1 MNDTRVV
8 SMQFDNAQFEK
19 GIQKSLD
26 SLDKLDFKLNTT
38 KITDNFKDSL
48 KDIGN
53 NINKFVSSIKAD
65 KIARDVNNAVDKVEA
80 NFNLKTMLMM
90 SAVQSLTNQILN
102 KLIPA
107 FKRMTFGNITAG
119 MTKYEQKTNS
129 VKTIMSA
136 TGKTVEEVNKQLDK
150 LNQYTDETSYNFTDM
165 VDNIG
170 KFTSVGVELG
180 DAVSAMEGIASWA
193 ASAGQNAG
201 AASRAMYNLSQ
212 AMAAGSVKL
221 IDWKS
226 VENANMGTKAFKEQ
240 VIQTAVELGTLK
252 KAADGTFRTIAKG
265 TEVTAASF
273 NTTLS
278 EGWFSS
284 DVLMKTLTTYN
295 EFFSKIQEAS
305 EAEGRTITDLL
316 GVLKASEDGK
326 YSNEAIQ
333 LANKYGITLGT
344 VGEEAFKAAQQAKSF
359 TDAIA
364 ATSDAVSTGW
374 MKSFELIIGNT
385 EEAIDLWTE
394 VTEILWEVFAGTS
407 EARNAVL
414 QFWHDNGGR
423 DALINTLRNAW
434 ESLWQTIS
442 AVKLA
447 FLKVFPPK
455 AKEDILNFITLTEN
469 LAEKLRPNQDTLI
482 KIAEISLQIFSAL
495 KPVVKLVTNLV
506 RALRPLGRVLNTIK
520 TYLFDIMLY
529 LSTLLNKYVSQ
540 LESNGVFDKVADKV
554 LHAIDIIANG
564 LIKGLA
570 WVRSTLIDFISSPAF
585 RMIINIVLLIKNAF
599 VLLFNTL
606 TSASTITFVG
616 RVISTVVK
624 SIVIVLNPLLY
635 ILSSIA
641 GSILNIAGG
650 IFNILLPALK
660 VVLSIASSILPILSA
675 IGSVVLSLVGLIF
688 TAIYHLTRFIFILGK
703 WVAANE
709 KVKKATNLIVA
720 FFNKISDA
728 ILSIGADLI
737 TFIDSFKETGSI
749 NVSLK
754 RVAATSTGI
763 IGSIIKKIEAFK
775 QALKDNNINSFGDA
789 VIFVFKSIFAWF
801 GKLLERFNAM
811 VQPIFKR
818 VIDFLTGILT
828 KAISGLA
835 QGISFLTNKIR
846 EAFGAA
852 TTGTNDVADAATRGT
867 NSIVDTIKS
876 ASNKIV
882 AIIKNLDWE
891 LIGMVAGTIT
901 AIRAVIMA
909 DKIAKA
915 VLGLIKNLSKL
926 AGYVGGIQGVFTELK
941 ALIASF
947 KGETNGT
954 FLLKFAAAIS
964 IIVLDIGLL
973 MQLRQYDPEGLEST
987 LKAINKMIVT
997 LGLVLIALRAIDLA
1011 MNQLKLWDTFHVH
1024 VLAFVGAISLL
1035 LVSITYLGKRY
1046 GTGIDGV
1053 VQLLIDVGILVSLL
1067 LVVVS
1072 SFTMAASYFA
1082 KKSDEIKTAS
1092 GSIIAMAFSLTL
1104 LMLSVR
1110 FLSVKMGAFNS
1121 SMTSDE
1127 VYALLLNNLLKLMSY
1142 AVTVSVTCWG
1152 IAKVMSAAA
1161 GLGWQAAIGIVAFS
1175 LTFGILVID
1184 VLLLR
1189 LALSNFGGELLISGD
1204 TVTALIT
1211 AIGVFMASVAALAT
1225 AMAGGT
1231 VPLVKL
1237 GLALLAFSGSLFI
1250 IIAAATLLVYTG
1262 HMIAQMTATAGQAIR
1277 LVIGMVSAMI
1287 SAIAS
1292 MVAIIVVLNKVLSKI
1307 GTGGL
1312 LSAKNLTGGWKLL
1325 GYVSSVFLLVAAF
1338 AILAQT
1344 TKDISIGKV
1353 LSLGVTL
1360 SIMMFALASMVQ
1372 ALGSSEKMMGFKF
1385 GNMVKI
1391 ITIITALM
1399 TLASNMAKMKDID
1412 MINLIAAVS
1421 SMAFVMFALAEL
1433 IKALALPE
1441 EKSKGL
1447 KKNINAIVGLML
1459 KMFGGIGLIIVGLTA
1474 IIDKCGIDETKMFAI
1489 VDSVNKIAVVIAGVA
1504 GVFLLIS
1511 SIIIE
1516 LLSLDKKSSRSN
1528 SAKMLQDTMKTM
1540 SLMTILIATGISVL
1554 LLALAGAAKI
1564 LSQVQDPEALLKI
1577 ITKYTGIIAAILV
1590 VTVALI
1596 TLISRFKKETK
1607 QKQKEVEPKN
1617 DNGSTGKF
1625 KKVGLYLTELAG
1637 AIGVLLLGFSALTHV
1652 SKGVDLPGMIFVG
1665 ITAIAIIAVAFSI
1678 GYLMMKT
1685 IEDSADD
1692 WDENNNAIV
1701 KSFLK
1706 MMLGV
1711 VAIIV
1716 SLTALFAVIAGLSIA
1731 TGYGDFLLS
1740 ILAFI
1745 VVVGATALLLVKL
1758 IKTVENFTKIVAEG
1772 KEKAFEVATK
1782 GLEGVIKALVLL
1794 MVSLVAIFMLC
1805 FSVSKVVLA
1814 NGSPAELW
1822 SAIGLFAVI
1831 VAVAA
1836 ALIAGLMLGIG
1847 LLSKESTSS
1856 KVAMVKMA
1864 ASFLVAMVGAIS
1876 VLITV
1881 LTLLYVSCLYITQS
1895 YSAAEI
1901 KNASDL
1907 FSSIMGVT
1915 TFMLIGIAVS
1925 IAALLWSIRSF
1936 SKQTGIALVATV
1948 LGGMVAIIV
1957 VVGILIRTL
1966 MESIMQLS
1974 EVSISFGTRK
1984 LYNDLMTM
1992 VSILI
1997 GSLALIGMLIAWITK
2012 NSVTSVVGIGVYL
2025 AGITAAI
2032 VAIGSSLS
2040 KIVDAICGIPSGKTL
2055 TELDDVGKFL
2065 DKLEGIIIMLSVIG
2079 GAAGLLASIPNAK
2092 LIIVGVIVLLVAFV
2106 AVVKIVADTIRDGYD
2121 NTNLIVQ
2128 SFSDMKDILDNLKSP
2143 IEKISD
2149 ALQIMVDKFSKIP
2162 KAVDDANGALDNFD
2176 TDKQEMLDKFYGE
2189 QYGKFNSIKL
2199 NDVDQNDINSSKK
2212 PQVKPGPK
2220 KPPVKPGPKKSQVGF
2235 SGGGGGAGEISDTTL
2250 NGSILD
2256 LTTALDNNTEENKEN
2271 NVNLKKQKEYLDKQ
2285 FANGVPAQNTQE
2297 PVFKDPRK
2305 ESMFDGLGSQIEKYQ
2320 TEKTEK
2326 AINKT
2331 FDIVGDKLSNNPTF
2345 QSILESVKGI
2355 SDFFG
2360 ADGAFKSIKDVFF
2373 DENGKFK
2380 SLSQITEAII
2390 SAIGGTEKAGD
2401 IQNTILG
2408 VINNVTGGA
2417 FKTAR
2422 DKAADEW
2429 NADEKNI
2436 YKIQKGKNG
2445 LYEFVDEHQRYISD
2459 LNEKLNA
2466 EVNSKDDTI
2475 DFASD
2480 VQTAIN
2486 DGVTNAL
2493 TTFTESD
2500 DWKTFK
2506 DALLGATTTDD
2517 DDDDKKNSQKSET
2530 QYLVGIKNIAKKLA
2544 SQTGMS
2550 YNRAAKNVTEFAQ
2563 ALALAD
2569 LQASNSYE
2577 KYEKNE
2583 DAVKAMAEQ
2592 YKESFNELYT
2602 TVIDNIKSSYSS
2614 NPFDKFVTKAPIS
2627 KGSMLRN
2634 LRKRAEKIKEYVQW
2648 MNELA
2653 SQGKVSPAT
2662 YNWLLQQDPET
2673 AYGYLKNLR
2682 KMNTE
2687 ELKEINGYFS
2697 DITTLTADQSN
2708 SLMASFT
2715 QSGKY
2720 TAEGFANGLYS
2731 VDVVEPVKQIAK
2743 DALKALNDELDI
2755 HSPSRKSYESGAY
2768 FDEGLKNGVNDGIP
2782 DIQTA
2787 VLGLA
2792 TKLMEALDNG
2802 MSYEDLYSKG
2812 KSSAEGFKQGIAD
2825 VLANDIETGA
2835 IEPIF
2840 TNNTNYTYQM
2850 NLNSDFVNNISASME
2865 TMINNQNTIIN
2876 KMESIQTSIDK
2887 LSSMTFNAY
2896 MDPSK
2901 AASELGPHI
2910 NIWMGRQALRTRRG
2924 N

>member
-26 SLDKLDFKLNTT
+26 SLEKLDFKLNTT
-38 KITDNFKDSL
+38 KITDNFKNSL
-48 KDIGN
+48 KDVSN

-65 KIARDVNNAVDKVEA
+65 KLAREVNNAVDKVEA

-170 KFTSVGVELG
+170 KFTSVGVELE

-240 VIQTAVELGTLK
+240 VIQTALELGTLK

-273 NTTLS
+273 NATLS

-316 GVLKASEDGK
+316 GVLEASEDGK

-344 VGEEAFKAAQQAKSF
+344 VGEEAFRAAQQAKSF

-407 EARNAVL
+407 EARNAAL

-455 AKEDILNFITLTEN
+455 AKEDILNFISLTEN
-469 LAEKLRPNQDTLI
+469 LSEKLKPNQDTLI

-495 KPVVKLVTNLV
+495 KPVVKLAANLV

-585 RMIINIVLLIKNAF
+585 RMIINVVLLIKNAF

-624 SIVIVLNPLLY
+624 SIVTVLKPLLY

-641 GSILNIAGG
+641 GSILNIGAG
-650 IFNILLPALK
+650 IFNILLPVLK
-660 VVLSIASSILPILSA
+660 VVFSIVSSILPILSA
-675 IGSVVLSLVGLIF
+675 IGSVVLSLVGFIF
-688 TAIYHLTRFIFILGK
+688 TAVYQLTRFIFILGK

-709 KVKKATNLIVA
+709 KVKKVVNSIIA

-728 ILSIGADLI
+728 IFSVSNDLI

-754 RVAATSTGI
+754 KVAATSTGI
-763 IGSIIKKIEAFK
+763 IGTLIKKIENFK
-775 QALKDNNINSFGDA
+775 QALKDNDIHSFGDA
-789 VIFVFKSIFAWF
+789 IIFVFKSIFAWF
-801 GKLLERFNAM
+801 GKLLERFNAT
-811 VQPIFKR
+811 VQPIFEK
-818 VIDFLTGILT
+818 VIYFLTNILT
-828 KAISGLA
+828 KAIGGLA
-835 QGISFLTNKIR
+835 EGIDFLAGKI
-846 EAFGAA
+846 EKVFGIT
-852 TTGTNDVADAATRGT
+852 TTGTDDVADAATRGT

-876 ASNKIV
+876 ASGRIV
-882 AIIKNLDWE
+882 NIIKNLDWE
-891 LIGMVAGTIT
+891 LIGMVAGTMA

-909 DKIAKA
+909 DKIANA
-915 VLGLIKNLSKL
+915 VLGLIRNLSKL
-926 AGYVGGIQGVFTELK
+926 AGYVGGIRGVFIELK
-941 ALIASF
+941 DLIGSF
-947 KGETNGT
+947 KAESNGT

-964 IIVLDIGLL
+964 ILIADIGLL
-973 MQLRQYDPEGLEST
+973 MKLRQYDPEGLEST
-987 LKAINKMIVT
+987 LKALNRMIIT
-997 LGLVLIALRAIDLA
+997 LAIVLVSLRVVGLA
-1011 MNQLKLWDTFHVH
+1011 MDHLRLWDTFHVH
-1024 VLAFVGAISLL
+1024 VIAFVGSISLL
-1035 LVSITYLGKRY
+1035 LLSLGYLSKRY
-1046 GTGIDGV
+1046 GNGIDGA
-1053 VQLLIDVGILVSLL
+1053 VQLLIDVGMLVGLL
-1067 LVVVS
+1067 LFVVS
-1072 SFTMAASYFA
+1072 SFTMAAAHFA
-1082 KKSDEIKTAS
+1082 KKTEEIKTAS
-1092 GSIIAMAFSLTL
+1092 GSIVAMAFSLTL

-1110 FLSVKMGAFNS
+1110 FLSVKMGEFNS
-1121 SMTSDE
+1121 SMTSEE
-1127 VYALLLNNLLKLMSY
+1127 VYTLLLNNLLKLMSY

-1175 LTFGILVID
+1175 LTFGILVVD

-1250 IIAAATLLVYTG
+1250 IIAAAALLVYTG
-1262 HMIAQMTATAGQAIR
+1262 HMIAQVTATAGQTMR
-1277 LVIGMVSAMI
+1277 LVGGMLWAMI
-1287 SAIAS
+1287 SVLAS
-1292 MVAIIVVLNKVLSKI
+1292 MVAIIVVLNKVLSNI

-1312 LSAKNLTGGWKLL
+1312 LSEKNLAGGWKLL
-1325 GYVSSVFLLVAAF
+1325 GYVSSIFLLVASF

-1344 TKDISIGKV
+1344 TKDISIGKL

-1360 SIMMFALASMVQ
+1360 SIMIFALASIVQ
-1372 ALGSSEKMMGFKF
+1372 ALGSSEKMMSFKF
-1385 GNMVKI
+1385 GNMLKI

-1399 TLASNMAKMKDID
+1399 TLGSRMAKMKDID

-1421 SMAFVMFALAEL
+1421 SMAFLMFALAEL
-1433 IKALALPE
+1433 IKASSLPE

-1447 KKNINAIVGLML
+1447 KKNINTMVGMIL
-1459 KMFGGIGLIIVGLTA
+1459 KIFGGIGLIIVGLTA
-1474 IIDKCGIDETKMFAI
+1474 IIDKCGIDETKMLTM
-1489 VDSVNKIAVVIAGVA
+1489 VDSVNKIAIVMAAVA

-1511 SIIIE
+1511 SIVIE
-1516 LLSLDKKSSRSN
+1516 LLSLDKKSSRTD
-1528 SAKMLQDTMKTM
+1528 AAGTLQSTMKTLSFM
-1540 SLMTILIATGISVL
+1540 MILIGTGIGAL
-1554 LLALAGAAKI
+1554 LLAVAGAVKL
-1564 LSQVQDPEALLKI
+1564 LSSVNDPEALLNEIVEYTYI
-1577 ITKYTGIIAAILV
+1577 ISGMLLAAAGLIAAIGV
-1590 VTVALI
+1590 IA
-1596 TLISRFKKETK
+1596 SKYSKKETQ
-1607 QKQKEVEPKN
+1607 QKSN
-1617 DNGSTGKF
+1617 I
-1625 KKVGLYLTELAG
+1625 GLFLIRFAG
-1637 AIGVLLLGFSALTHV
+1637 MIGVLLLGFAALV
-1652 SKGVDLPGMIFVG
+1652 QASKGINVSNLILAG
-1665 ITAIAIIAVAFSI
+1665 IWAIAIIVIASAMAFWMMETMDDIADNWDDDHNAAVKSLTKLMLGIVAIVLSLTVLFVAVAALS
-1678 GYLMMKT
+1678 KA
-1685 IEDSADD
+1685 AD
-1692 WDENNNAIV
+1692 
-1701 KSFLK
+1701 FLK
-1706 MMLGV
+1706 TLG
-1711 VAIIV
+1711 
-1716 SLTALFAVIAGLSIA
+1716 L
-1731 TGYGDFLLS
+1731 
-1740 ILAFI
+1740 FI
-1745 VVVGATALLLVKL
+1745 VVFGAAAILFVLL
-1758 IKTVENFTKIVAEG
+1758 IKSVEKFTKIVAEG
-1772 KEKAFEVATK
+1772 KEKAFETASK

-1805 FSVSKVVLA
+1805 FSVSKVVLS
-1814 NGSPAELW
+1814 NGNPAELW
-1822 SAIGLFAVI
+1822 SAIGLFGVI

-1836 ALIAGLMLGIG
+1836 ALMAGLMLGIG
-1847 LLSKESTSS
+1847 LLSKESNSS

-1915 TFMLIGIAVS
+1915 TFLLIGIAVS
-1925 IAALLWSIRSF
+1925 IAALLYSVRSF

-1984 LYNDLMTM
+1984 LYNDLMFM

-1997 GSLALIGMLIAWITK
+1997 GSLALISMLISWITK
-2012 NSVTSVVGIGVYL
+2012 NSVTSVVGIGIYL

-2055 TELDDVGKFL
+2055 TELDNVGKFL
-2065 DKLEGIIIMLSVIG
+2065 DKLEGIIIMLSVVG
-2079 GAAGLLASIPNAK
+2079 GVVGLLASIPNAK
-2092 LIIVGVIVLLVAFV
+2092 LIIVGVIALLVAFV

-2121 NTNLIVQ
+2121 NTSLIVQ
-2128 SFSDMKDILDNLKSP
+2128 SFSDMKGALEQLKTP
-2143 IEKISD
+2143 IERISD

-2162 KAVDDANGALDNFD
+2162 EAVDDANSALDKFD
-2176 TDKQEMLDKFYGE
+2176 TDKQAALDKFNGE
-2189 QYGKFNSIKL
+2189 QFGKFNSIKL

-2212 PQVKPGPK
+2212 P
-2220 KPPVKPGPKKSQVGF
+2220 PVKPGPKKSQVRL
-2235 SGGGGGAGEISDTTL
+2235 SGASGNGIFNNAPSFIQGASVL
-2250 NGSILD
+2250 SGSIIK
-2256 LTTALDNNTEENKEN
+2256 LTSAVDDNTKENKVN
-2271 NVNLKKQKEYLDKQ
+2271 N
-2285 FANGVPAQNTQE
+2285 ANII
-2297 PVFKDPRK
+2297 R
-2305 ESMFDGLGSQIEKYQ
+2305 Q
-2320 TEKTEK
+2320 TEAIEHNRVLPDKKLSDRELPQITSTDPISKVQAAYENHQDQKLQKVVDK
-2326 AINKT
+2326 A
-2331 FDIVGDKLSNNPTF
+2331 FDTISNNPTF

-2360 ADGAFKSIKDVFF
+2360 ADGAFKSIRDVFF

-2429 NADEKNI
+2429 NARENNP
-2436 YKIQKGKNG
+2436 YKIQKRSDGR
-2445 LYEFVDEHQRYISD
+2445 YEFVDEQYRKD
-2459 LNEKLNA
+2459 LSLNSRLNA
-2466 EVNSKDDTI
+2466 AVNSKENSV

-2486 DGVTNAL
+2486 DGVTNAFD
-2493 TTFTESD
+2493 TFTDSEE
-2500 DWKTFK
+2500 WKTFK
-2506 DALLGATTTDD
+2506 DALLGATTTED

-2614 NPFDKFVTKAPIS
+2614 NPFDKFVTKAPMS

-2755 HSPSRKSYESGAY
+2755 HSPSRKSYESGTY

-2825 VLANDIETGA
+2825 VLANDTETGA

-2865 TMINNQNTIIN
+2865 TMISNQNTIIN

-2887 LSSMTFNAY
+2887 LGSMTFNAY

>member
-65 KIARDVNNAVDKVEA
+65 KIAREVNDAVDKVEA

-170 KFTSVGVELG
+170 KFTSVGVELE

-252 KAADGTFRTIAKG
+252 KAADGTFKTIAKG

-273 NTTLS
+273 NSTLS

-316 GVLKASEDGK
+316 GVLEASEDGK

-344 VGEEAFKAAQQAKSF
+344 VGEEAFRAAQQAKSF

-423 DALINTLRNAW
+423 DALINALRNAW

-455 AKEDILNFITLTEN
+455 AKEDILNFISLTEN
-469 LAEKLRPNQDTLI
+469 LAEKLKPNQDTLM

-495 KPVVKLVTNLV
+495 KPVVKLVANLV

-520 TYLFDIMLY
+520 TYLLDIMLY

-564 LIKGLA
+564 LIKGLE
-570 WVRSTLIDFISSPAF
+570 WMRSTLIDFISSPAF

-606 TSASTITFVG
+606 TSANTITFVG

-624 SIVIVLNPLLY
+624 SIVIVLKPLLY

-650 IFNILLPALK
+650 IFNVLLPVLK
-660 VVLSIASSILPILSA
+660 VVLSIVSSILPILSA

-709 KVKKATNLIVA
+709 KVKKVTNSIVA

-728 ILSIGADLI
+728 ILSVGVDLI

-801 GKLLERFNAM
+801 GKLLERFNAT
-811 VQPIFKR
+811 VQPIFNK

-835 QGISFLTNKIR
+835 GGISFLTNKIR
-846 EAFGAA
+846 EVFGAA
-852 TTGTNDVADAATRGT
+852 TTGTDDVTDAASRGT

-876 ASNKIV
+876 ASDKIV
-882 AIIKNLDWE
+882 AIIKSLDWE
-891 LIGMVAGTIT
+891 LIGMVAGTMT

-909 DKIAKA
+909 DKIANA

-926 AGYVGGIQGVFTELK
+926 AGYVGGIQGVFSELK

-973 MQLRQYDPEGLEST
+973 MQLRHYDPEGLEST
-987 LKAINKMIVT
+987 LKAINKMIIT

-1053 VQLLIDVGILVSLL
+1053 VQLLIDVGILVGLL

-1082 KKSDEIKTAS
+1082 KKSEEIKTAS
-1092 GSIIAMAFSLTL
+1092 GSIIAMAFALTL

-1110 FLSVKMGAFNS
+1110 FLSVKMGEFNS

-1127 VYALLLNNLLKLMSY
+1127 VYTLLLNNLLKLMSY

-1250 IIAAATLLVYTG
+1250 IIGAAALLVYTG
-1262 HMIAQMTATAGQAIR
+1262 HMIAQATTTAEQTMR
-1277 LVIGMVSAMI
+1277 LVGGMLWAMI
-1287 SAIAS
+1287 SVIVS
-1292 MVAIIVVLNKVLSKI
+1292 MVAIIAVLNKVLSEI

-1312 LSAKNLTGGWKLL
+1312 LSPKNLTGGWKLL
-1325 GYVSSVFLLVAAF
+1325 GYVSSIFLLVLSF
-1338 AILAQT
+1338 ALLAQT

-1360 SIMMFALASMVQ
+1360 SIMMFALAAIVQ

-1391 ITIITALM
+1391 IAIISALM
-1399 TLASNMAKMKDID
+1399 TLASKMAKMKDID

-1447 KKNINAIVGLML
+1447 KKNINAIVGMML

-1489 VDSVNKIAVVIAGVA
+1489 VDGVNKIAVVIAGVA

-1511 SIIIE
+1511 SITIE

-1564 LSQVQDPEALLKI
+1564 LSQVDNPEALLAV

-1590 VTVALI
+1590 ATVLLI
-1596 TLISRFKKETK
+1596 TLISRFKKETQ
-1607 QKQKEVEPKN
+1607 QKQIEPKAEKGN
-1617 DNGSTGKF
+1617 NGSTGKF

-1652 SKGVDLPGMIFVG
+1652 SKGVDLPGMIFIG
-1665 ITAIAIIAVAFSI
+1665 ITAIAIIAVAFGI
-1678 GYLMMKT
+1678 GFLMMET

-1692 WDENNNAIV
+1692 WNENNDAVI

-1711 VAIIV
+1711 VAIIT

-1731 TGYGDFLLS
+1731 TTVGDFFSS

-1745 VVVGATALLLVKL
+1745 VVVGATAGLLVLL
-1758 IKTVENFTKIVAEG
+1758 IKQVEKFTKVVADG
-1772 KEKAFEVATK
+1772 KEKAFETATK

-1805 FSVSKVVLA
+1805 FSVSKIVLA
-1814 NGSPAELW
+1814 NGNPAELW

-1836 ALIAGLMLGIG
+1836 GLVAGIMAGIG
-1847 LLSKESTSS
+1847 LLTKESNSS

-1864 ASFLVAMVGAIS
+1864 SSFLVAMVGAVS

-1895 YSAAEI
+1895 YSRTEI

-1907 FSSIMGVT
+1907 FSSIMGVV
-1915 TFMLIGIAVS
+1915 TFMLISIAIS

-1948 LGGMVAIIV
+1948 LGGMVAVIV

-1974 EVSISFGTRK
+1974 DVSISFGTRK
-1984 LYNDLMTM
+1984 LYNDLMFM
-1992 VSILI
+1992 VSIVI
-1997 GSLALIGMLIAWITK
+1997 SSLALIGMLIAWITK
-2012 NSVTSVVGIGVYL
+2012 NSITSVVGIGVYL

-2040 KIVDAICGIPSGKTL
+2040 KIVNAICSIPSGKTL
-2055 TELDDVGKFL
+2055 TELDNVSAFL

-2079 GAAGLLASIPNAK
+2079 GVVGLLASIPNAK
-2092 LIIVGVIVLLVAFV
+2092 LIILGVIVLLVAFV

-2128 SFSDMKDILDNLKSP
+2128 SFSDMKGALDNLKTP
-2143 IEKISD
+2143 IEKISE

-2162 KAVDDANGALDNFD
+2162 KAVDDANSALDNFD
-2176 TDKQEMLDKFYGE
+2176 ADKQETLNKFYGE

-2212 PQVKPGPK
+2212 P
-2220 KPPVKPGPKKSQVGF
+2220 PVKPGPKKSQVRL
-2235 SGGGGGAGEISDTTL
+2235 SGASGNGIFNNAPSFIQGASVI
-2250 NGSILD
+2250 NGSIIK
-2256 LTTALDNNTEENKEN
+2256 LTSAVDDNTKENKVN
-2271 NVNLKKQKEYLDKQ
+2271 N
-2285 FANGVPAQNTQE
+2285 ANII
-2297 PVFKDPRK
+2297 R
-2305 ESMFDGLGSQIEKYQ
+2305 Q
-2320 TEKTEK
+2320 TE
-2326 AINKT
+2326 AIEHNRTLPDKKLPDRELPQIVSRDPIT
-2331 FDIVGDKLSNNPTF
+2331 KVQAAYENHQDQKLQKLVDKGFDAISNNPTF
-2345 QSILESVKGI
+2345 QSILESVEGI

-2422 DKAADEW
+2422 DKAADTW
-2429 NADEKNI
+2429 NANEKNP
-2436 YKIQKGKNG
+2436 YKIQKRSDG
-2445 LYEFVDEHQRYISD
+2445 LYEFIDEQYRKD
-2459 LNEKLNA
+2459 LSLNSRLNA
-2466 EVNSKDDTI
+2466 AVNSKENSV

-2480 VQTAIN
+2480 VQTAID
-2486 DGVTNAL
+2486 DGLTNAL

-2517 DDDDKKNSQKSET
+2517 DDDDKNKNSQKSET
-2530 QYLVGIKNIAKKLA
+2530 QYLVGMQKIAKKLA

-2602 TVIDNIKSSYSS
+2602 TVVDNIKSSYSS
-2614 NPFDKFVTKAPIS
+2614 NPFDKFVTKAPMS

-2697 DITTLTADQSN
+2697 DITTLTADQSD

-2755 HSPSRKSYESGAY
+2755 HSPSRKSYESGTY

-2825 VLANDIETGA
+2825 VLANDTETGG

-2887 LSSMTFNAY
+2887 LGTMTFNAY

-2910 NIWMGRQALRTRRG
+2910 NVWMGRQALRTRRG

>member
-53 NINKFVSSIKAD
+53 NISKFVSSIKAD
-65 KIARDVNNAVDKVEA
+65 KIARDVNDAVDKVEA

-170 KFTSVGVELG
+170 KFTSVGVELE
-180 DAVSAMEGIASWA
+180 DAASAMEGIASWA

-201 AASRAMYNLSQ
+201 AASRVMYNLSQ

-240 VIQTAVELGTLK
+240 VIQTALELGTLK

-273 NTTLS
+273 NSTLS

-316 GVLKASEDGK
+316 GVLEASEDGK

-344 VGEEAFKAAQQAKSF
+344 VGEEAFRAAQQAKSF

-469 LAEKLRPNQDTLI
+469 LSEKLRPNQDTLM
-482 KIAEISLQIFSAL
+482 KIAEISLQIFSAM
-495 KPVVKLVTNLV
+495 KPVVKLVANLV
-506 RALRPLGRVLNTIK
+506 GALRPLGRVLNTIK
-520 TYLFDIMLY
+520 TYLLDIMLY

-564 LIKGLA
+564 LIKSLA

-606 TSASTITFVG
+606 TSANTITFVG

-624 SIVIVLNPLLY
+624 SIVIVLKPLLY

-650 IFNILLPALK
+650 IFNVLLPVLK
-660 VVLSIASSILPILSA
+660 VVFSIVSSILPILSA

-709 KVKKATNLIVA
+709 KVKKVTNSIVA

-728 ILSIGADLI
+728 ILSVGVDLI

-801 GKLLERFNAM
+801 GKLLERFNAT
-811 VQPIFKR
+811 VQPIFNK
-818 VIDFLTGILT
+818 VIEFLTGALT
-828 KAISGLA
+828 KAIGGLA

-852 TTGTNDVADAATRGT
+852 TTGTDDVADAATRGT

-876 ASNKIV
+876 ASGKIV
-882 AIIKNLDWE
+882 AIIKSLDWE
-891 LIGMVAGTIT
+891 LIGMVAGTMT

-909 DKIAKA
+909 DKIANA

-926 AGYVGGIQGVFTELK
+926 AGYIGGVQGVFTELK

-954 FLLKFAAAIS
+954 FLLKFASAIS

-973 MQLRQYDPEGLEST
+973 MQLRHYDPEGLEST

-1072 SFTMAASYFA
+1072 SFTMASSYFA
-1082 KKSDEIKTAS
+1082 KKSEEIKTAS
-1092 GSIIAMAFSLTL
+1092 GSIIAMAFALTL

-1110 FLSVKMGAFNS
+1110 FLSVKMGEFNS

-1127 VYALLLNNLLKLMSY
+1127 VYTLLLNNLLKLMSY

-1211 AIGVFMASVAALAT
+1211 AIGVFMASVAALAA

-1250 IIAAATLLVYTG
+1250 IIGAAALLVYTG
-1262 HMIAQMTATAGQAIR
+1262 HMVAQMTSTAFQAIQ
-1277 LVIGMVSAMI
+1277 LAIGMLVTMI
-1287 SAIAS
+1287 WVIVS
-1292 MVAIIVVLNKVLSKI
+1292 MVTIIVVLNKVLSMI

-1312 LSAKNLTGGWKLL
+1312 LSPKNLTGGWKLL
-1325 GYVSSVFLLVAAF
+1325 GYVSSIFLLVLSF
-1338 AILAQT
+1338 ALLAQT

-1360 SIMMFALASMVQ
+1360 SLMIFALASIVQ

-1433 IKALALPE
+1433 IKALGLPE

-1447 KKNINAIVGLML
+1447 KKNINAIVGMML
-1459 KMFGGIGLIIVGLTA
+1459 KIFGGIGLIIVGLTA
-1474 IIDKCGIDETKMFAI
+1474 IIDKCGIDETKMLAI

-1511 SIIIE
+1511 SITIE

-1564 LSQVQDPEALLKI
+1564 LSSVDNPDALLGV
-1577 ITKYTGIIAAILV
+1577 ITKYVGIIALILTA
-1590 VTVALI
+1590 TVLLI
-1596 TLISRFKKETK
+1596 TIISRFKKEAQHK
-1607 QKQKEVEPKN
+1607 QIEPKAEKG

-1637 AIGVLLLGFSALTHV
+1637 AIGVLLLGFSALVHV
-1652 SKGVDLPGMIFVG
+1652 SKGVDVPGMIFVG
-1665 ITAIAIIAVAFSI
+1665 ITAIAIIAVAFGI
-1678 GYLMMKT
+1678 GFLMMET

-1716 SLTALFAVIAGLSIA
+1716 SLTALFAVIAGLS
-1731 TGYGDFLLS
+1731 TVSKFGRS

-1745 VVVGATALLLVKL
+1745 VVVGATAGLLVLL
-1758 IKTVENFTKIVAEG
+1758 IKSVEKFTKIVAEG
-1772 KEKAFEVATK
+1772 KEKAFEVASK

-1836 ALIAGLMLGIG
+1836 ALVAGLMVGIG
-1847 LLSKESTSS
+1847 LLSKESNSS

-1864 ASFLVAMVGAIS
+1864 SSFLVAMVGAVS

-1915 TFMLIGIAVS
+1915 TFMLICIAVS

-1974 EVSISFGTRK
+1974 DVSISFGTRK
-1984 LYNDLMTM
+1984 LYNDLTRM

-1997 GSLALIGMLIAWITK
+1997 ASLALISALIAWIAK
-2012 NSVTSVVGIGVYL
+2012 NKVTAVVSIAAYL
-2025 AGITAAI
+2025 VGITAAI
-2032 VAIGSSLS
+2032 VAIGSSIS
-2040 KIVDAICGIPSGKTL
+2040 KIVTAICSIPSGKTL
-2055 TELDDVGKFL
+2055 TELDNVSAFL
-2065 DKLEGIIIMLSVIG
+2065 KKLTGSIIMLSLLGSLI
-2079 GAAGLLASIPNAK
+2079 GAAANKGKFK
-2092 LIIVGVIVLLVAFV
+2092 LVIVGVIALLVAFI

-2121 NTNLIVQ
+2121 NTSLIVQ
-2128 SFSDMKDILDNLKSP
+2128 SFSDMKGALDNLKTP

-2162 KAVDDANGALDNFD
+2162 DAVDEANSALDNFD
-2176 TDKQEMLDKFYGE
+2176 ADKQETLNKFYGE

-2212 PQVKPGPK
+2212 PPL
-2220 KPPVKPGPKKSQVGF
+2220 KPGPKKSQVRL
-2235 SGGGGGAGEISDTTL
+2235 SGASGNGIFNNAPSFIQGASVI
-2250 NGSILD
+2250 NGNIIA
-2256 LTTALDNNTEENKEN
+2256 LTNALDSNTEENKEN
-2271 NVNLKKQKEYLDKQ
+2271 NENLKKQKEYLDKQ
-2285 FANGVPAQNTQE
+2285 FANGVPAQNNE
-2297 PVFKDPRK
+2297 IPEFKGGRK
-2305 ESMFDGLGSQIEKYQ
+2305 GLGTIIKEDYKKYQ
-2320 TEKTEK
+2320 DQKIQNYVGT
-2326 AINKT
+2326 A
-2331 FDIVGDKLSNNPTF
+2331 FDAVGDKLSNNPTF
-2345 QSILESVKGI
+2345 QSILESVNGI

-2422 DKAADEW
+2422 DEAADKW
-2429 NADEKNI
+2429 NANKNNP
-2436 YKIQKGKNG
+2436 YKVQKRSDGR
-2445 LYEFVDEHQRYISD
+2445 YEFVDEQYRKD
-2459 LNEKLNA
+2459 LSLNSRLNA
-2466 EVNSKDDTI
+2466 AVNSKENSV

-2480 VQTAIN
+2480 VQTAIDN
-2486 DGVTNAL
+2486 GLTNAL

-2500 DWKTFK
+2500 DWKTVK
-2506 DALLGATTTDD
+2506 DALLGATTTE
-2517 DDDDKKNSQKSET
+2517 DDDDKNKNSQKSET
-2530 QYLVGIKNIAKKLA
+2530 KYLVGMQKIAKKLA

-2550 YNRAAKNVTEFAQ
+2550 YNKAAKNVTEFAQ

-2602 TVIDNIKSSYSS
+2602 TVVDNIKSSYSS
-2614 NPFDKFVTKAPIS
+2614 NPFDKFVTKAPMS

-2697 DITTLTADQSN
+2697 DITTLTADQSD

-2825 VLANDIETGA
+2825 VLVNDTETGG

-2887 LSSMTFNAY
+2887 LGTMTFNAY

-2910 NIWMGRQALRTRRG
+2910 NVWMGRQALRTRRG

>member
-38 KITDNFKDSL
+38 KITDNFKNSL
-48 KDIGN
+48 KDVGN

-65 KIARDVNNAVDKVEA
+65 KLAREVNDAVDKVEA

-102 KLIPA
+102 RLIPA

-170 KFTSVGVELG
+170 KFTSVGVELE

-326 YSNEAIQ
+326 YSDEAIQ

-344 VGEEAFKAAQQAKSF
+344 VGEEAFRAAQQAKSF

-385 EEAIDLWTE
+385 EEAIELWTE

-455 AKEDILNFITLTEN
+455 AKEDILNFISLTEN
-469 LAEKLRPNQDTLI
+469 LAEKLRPNQDALI

-495 KPVVKLVTNLV
+495 KPVVKLIANLV
-506 RALRPLGRVLNTIK
+506 RALRPLAKVLNTIK

-529 LSTLLNKYVSQ
+529 LSTLLNKYISQ
-540 LESNGVFDKVADKV
+540 LESNGVFDKIADKV
-554 LHAIDIIANG
+554 LNAIDIIANG
-564 LIKGLA
+564 LVKGLE
-570 WVRSTLIDFISSPAF
+570 WMRSTLINFISSPAF

-606 TSASTITFVG
+606 TSSNTLIFVG

-624 SIVIVLNPLLY
+624 SIVTVLRPLLY
-635 ILSSIA
+635 ILSAIS
-641 GSILNIAGG
+641 GSILNIGAG
-650 IFNILLPALK
+650 IFNILLPVLK
-660 VVLSIASSILPILSA
+660 VVLSIISSILPILSA
-675 IGSVVLSLVGLIF
+675 IGGVVLSLVGLIF
-688 TAIYHLTRFIFILGK
+688 TAIYQLTRFIFIAGK

-709 KVKKATNLIVA
+709 KVKKVVNSIVA

-728 ILSIGADLI
+728 IFSVSNDLI

-754 RVAATSTGI
+754 KVAATSTGI
-763 IGSIIKKIEAFK
+763 IGTLIKKIEAFK
-775 QALKDNNINSFGDA
+775 QALKDNNINSFGEA
-789 VIFVFKSIFAWF
+789 IIFVFKSIFTWF
-801 GKLLERFNAM
+801 GKLLERFNATI
-811 VQPIFKR
+811 QPIFKR
-818 VIDFLTGILT
+818 VIDFLTNILT

-835 QGISFLTNKIR
+835 GGITFVTNKIR
-846 EAFGAA
+846 EAFGATA
-852 TTGTNDVADAATRGT
+852 VGTEEVAAAANKGT

-876 ASNKIV
+876 ASGKIV

-891 LIGMVAGTIT
+891 LIGMVAGTMA

-909 DKIAKA
+909 DKIANA

-926 AGYVGGIQGVFTELK
+926 AGYVGGISGVFSELK

-947 KGETNGT
+947 KEESKGT

-964 IIVLDIGLL
+964 IIVADIGLL
-973 MQLRQYDPEGLEST
+973 MQLRKYDPEGLEST
-987 LKAINKMIVT
+987 LKAINKMIIT
-997 LGLVLIALRAIDLA
+997 MGLVLIALRAIDLA
-1011 MNQLKLWDTFHVH
+1011 MNKLKLWDTFHVH

-1035 LVSITYLGKRY
+1035 LLSITYLSKRY
-1046 GTGIDGV
+1046 GTGIDGF
-1053 VQLLIDVGILVSLL
+1053 VQLLIDVGMLVGLL

-1072 SFTMAASYFA
+1072 SFTIVAAHFA
-1082 KKSDEIKTAS
+1082 KKSEEIKTAS
-1092 GSIIAMAFSLTL
+1092 GSIVAMAFSLTL

-1110 FLSVKMGAFNS
+1110 FLSVKMGEFNS
-1121 SMTSDE
+1121 SMTSEE
-1127 VYALLLNNLLKLMSY
+1127 VFALLLNNLLKLMSY
-1142 AVTVSVTCWG
+1142 AVTVSVACWG

-1161 GLGWQAAIGIVAFS
+1161 GLGWQAAVGIVAFS

-1189 LALSNFGGELLISGD
+1189 LALSNFGGELLISGE
-1204 TVTALIT
+1204 TITALIM
-1211 AIGVFMASVAALAT
+1211 AIGVFMGSVAALAT
-1225 AMAGGT
+1225 AMTGGA
-1231 VPLVKL
+1231 VPLLKL

-1250 IIAAATLLVYTG
+1250 IIAAAGLLVYTG
-1262 HMIAQMTATAGQAIR
+1262 HMVAQTTTTAFQSIR
-1277 LVIGMVSAMI
+1277 LIIGMIVAMI
-1287 SAIAS
+1287 SVLSS

-1312 LSAKNLTGGWKLL
+1312 LSQKNLTGGWKLL
-1325 GYVSSVFLLVAAF
+1325 SYVSSIFLLVAAF
-1338 AILAQT
+1338 AILAKT
-1344 TKDISIGKV
+1344 TKDISVGKL

-1360 SIMMFALASMVQ
+1360 SIMIFALASIAQ

-1385 GNMVKI
+1385 GNMAKI

-1399 TLASNMAKMKDID
+1399 TLGSNIAKMKDID

-1447 KKNINAIVGLML
+1447 KKNINAIVGMML
-1459 KMFGGIGLIIVGLTA
+1459 KMVGGIGLIIVGLAA
-1474 IIDKCGIDETKMFAI
+1474 IIDKFDIDETKMFAM
-1489 VDSVNKIAVVIAGVA
+1489 VDSVNKISIVIAVVAG
-1504 GVFLLIS
+1504 LLLVIS
-1511 SIIIE
+1511 SIVIE
-1516 LLSLDKKSSRSN
+1516 LLSLNKESN
-1528 SAKMLQDTMKTM
+1528 KADSAAVLQNMMKTLSVM
-1540 SLMTILIATGISVL
+1540 MILIATGIGVL
-1554 LLALAGAAKI
+1554 LLALAGAAKL
-1564 LSQVQDPEALLKI
+1564 LSSVDNPEALLNT
-1577 ITKYTGIIAAILV
+1577 ITKYIGIIALILV

-1596 TLISRFKKETK
+1596 TVLSRFKKETQ

-1617 DNGSTGKF
+1617 DKNDNKSADKL
-1625 KKVGLYLTELAG
+1625 KNLGLYFTQLAG
-1637 AIGVLLLGFSALTHV
+1637 AIGALLLGVSALIHV
-1652 SKGVDLPGMIFVG
+1652 SKGVKPTDMIAAG
-1665 ITAIAIIAVAFSI
+1665 LIAAAIIVATFVVGSMI
-1678 GYLMMKT
+1678 MKT
-1685 IEDSADD
+1685 VEDNADKWSD
-1692 WDENNNAIV
+1692 KHDSVV
-1701 KSFLK
+1701 KSLTK
-1706 MMLGV
+1706 MMLGI
-1711 VAIIV
+1711 VAIV
-1716 SLTALFAVIAGLSIA
+1716 LSLTALFAVIAGLSTVGKFGKSIA
-1731 TGYGDFLLS
+1731 
-1740 ILAFI
+1740 AFV
-1745 VVVGATALLLVKL
+1745 VVVGATAGLLYLL
-1758 IKTVENFTKIVAEG
+1758 IASVEKFTKMVAEG
-1772 KEKAFEVATK
+1772 KEKAFETASK

-1805 FSVSKVVLA
+1805 FSVSKIVLE
-1814 NGSPAELW
+1814 NGKPAELW
-1822 SAIGLFAVI
+1822 SAIGLFATIVVI
-1831 VAVAA
+1831 TA
-1836 ALIAGLMLGIG
+1836 ALIAGLMAGIG
-1847 LLSKESTSS
+1847 LLSKEATSS
-1856 KVAMVKMA
+1856 KIAMVKMA
-1864 ASFLVAMVGAIS
+1864 STFLVAMVGAIS

-1881 LTLLYVSCLYITQS
+1881 LTLLYVSCLYITQN
-1895 YSAAEI
+1895 YSKTEI
-1901 KNASDL
+1901 ETASDL
-1907 FSSIMGVT
+1907 FINIVSVVT
-1915 TFMLIGIAVS
+1915 MMLVGIAVS

-1948 LGGMVAIIV
+1948 LGGMVAVIV

-1966 MESIMQLS
+1966 MDSIMQLS
-1974 EVSISFGTRK
+1974 DVSISFSTRK
-1984 LYNDLMTM
+1984 LYNDLAT
-1992 VSILI
+1992 VTYILI
-1997 GSLALIGMLIAWITK
+1997 GALALISTVIAWMTK
-2012 NSVTSVVGIGVYL
+2012 NSVTAVVGVGLYL

-2032 VAIGSSLS
+2032 VAIGSSMS
-2040 KIVDAICGIPSGKTL
+2040 KIVEAICSIPSGKTL
-2055 TELDDVGKFL
+2055 TELDNVSKFL
-2065 DKLEGIIIMLSVIG
+2065 EKLTWSIIILSVIG
-2079 GAAGLLASIPNAK
+2079 GIIGTLGSSPNFK
-2092 LIIVGVIVLLVAFV
+2092 LVILGVIALLVAFI
-2106 AVVKIVADTIRDGYD
+2106 AVVKIVADTIRDGYN

-2128 SFSDMKDILDNLKSP
+2128 SFMDMKGVLENLKTP

-2162 KAVDDANGALDNFD
+2162 DAVDTANDALDNFD
-2176 TDKQEMLDKFYGE
+2176 AEKQETLNKFYGE

-2199 NDVDQNDINSSKK
+2199 NDVNQNDINSSKK
-2212 PQVKPGPK
+2212 PPIN
-2220 KPPVKPGPKKSQVGF
+2220 PGPKKSQVRL
-2235 SGGGGGAGEISDTTL
+2235 SGASGNGIFNNAPSLIQGASVI

-2256 LTTALDNNTEENKEN
+2256 LTSALDDNTEENNEN
-2271 NVNLKKQKEYLDKQ
+2271 NENLKKQKEYLDKQ
-2285 FANGVPAQNTQE
+2285 FSNGIPVQNTE
-2297 PVFKDPRK
+2297 IPEFNGGPKSLGATIK
-2305 ESMFDGLGSQIEKYQ
+2305 ETYENRQDQKIQKYVGTAFDTVS
-2320 TEKTEK
+2320 
-2326 AINKT
+2326 
-2331 FDIVGDKLSNNPTF
+2331 DKLSNNSTV
-2345 QSILESVKGI
+2345 QSILGAVEGI
-2355 SDFFG
+2355 SKFFG
-2360 ADGAFKSIKDVFF
+2360 ADGAFSSIKDVFF

-2408 VINNVTGGA
+2408 VINNVTGGT
-2417 FKTAR
+2417 FKTKR
-2422 DKAADEW
+2422 DEAAEAW
-2429 NADEKNI
+2429 NARKNNP
-2436 YKIQKGKNG
+2436 YKIQKGKDG
-2445 LYEFVDEHQRYISD
+2445 LYEFVDEHHRYISD
-2459 LNEKLNA
+2459 LNNKLNA

-2475 DFASD
+2475 DFAGG
-2480 VQTAIN
+2480 VETAIT

-2493 TTFTESD
+2493 TTFTDTEE
-2500 DWKTFK
+2500 WKTLK
-2506 DALLGATTTDD
+2506 DALLGTTTEDGDD
-2517 DDDDKKNSQKSET
+2517 NKNNNSKKSET

-2614 NPFDKFVTKAPIS
+2614 NPFDKFVTKAPMS

-2755 HSPSRKSYESGAY
+2755 HSPSRKSYESGTY

-2825 VLANDIETGA
+2825 VLTNDTETGG

-2840 TNNTNYTYQM
+2840 TNSTNYTYQM

-2887 LSSMTFNAY
+2887 LGSMTFNAY

-2910 NIWMGRQALRTRRG
+2910 NVWMGRQALRTRRG

>member
-48 KDIGN
+48 KDISN
-53 NINKFVSSIKAD
+53 NISKFVSSIKAD
-65 KIARDVNNAVDKVEA
+65 KIARDVNDAVDKVEA

-170 KFTSVGVELG
+170 KFTSVGVELE

-273 NTTLS
+273 NSTLS

-316 GVLKASEDGK
+316 GVLEASEDGK

-344 VGEEAFKAAQQAKSF
+344 VGEEAFRAAQQAKSF

-407 EARNAVL
+407 EARNAAL

-455 AKEDILNFITLTEN
+455 AKEDILNFISLTED
-469 LAEKLRPNQDTLI
+469 LSEKLKPNQDTLI

-495 KPVVKLVTNLV
+495 KPVVKLAANLV
-506 RALRPLGRVLNTIK
+506 KALRPLGRVLNTIK

-540 LESNGVFDKVADKV
+540 LESNGVFDKIADKV
-554 LHAIDIIANG
+554 LKAIDIIANG
-564 LIKGLA
+564 LVKGLE
-570 WVRSTLIDFISSPAF
+570 WMHSTLIDFISSPAF
-585 RMIINIVLLIKNAF
+585 RMIINVVLILKNAF

-624 SIVIVLNPLLY
+624 SIVIVLKPLLY

-650 IFNILLPALK
+650 IFNILLPVLK
-660 VVLSIASSILPILSA
+660 VVFSIVSSILPILSA
-675 IGSVVLSLVGLIF
+675 IGGVVLSLVGFIF

-709 KVKKATNLIVA
+709 KVKKVVNSIVA

-728 ILSIGADLI
+728 IFSVSNDLI

-754 RVAATSTGI
+754 KVAATSTGV

-789 VIFVFKSIFAWF
+789 IIFVFKSIFSWF
-801 GKLLERFNAM
+801 GKLLERFNATI
-811 VQPIFKR
+811 QPIFKK
-818 VIDFLTGILT
+818 VIDFLTNILT
-828 KAISGLA
+828 KAIGGLA

-852 TTGTNDVADAATRGT
+852 TTGTDDVANAANRGT
-867 NSIVDTIKS
+867 NSIVDTIRS
-876 ASNKIV
+876 ASGKIV
-882 AIIKNLDWE
+882 TIIKNLDWE
-891 LIGMVAGTIT
+891 LIGMVAGTMA

-909 DKIAKA
+909 DKIANA

-926 AGYVGGIQGVFTELK
+926 AGYVGGIQGVFSELK

-973 MQLRQYDPEGLEST
+973 MQLRHYDPEGLEST
-987 LKAINKMIVT
+987 LKAINKMIIT

-1035 LVSITYLGKRY
+1035 LLSITYLGKRY

-1053 VQLLIDVGILVSLL
+1053 VQLLIDVGILVGLL
-1067 LVVVS
+1067 LVTVVS
-1072 SFTMAASYFA
+1072 FTLAASYFA
-1082 KKSDEIKTAS
+1082 KKTDEIKTAS
-1092 GSIIAMAFSLTL
+1092 GSIIAMAFALTL

-1110 FLSVKMGAFNS
+1110 FLSVKMGEFNS
-1121 SMTSDE
+1121 SMTSEE

-1142 AVTVSVTCWG
+1142 AVTVSVACWG

-1250 IIAAATLLVYTG
+1250 IIGAAALLVYTG
-1262 HMIAQMTATAGQAIR
+1262 HMIAQVTTTAGQTMR
-1277 LVIGMVSAMI
+1277 LVGGMLWAMI
-1287 SAIAS
+1287 SVLAS
-1292 MVAIIVVLNKVLSKI
+1292 MVAIIVVLNKVLSNI

-1312 LSAKNLTGGWKLL
+1312 LSPKNLTGGWKLL
-1325 GYVSSVFLLVAAF
+1325 GYVSSIFLLVAAF
-1338 AILAQT
+1338 AILANT

-1360 SIMMFALASMVQ
+1360 SIMIFALASIVQ
-1372 ALGSSEKMMGFKF
+1372 ALGSSEKMMSFKF
-1385 GNMVKI
+1385 GNILKI

-1399 TLASNMAKMKDID
+1399 TLGSNMAKMKDID

-1447 KKNINAIVGLML
+1447 KKNINAIVGMML
-1459 KMFGGIGLIIVGLTA
+1459 KIFGGIGLIIVGLAA
-1474 IIDKCGIDETKMFAI
+1474 IIDKFDIDETKMLAM
-1489 VDSVNKIAVVIAGVA
+1489 VDSVNKIAVVIAGVS

-1511 SIIIE
+1511 SIAVE

-1528 SAKMLQDTMKTM
+1528 SAKILQDTMKTM

-1554 LLALAGAAKI
+1554 LLALAGAAKM
-1564 LSQVQDPEALLKI
+1564 LSSVQNPEALLDT
-1577 ITKYTGIIAAILV
+1577 ITNYTGIIAAILIA
-1590 VTVALI
+1590 TVLALTI
-1596 TLISRFKKETK
+1596 ISRFKKETQ

-1617 DNGSTGKF
+1617 NNKSTDKL
-1625 KKVGLYLTELAG
+1625 KNLGLYFTQLAG
-1637 AIGVLLLGFSALTHV
+1637 SIGVLLLGVSALIHA
-1652 SKGVDLPGMIFVG
+1652 SKGVKPTDM
-1665 ITAIAIIAVAFSI
+1665 IAVGFVA
-1678 GYLMMKT
+1678 
-1685 IEDSADD
+1685 A
-1692 WDENNNAIV
+1692 
-1701 KSFLK
+1701 
-1706 MMLGV
+1706 
-1711 VAIIV
+1711 AIIV
-1716 SLTALFAVIAGLSIA
+1716 A
-1731 TGYGDFLLS
+1731 TF
-1740 ILAFI
+1740 
-1745 VVVGATALLLVKL
+1745 VVGSM
-1758 IKTVENFTKIVAEG
+1758 IMKTVENNADKWTDKHESVVKSLTKLMLGIVAIVLSLTVLFVAVAALSKAADFLKTLALFVVVFGAAAILFVLLIKSVEKFTKIVAEG
-1772 KEKAFEVATK
+1772 KEKAFETASK

-1847 LLSKESTSS
+1847 LLSKEASSS
-1856 KVAMVKMA
+1856 KVEMVKMA
-1864 ASFLVAMVGAIS
+1864 SSFLVAMVGAIS

-1907 FSSIMGVT
+1907 FSSIMGVVA
-1915 TFMLIGIAVS
+1915 FMLIEIAVS

-1957 VVGILIRTL
+1957 VIGILIRTL

-1984 LYNDLMTM
+1984 LYNDLMFM

-1997 GSLALIGMLIAWITK
+1997 GSLALIGMLISWITK
-2012 NSVTSVVGIGVYL
+2012 NSVTSVVGIGIYL

-2055 TELDDVGKFL
+2055 TELDNVGKFL
-2065 DKLEGIIIMLSVIG
+2065 DKLEGIIIMLSVVG
-2079 GAAGLLASIPNAK
+2079 GVVGLLASIPNAK
-2092 LIIVGVIVLLVAFV
+2092 LIIVGVIALLVAFV

-2128 SFSDMKDILDNLKSP
+2128 SFSDMKGALEQLKTP
-2143 IEKISD
+2143 IEKISE

-2162 KAVDDANGALDNFD
+2162 GAVDDANSALDKFD
-2176 TDKQEMLDKFYGE
+2176 ADKQETLDKFYGE
-2189 QYGKFNSIKL
+2189 QFGKFNSIKL

-2212 PQVKPGPK
+2212 PPIN
-2220 KPPVKPGPKKSQVGF
+2220 PGPKKSQVRL
-2235 SGGGGGAGEISDTTL
+2235 SGASGNGIFNNAPSFIQGASVL
-2250 NGSILD
+2250 NGSILKLASTVD
-2256 LTTALDNNTEENKEN
+2256 DNTKENKVN
-2271 NVNLKKQKEYLDKQ
+2271 N
-2285 FANGVPAQNTQE
+2285 ANIL
-2297 PVFKDPRK
+2297 R
-2305 ESMFDGLGSQIEKYQ
+2305 Q
-2320 TEKTEK
+2320 TEAIEHNRVLPDKKLSDRELPQITSTNPISKVQAAYENHQDQKLQKVVDK
-2326 AINKT
+2326 A
-2331 FDIVGDKLSNNPTF
+2331 FDTISNNPTF

-2360 ADGAFKSIKDVFF
+2360 ADGAFKSIRDVFF

-2380 SLSQITEAII
+2380 SLSDITTAII
-2390 SAIGGTEKAGD
+2390 NAIGGTEKAGD

-2429 NADEKNI
+2429 NARENNP
-2436 YKIQKGKNG
+2436 YKIQKRSDGR
-2445 LYEFVDEHQRYISD
+2445 YEFVDEQYRKD
-2459 LNEKLNA
+2459 LSLNSRLNA
-2466 EVNSKDDTI
+2466 AVNSKENSV

-2486 DGVTNAL
+2486 DGVTNAFD
-2493 TTFTESD
+2493 TFTDSEE
-2500 DWKTFK
+2500 WKTFK
-2506 DALLGATTTDD
+2506 DALLGATTTED
-2517 DDDDKKNSQKSET
+2517 DDDDKKKDTNKSET

-2583 DAVKAMAEQ
+2583 DAVKAMTEQ

-2602 TVIDNIKSSYSS
+2602 TVVDNIKSSYSS
-2614 NPFDKFVTKAPIS
+2614 NPFDKFVTKAPMS

-2755 HSPSRKSYESGAY
+2755 HSPSRKSYESGTY
-2768 FDEGLKNGVNDGIP
+2768 FDEGLKNGVIDGIP

-2792 TKLMEALDNG
+2792 TKLTAALDNG

-2825 VLANDIETGA
+2825 VLANDTETGA

-2887 LSSMTFNAY
+2887 LGSMTFNAY

-2910 NIWMGRQALRTRRG
+2910 NVWMGRQALRTRRG

>member
-53 NINKFVSSIKAD
+53 NINKFVSNIKAD
-65 KIARDVNNAVDKVEA
+65 KIARNVNDAVDKVEA

-170 KFTSVGVELG
+170 KFTSVGVELE

-240 VIQTAVELGTLK
+240 VIQTALELGTLK
-252 KAADGTFRTIAKG
+252 KAADGTFRTISKG

-273 NTTLS
+273 NSTLS

-316 GVLKASEDGK
+316 GVLEASEDGK

-344 VGEEAFKAAQQAKSF
+344 VGEEAFRAAQQAKSF

-455 AKEDILNFITLTEN
+455 AKEDILNFISLTEN
-469 LAEKLRPNQDTLI
+469 LAEKLKPNQDTLI

-495 KPVVKLVTNLV
+495 KPVVKLAANLV
-506 RALRPLGRVLNTIK
+506 KALRPLGKVLNTIK

-529 LSTLLNKYVSQ
+529 LSTLLNKYVNQ
-540 LESNGVFDKVADKV
+540 LESNGVFDKIADKV
-554 LHAIDIIANG
+554 LKAIDIIANG
-564 LIKGLA
+564 LVKGLE
-570 WVRSTLIDFISSPAF
+570 WMRSTLIDFISSPAF

-624 SIVIVLNPLLY
+624 SIVIVLKPLLF
-635 ILSSIA
+635 ILSAIGGA
-641 GSILNIAGG
+641 ILNIAGG
-650 IFNILLPALK
+650 VFNTLLPVLK
-660 VVLSIASSILPILSA
+660 VVFSIVSSILPILSA
-675 IGSVVLSLVGLIF
+675 IGGVVLSLVGLIF

-709 KVKKATNLIVA
+709 KVKKVTNSIVA
-720 FFNKISDA
+720 FFSKISDA
-728 ILSIGADLI
+728 ILSVGVDLI

-775 QALKDNNINSFGDA
+775 QALKDNNINNFGDA
-789 VIFVFKSIFAWF
+789 IIFVFKAIFAWF
-801 GKLLERFNAM
+801 GKLLERFNATI
-811 VQPIFKR
+811 QPIFKK
-818 VIDFLTGILT
+818 VIDFLVGTLT
-828 KAISGLA
+828 KAIGGLA
-835 QGISFLTNKIR
+835 GGISFLTNKIR

-852 TTGTNDVADAATRGT
+852 TTGTDDVADAATRGT

-876 ASNKIV
+876 ASDKIV
-882 AIIKNLDWE
+882 AIIKSLDWE
-891 LIGMVAGTIT
+891 LIGMVAGTMT

-909 DKIAKA
+909 DKIANA
-915 VLGLIKNLSKL
+915 ILGLIKNLSKL
-926 AGYVGGIQGVFTELK
+926 AGYIGGVRGVFSELK

-973 MQLRQYDPEGLEST
+973 MQLRHYDPEGLEST

-1053 VQLLIDVGILVSLL
+1053 VQLLIDVGILVGLL
-1067 LVVVS
+1067 LVTVV

-1082 KKSDEIKTAS
+1082 KKSEEIKTAS
-1092 GSIIAMAFSLTL
+1092 GSIIAMAFALTL

-1110 FLSVKMGAFNS
+1110 FLSVKMGEFNS

-1142 AVTVSVTCWG
+1142 AVTVSVACWG

-1250 IIAAATLLVYTG
+1250 IIGAAALLVYTG
-1262 HMIAQMTATAGQAIR
+1262 HMIAQVTTTAGQTMP
-1277 LVIGMVSAMI
+1277 LVGGMLWAMI
-1287 SAIAS
+1287 SVIAS
-1292 MVAIIVVLNKVLSKI
+1292 MVAIIAVLNKVLSNI

-1312 LSAKNLTGGWKLL
+1312 LSPKNLTGGWKLL
-1325 GYVSSVFLLVAAF
+1325 GYVSSIFLLVAAF
-1338 AILAQT
+1338 ALLAQT

-1360 SIMMFALASMVQ
+1360 SIMMFALASIVQ

-1391 ITIITALM
+1391 IAIISALM
-1399 TLASNMAKMKDID
+1399 TLASKMAKMKDID
-1412 MINLIAAVS
+1412 MINLMAAIS

-1474 IIDKCGIDETKMFAI
+1474 IIDKCGIDETKMFTI

-1511 SIIIE
+1511 SIAIE
-1516 LLSLDKKSSRSN
+1516 LLSLDKRSSRSN
-1528 SAKMLQDTMKTM
+1528 SAKMIQDTMKTM

-1554 LLALAGAAKI
+1554 LLALAGAAKM
-1564 LSQVQDPEALLKI
+1564 LSSVQDPDALLKV
-1577 ITKYTGIIAAILV
+1577 ITKYVRIIAAILV
-1590 VTVALI
+1590 ATVALI
-1596 TLISRFKKETK
+1596 TFLSGFKKETK

-1617 DNGSTGKF
+1617 D
-1625 KKVGLYLTELAG
+1625 KKDNESANKLKGLALYFAQIAG
-1637 AIGVLLLGFSALTHV
+1637 AIGVLLLGVSALVHV
-1652 SKGVDLPGMIFVG
+1652 SKGVKPTDMIAAGF
-1665 ITAIAIIAVAFSI
+1665 IAA
-1678 GYLMMKT
+1678 
-1685 IEDSADD
+1685 
-1692 WDENNNAIV
+1692 
-1701 KSFLK
+1701 
-1706 MMLGV
+1706 
-1711 VAIIV
+1711 AIIV
-1716 SLTALFAVIAGLSIA
+1716 ATFFIGSMLMKTVKDSANNWSDKQDSVVKSLTKMMFGIVAIVLSLTALFAVIAGLS
-1731 TGYGDFLLS
+1731 TVGKFGRS

-1745 VVVGATALLLVKL
+1745 VVVGATAGLLVLL
-1758 IKTVENFTKIVAEG
+1758 IKQVEKFTKIVAEG
-1772 KEKAFEVATK
+1772 KEKAFETATK

-1822 SAIGLFAVI
+1822 SAIGLFTVI

-1836 ALIAGLMLGIG
+1836 ALVAELMFGIG
-1847 LLSKESTSS
+1847 LLSKKSTSS
-1856 KVAMVKMA
+1856 RVAMVKMA

-1881 LTLLYVSCLYITQS
+1881 LTLLYVSCLYITQN
-1895 YSAAEI
+1895 YSPTEI
-1901 KNASDL
+1901 NTASDL
-1907 FSSIMGVT
+1907 FENIMDVVT
-1915 TFMLIGIAVS
+1915 GMLVAIAVS

-1974 EVSISFGTRK
+1974 DVSISFGTRK
-1984 LYNDLMTM
+1984 LYNNLANVTY
-1992 VSILI
+1992 ILI
-1997 GSLALIGMLIAWITK
+1997 GVLALISALIAWITK
-2012 NSVTSVVGIGVYL
+2012 NSVTSVVGVGLYF
-2025 AGITAAI
+2025 AGIAGTI
-2032 VAIGSSLS
+2032 VAIGSSMS
-2040 KIVDAICGIPSGKTL
+2040 KMVEAICNIPNGKKL
-2055 TELDDVGKFL
+2055 TELDNVSKFL
-2065 DKLEGIIIMLSVIG
+2065 WKLTGIIAILTLIG
-2079 GAAGLLASIPNAK
+2079 GLIGGLAAKPSFK
-2092 LIIVGVIVLLVAFV
+2092 LVILGVIALLIAFI

-2121 NTNLIVQ
+2121 NTSLIVR
-2128 SFSDMKDILDNLKSP
+2128 SFSDMKGVLEQLKTP
-2143 IEKISD
+2143 IERISD
-2149 ALQIMVDKFSKIP
+2149 ALQIMVDKFGKIP
-2162 KAVDDANGALDNFD
+2162 KAVDDANGALDKFD
-2176 TDKQEMLDKFYGE
+2176 ADKQETLNKFYGE

-2212 PQVKPGPK
+2212 PPIN
-2220 KPPVKPGPKKSQVGF
+2220 PGPKKSQVRL
-2235 SGGGGGAGEISDTTL
+2235 SGASGNGIFNNAPSFIKGASVI

-2256 LTTALDNNTEENKEN
+2256 LTTAVDNNTKENKEN
-2271 NVNLKKQKEYLDKQ
+2271 NENLKKQKEYLDKQ

-2305 ESMFDGLGSQIEKYQ
+2305 ASMIDGFGSQIEKYQ

-2360 ADGAFKSIKDVFF
+2360 ADGAFKSIRDVFF

-2390 SAIGGTEKAGD
+2390 NAIGGTEKAGD

-2408 VINNVTGGA
+2408 VINNVTGGN

-2422 DKAADEW
+2422 DEAAEKW
-2429 NADEKNI
+2429 NTRKNNP
-2436 YKIQKGKNG
+2436 YKIQKGKDG
-2445 LYEFVDEHQRYISD
+2445 YYEFVDERHRYISD
-2459 LNEKLNA
+2459 LNNKLNA

-2475 DFASD
+2475 DFAGG
-2480 VQTAIN
+2480 VETAIT

-2493 TTFTESD
+2493 TTFTDTEE
-2500 DWKTFK
+2500 WKTLK
-2506 DALLGATTTDD
+2506 DALLGTTTEDD
-2517 DDDDKKNSQKSET
+2517 DDDDKTKNTNKSET

-2602 TVIDNIKSSYSS
+2602 TVVDNIKSSYSS
-2614 NPFDKFVTKAPIS
+2614 NPFDKFVTKAPMS

-2755 HSPSRKSYESGAY
+2755 HSPSRKSYESGTY

-2825 VLANDIETGA
+2825 VLANDTETGG

-2887 LSSMTFNAY
+2887 LGSMTFNAY

-2910 NIWMGRQALRTRRG
+2910 NVWMGRQALRTRRG

>member
-26 SLDKLDFKLNTT
+26 SLEKLDFKLNTT
-38 KITDNFKDSL
+38 KITDNFKNSL
-48 KDIGN
+48 KDVSN

-65 KIARDVNNAVDKVEA
+65 KLAREVNNAVDKVEA

-170 KFTSVGVELG
+170 KFTSVGVELE

-273 NTTLS
+273 NSTLS

-316 GVLKASEDGK
+316 GVLEASEDGK

-344 VGEEAFKAAQQAKSF
+344 VGEEAFRAAQQAKSF

-407 EARNAVL
+407 EARNAAL

-455 AKEDILNFITLTEN
+455 AKEDILNFISLTEN
-469 LAEKLRPNQDTLI
+469 LSEKLKPNQDTLI

-495 KPVVKLVTNLV
+495 KPVVKLAANLV
-506 RALRPLGRVLNTIK
+506 KALRPLGKVLNTIK

-529 LSTLLNKYVSQ
+529 LSTLLNKYVNQ
-540 LESNGVFDKVADKV
+540 LESNGVFDKIADKV
-554 LHAIDIIANG
+554 LKAIDIIANG
-564 LIKGLA
+564 LIKGLE
-570 WVRSTLIDFISSPAF
+570 WMRSTLIDFISSPAF
-585 RMIINIVLLIKNAF
+585 RMIINVVLLVKNAF

-606 TSASTITFVG
+606 TSANTLTFVG

-624 SIVIVLNPLLY
+624 SIVTVLRPLLY
-635 ILSSIA
+635 ILSAIA
-641 GSILNIAGG
+641 GSILNIGSG
-650 IFNILLPALK
+650 IFNILLPVLK
-660 VVLSIASSILPILSA
+660 VVFSIVSSILPILSA
-675 IGSVVLSLVGLIF
+675 IGGVVLSLVGFIF
-688 TAIYHLTRFIFILGK
+688 TAIYQLTRFIFILGK

-709 KVKKATNLIVA
+709 KVKKVVNSIIA

-728 ILSIGADLI
+728 IFSVSNDLI

-754 RVAATSTGI
+754 KVAATSTGI
-763 IGSIIKKIEAFK
+763 IGTLIKKIEAFK
-775 QALKDNNINSFGDA
+775 QALKDNNINSFGEA
-789 VIFVFKSIFAWF
+789 IIFVFKSIFAWF
-801 GKLLERFNAM
+801 GKLLERFNATI
-811 VQPIFKR
+811 QPIFKK
-818 VIDFLTGILT
+818 VIDFLTNILT
-828 KAISGLA
+828 KAIGGLA
-835 QGISFLTNKIR
+835 GGITFVTNKIR
-846 EAFGAA
+846 EAFGATA
-852 TTGTNDVADAATRGT
+852 VGTEEVANAANRGT
-867 NSIVDTIKS
+867 NSIVDTIRS
-876 ASNKIV
+876 ASGKIV
-882 AIIKNLDWE
+882 TIIKNLDWE
-891 LIGMVAGTIT
+891 LIGMVAGTMA

-909 DKIAKA
+909 DKIANA

-926 AGYVGGIQGVFTELK
+926 AGYVGGIQGVFSELK

-964 IIVLDIGLL
+964 IIVADIGLL
-973 MQLRQYDPEGLEST
+973 MQLRKYDPEGLEST
-987 LKAINKMIVT
+987 LKAINKTIVT

-1035 LVSITYLGKRY
+1035 LLSITYLGKRY
-1046 GTGIDGV
+1046 GTGIDGA
-1053 VQLLIDVGILVSLL
+1053 VQLLIDVGMLVGLL
-1067 LVVVS
+1067 LVTVVS
-1072 SFTMAASYFA
+1072 FTLAASYFA
-1082 KKSDEIKTAS
+1082 KKSEEIKTAS
-1092 GSIIAMAFSLTL
+1092 GSIIAMAFALTL

-1110 FLSVKMGAFNS
+1110 FLSVKMGEFNS
-1121 SMTSDE
+1121 SMTSEE

-1142 AVTVSVTCWG
+1142 AVTVSVACWG

-1204 TVTALIT
+1204 TVTALIV

-1250 IIAAATLLVYTG
+1250 IIGAAALLVYTG
-1262 HMIAQMTATAGQAIR
+1262 HMIAQVTTTAGQTMR
-1277 LVIGMVSAMI
+1277 LVGGMLWAMI
-1287 SAIAS
+1287 SVIAS
-1292 MVAIIVVLNKVLSKI
+1292 MVAIIVVLNKVLSNI

-1312 LSAKNLTGGWKLL
+1312 LSPKNLTGGWKLL
-1325 GYVSSVFLLVAAF
+1325 GYVSSIFLLVAAF
-1338 AILAQT
+1338 AILANT

-1360 SIMMFALASMVQ
+1360 SLMIFALASIVQ

-1447 KKNINAIVGLML
+1447 KKNINAIVGMML
-1459 KMFGGIGLIIVGLTA
+1459 KMFGGIGLIIVGLAA
-1474 IIDKCGIDETKMFAI
+1474 IIDKFDIDETKMLAM
-1489 VDSVNKIAVVIAGVA
+1489 VDSVNKIAVVIAGVS

-1511 SIIIE
+1511 SIVVE

-1528 SAKMLQDTMKTM
+1528 SAKILQDTMKTM
-1540 SLMTILIATGISVL
+1540 STMTILIAAGISVL

-1564 LSQVQDPEALLKI
+1564 LSSVDNPEALLAI
-1577 ITKYTGIIAAILV
+1577 ITKYTGILAAILI
-1590 VTVALI
+1590 VTVLALTI
-1596 TLISRFKKETK
+1596 ISRFKKETQ

-1617 DNGSTGKF
+1617 NNKSTDKL
-1625 KKVGLYLTELAG
+1625 KNLGLYFAQLAG
-1637 AIGVLLLGFSALTHV
+1637 SIGVLLLGVSALIHA
-1652 SKGVDLPGMIFVG
+1652 SKGVKPTDMIAVGFV
-1665 ITAIAIIAVAFSI
+1665 AAAIIVATFAVGSMI
-1678 GYLMMKT
+1678 MKT
-1685 IEDSADD
+1685 VEDNADKWTD
-1692 WDENNNAIV
+1692 KHESVV
-1701 KSFLK
+1701 KSLTK
-1706 MMLGV
+1706 MMLGI
-1711 VAIIV
+1711 VAIV
-1716 SLTALFAVIAGLSIA
+1716 LSLTALFAVIAGLSTVGKFGKSIA
-1731 TGYGDFLLS
+1731 
-1740 ILAFI
+1740 AFV
-1745 VVVGATALLLVKL
+1745 VVVGAAALLLYLL
-1758 IKTVENFTKIVAEG
+1758 IASVEKFTKIVAEG
-1772 KEKAFEVATK
+1772 KEKAFETASK

-1847 LLSKESTSS
+1847 LLSKESNSS

-1915 TFMLIGIAVS
+1915 TFLLIGIAVS
-1925 IAALLWSIRSF
+1925 IAALLYSVRSF

-1984 LYNDLMTM
+1984 LYNDLMFM

-1997 GSLALIGMLIAWITK
+1997 GSLALIGMLISWITK
-2012 NSVTSVVGIGVYL
+2012 NSVTSVVGIGIYL

-2032 VAIGSSLS
+2032 VAIGSSMK
-2040 KIVDAICGIPSGKTL
+2040 KIVEAICNIPSGKTL
-2055 TELDDVGKFL
+2055 TELDNVGKFL
-2065 DKLEGIIIMLSVIG
+2065 DKLEGIIIMLSVVG
-2079 GAAGLLASIPNAK
+2079 GVVGLLASIPNVK
-2092 LIIVGVIVLLVAFV
+2092 LIIVGVIALLVAFV
-2106 AVVKIVADTIRDGYD
+2106 AVVKIVADTIRDGYT

-2128 SFSDMKDILDNLKSP
+2128 SFSDMKGILDNLKSP

-2162 KAVDDANGALDNFD
+2162 GAVDDANNALDKFD
-2176 TDKQEMLDKFYGE
+2176 TDKQETLDKFYGE
-2189 QYGKFNSIKL
+2189 QFGKFNSIKL

-2212 PQVKPGPK
+2212 PPIN
-2220 KPPVKPGPKKSQVGF
+2220 PGPKKSQVRL
-2235 SGGGGGAGEISDTTL
+2235 SGASGNGIFNNAPSFIKGASVI
-2250 NGSILD
+2250 NGSVLD

-2271 NVNLKKQKEYLDKQ
+2271 NENLKKQKEYLDKQ
-2285 FANGVPAQNTQE
+2285 FANGVPAQNTE
-2297 PVFKDPRK
+2297 IPEFNGGRK
-2305 ESMFDGLGSQIEKYQ
+2305 SLGTLIKEDYTNRQNEKIQQYVG
-2320 TEKTEK
+2320 TAVDT
-2326 AINKT
+2326 
-2331 FDIVGDKLSNNPTF
+2331 VGDKLSNNPTV
-2345 QSILESVKGI
+2345 QSILGAVEGI

-2360 ADGAFKSIKDVFF
+2360 ADGAFKSIRDVFF

-2380 SLSQITEAII
+2380 SLSDITTAII
-2390 SAIGGTEKAGD
+2390 NAIGGTEKAGD

-2408 VINNVTGGA
+2408 VINNVTGGN

-2422 DKAADEW
+2422 DEAAEKW
-2429 NADEKNI
+2429 NARKNNP
-2436 YKIQKGKNG
+2436 YKIQKGKDG
-2445 LYEFVDEHQRYISD
+2445 YYEFVDERHRYISD
-2459 LNEKLNA
+2459 LNNKLNA

-2475 DFASD
+2475 DFAGG
-2480 VQTAIN
+2480 VETAIT

-2493 TTFTESD
+2493 TTFTDTEE
-2500 DWKTFK
+2500 WKTLK
-2506 DALLGATTTDD
+2506 DALLGTTTEDD
-2517 DDDDKKNSQKSET
+2517 DDDDKTKNTNKSET

-2602 TVIDNIKSSYSS
+2602 TVVDNIKSSYSS
-2614 NPFDKFVTKAPIS
+2614 NPFDKFVTKAPMS
-2627 KGSMLRN
+2627 KGRMLRN

-2755 HSPSRKSYESGAY
+2755 HSPSRKSYESGTY

-2825 VLANDIETGA
+2825 VLANDTETGA

-2887 LSSMTFNAY
+2887 LGSMTFNAY

>member
-65 KIARDVNNAVDKVEA
+65 KIAREVNTAVDKVEA

-119 MTKYEQKTNS
+119 MAKYEQKTNS

-170 KFTSVGVELG
+170 KFTSVGVELE

-240 VIQTAVELGTLK
+240 VIQTALELGTLK

-273 NTTLS
+273 NSTLS

-316 GVLKASEDGK
+316 GVLEASEDGK

-344 VGEEAFKAAQQAKSF
+344 VGEEAFRAAQQAKSF

-394 VTEILWEVFAGTS
+394 VTEILWEVFAGTT
-407 EARNAVL
+407 EARNAAL

-455 AKEDILNFITLTEN
+455 AKEDILNFISLTEN

-495 KPVVKLVTNLV
+495 KPVVKLVANLV
-506 RALRPLGRVLNTIK
+506 RALRPLGKVLNTIK

-570 WVRSTLIDFISSPAF
+570 WMRSTLIDFISSPAF

-624 SIVIVLNPLLY
+624 SIVIVLRPLLY

-650 IFNILLPALK
+650 IFNILLPVLK
-660 VVLSIASSILPILSA
+660 VVFSIVSSILPILSA

-709 KVKKATNLIVA
+709 KVKKVTNSIVA
-720 FFNKISDA
+720 FFNKISNA
-728 ILSIGADLI
+728 ILSVGVDLI

-775 QALKDNNINSFGDA
+775 QALKDNDINSFGDA
-789 VIFVFKSIFAWF
+789 VIFVFKAIFAWF
-801 GKLLERFNAM
+801 GKLLERFNAT

-828 KAISGLA
+828 KAIGRLA
-835 QGISFLTNKIR
+835 EGISFLTNKIR

-852 TTGTNDVADAATRGT
+852 TTGTDDVADAATRGT

-876 ASNKIV
+876 ASDKIV
-882 AIIKNLDWE
+882 AIIKSLDWE
-891 LIGMVAGTIT
+891 LIGMVAGTMT

-909 DKIAKA
+909 DKIANA
-915 VLGLIKNLSKL
+915 ILGLIKNLSKL
-926 AGYVGGIQGVFTELK
+926 AGYIGGVRGVFSELK

-973 MQLRQYDPEGLEST
+973 MQLRHYDPEGLEST
-987 LKAINKMIVT
+987 LKAINKMIIT

-1053 VQLLIDVGILVSLL
+1053 VQLLIDVGILVGLL
-1067 LVVVS
+1067 LVVVT
-1072 SFTMAASYFA
+1072 SFTLAASYFA
-1082 KKSDEIKTAS
+1082 KKSEEIKTAS
-1092 GSIIAMAFSLTL
+1092 GSIIAMAFALTL

-1110 FLSVKMGAFNS
+1110 FLSVKMGEFNS
-1121 SMTSDE
+1121 SMTSEE
-1127 VYALLLNNLLKLMSY
+1127 VYTLLLNNLLKLMSY

-1161 GLGWQAAIGIVAFS
+1161 GLGWQAAIGIIAFS

-1211 AIGVFMASVAALAT
+1211 AIGVFMASVAALAA

-1250 IIAAATLLVYTG
+1250 IIGAAALLVYTG
-1262 HMIAQMTATAGQAIR
+1262 HMVAQMTATAGQA
-1277 LVIGMVSAMI
+1277 LHLIGGMITAMI
-1287 SAIAS
+1287 SVLAS
-1292 MVAIIVVLNKVLSKI
+1292 MIAIIVVLNKVLANI

-1312 LSAKNLTGGWKLL
+1312 LSPKNLTGGWKLL
-1325 GYVSSVFLLVAAF
+1325 GYVSSIFLLVAAF

-1360 SIMMFALASMVQ
+1360 SIMMFALASIVQ

-1412 MINLIAAVS
+1412 MINLMAAIS

-1433 IKALALPE
+1433 IKALSLPE

-1447 KKNINAIVGLML
+1447 NKNINAIVGMML

-1474 IIDKCGIDETKMFAI
+1474 IIDKCGIDETKMFSI

-1511 SIIIE
+1511 SVAVE

-1528 SAKMLQDTMKTM
+1528 SAKMIQDAMKTM

-1577 ITKYTGIIAAILV
+1577 ITKYTVIIAAILV
-1590 VTVALI
+1590 ATVALI
-1596 TLISRFKKETK
+1596 TIISRFKKDTQ
-1607 QKQKEVEPKN
+1607 QKQIEPKAEKGN
-1617 DNGSTGKF
+1617 NGSTGKF

-1665 ITAIAIIAVAFSI
+1665 ITVIAIIAVAFVI
-1678 GYLMMKT
+1678 GSMMMET

-1692 WDENNNAIV
+1692 WDENNDAII

-1711 VAIIV
+1711 VAIIT
-1716 SLTALFAVIAGLSIA
+1716 SLTALFATIAGLSIA
-1731 TGYGDFLLS
+1731 TDPGDFWSS
-1740 ILAFI
+1740 IAAFI
-1745 VVVGATALLLVKL
+1745 IVVGAAALLLVLL
-1758 IKTVENFTKIVAEG
+1758 IKQVEKFTKIVAEG
-1772 KEKAFEVATK
+1772 KEKAFETASK
-1782 GLEGVIKALVLL
+1782 GLEGVIKALALL

-1836 ALIAGLMLGIG
+1836 ALVAELMFGIG
-1847 LLSKESTSS
+1847 LLSKKSTSS

-1864 ASFLVAMVGAIS
+1864 ASFLVAMVGAVS

-1881 LTLLYVSCLYITQS
+1881 LTLLYISCLYITQN
-1895 YSAAEI
+1895 YSPTEI
-1901 KNASDL
+1901 NTASDL
-1907 FSSIMGVT
+1907 FENIMDVVT
-1915 TFMLIGIAVS
+1915 GMLVAIAVS
-1925 IAALLWSIRSF
+1925 IAALLWSVRSF

-1974 EVSISFGTRK
+1974 DVSISFGTRK
-1984 LYNDLMTM
+1984 LYNYLATITY
-1992 VSILI
+1992 ILI
-1997 GSLALIGMLIAWITK
+1997 GALALISALIAWTTK
-2012 NSVTSVVGIGVYL
+2012 NSVTAVVGLGLYL

-2032 VAIGSSLS
+2032 VAIGWSMS
-2040 KIVDAICGIPSGKTL
+2040 KIVEAICDIPSGKTL
-2055 TELDDVGKFL
+2055 KELDAVSEFL
-2065 DKLEGIIIMLSVIG
+2065 KQLTWTIGILSVIG
-2079 GAAGLLASIPNAK
+2079 GIIGALASSPNFKLVILGVIALLAA
-2092 LIIVGVIVLLVAFV
+2092 LIFTI
-2106 AVVKIVADTIRDGYD
+2106 KIVADTIRDGYT
-2121 NTNLIVQ
+2121 NTSLIVQ
-2128 SFSDMKDILDNLKSP
+2128 SFSDMKDILDNLKTP

-2162 KAVDDANGALDNFD
+2162 EAVDDANGALDNFD
-2176 TDKQEMLDKFYGE
+2176 TDKQEMLNKFYGE

-2212 PQVKPGPK
+2212 P
-2220 KPPVKPGPKKSQVGF
+2220 PVKPGPKKSQVRL
-2235 SGGGGGAGEISDTTL
+2235 SGASGNGIFNNAPSFIQGASVI

-2271 NVNLKKQKEYLDKQ
+2271 NENLKKQKEYLDKQ
-2285 FANGVPAQNTQE
+2285 FANGVPAQNTE
-2297 PVFKDPRK
+2297 IPEFKGGRK
-2305 ESMFDGLGSQIEKYQ
+2305 GLGTIIKEDYENRQNQKIQNYID
-2320 TEKTEK
+2320 T
-2326 AINKT
+2326 A
-2331 FDIVGDKLSNNPTF
+2331 FDTVGDKLSNNPTF

-2429 NADEKNI
+2429 NANEKNP

-2445 LYEFVDEHQRYISD
+2445 LYEFIDEHQRYIQP

-2466 EVNSKDDTI
+2466 AVNSKENTI

-2493 TTFTESD
+2493 TTFTDSEE
-2500 DWKTFK
+2500 WTTFK
-2506 DALLGATTTDD
+2506 DALLGATTTED

-2614 NPFDKFVTKAPIS
+2614 NPFDKFVTKAPMS

-2825 VLANDIETGA
+2825 VLTNDTETGG

-2850 NLNSDFVNNISASME
+2850 NLNTDFVNNISASME
-2865 TMINNQNTIIN
+2865 TMISNQNTIIN

-2887 LSSMTFNAY
+2887 LGSMTFNAY

>member
-26 SLDKLDFKLNTT
+26 SLEKLDFKLNTT
-38 KITDNFKDSL
+38 KITDNFKNSL
-48 KDIGN
+48 KDVSN

-65 KIARDVNNAVDKVEA
+65 KLAREVNNAVDKVEA

-170 KFTSVGVELG
+170 KFTSVGVELE

-240 VIQTAVELGTLK
+240 VIQTALELGTLK

-316 GVLKASEDGK
+316 GVLEASEDGK

-344 VGEEAFKAAQQAKSF
+344 VGEEAFRAAQQAKSF

-407 EARNAVL
+407 EARNAAL

-455 AKEDILNFITLTEN
+455 AKEDILNFISLTEN
-469 LAEKLRPNQDTLI
+469 LSEKLKPNQDTLI

-495 KPVVKLVTNLV
+495 KPVVKLAVNLV
-506 RALRPLGRVLNTIK
+506 KALRPLGKVLNTIK

-529 LSTLLNKYVSQ
+529 LSTLLNKYVNQ
-540 LESNGVFDKVADKV
+540 LESNGVFNKIADKV
-554 LHAIDIIANG
+554 LKAIDTIANG
-564 LIKGLA
+564 LVKGLE
-570 WVRSTLIDFISSPAF
+570 WMRSTLIDFISSPAF
-585 RMIINIVLLIKNAF
+585 RMIINVVLLVKNAF

-606 TSASTITFVG
+606 TSANTLTFVG

-624 SIVIVLNPLLY
+624 SIATVLRPLLY
-635 ILSSIA
+635 ILSAIA
-641 GSILNIAGG
+641 GSILNIGAG
-650 IFNILLPALK
+650 IFNILLPVLK
-660 VVLSIASSILPILSA
+660 VVFSIVSSILPILSA
-675 IGSVVLSLVGLIF
+675 IGGVVLSLVGFIF
-688 TAIYHLTRFIFILGK
+688 TAVYQLTRFIFILGK

-709 KVKKATNLIVA
+709 KVKKVVNSIIA

-728 ILSIGADLI
+728 ILSVGVDLI

-754 RVAATSTGI
+754 KVAATSTGI
-763 IGSIIKKIEAFK
+763 IGTLIKKIEAFK
-775 QALKDNNINSFGDA
+775 QVLKDNNINSFGDA
-789 VIFVFKSIFAWF
+789 IIFVFKSIFAWF
-801 GKLLERFNAM
+801 GKLLERFNATI
-811 VQPIFKR
+811 QPIFKR
-818 VIDFLTGILT
+818 VIDFLTNILT
-828 KAISGLA
+828 KAIGGLA
-835 QGISFLTNKIR
+835 GGITFVTNKIR

-852 TTGTNDVADAATRGT
+852 TTGTDDVADAATRGT

-876 ASNKIV
+876 ASGKIV
-882 AIIKNLDWE
+882 AIIKSLDWE
-891 LIGMVAGTIT
+891 LIGMVAGTMT

-909 DKIAKA
+909 DKIANA

-926 AGYVGGIQGVFTELK
+926 AGYVGGIQGVFSELK

-964 IIVLDIGLL
+964 IIVADIGLL

-1024 VLAFVGAISLL
+1024 VLAFVASISVLL
-1035 LVSITYLGKRY
+1035 LSITYLGKRY
-1046 GTGIDGV
+1046 GTGIDGA
-1053 VQLLIDVGILVSLL
+1053 VQLLIDVGMLVGLL
-1067 LVVVS
+1067 LVTVVS
-1072 SFTMAASYFA
+1072 FTLAASYFA
-1082 KKSDEIKTAS
+1082 KKTDEIKTAS
-1092 GSIIAMAFSLTL
+1092 GSIIAMAFALTL

-1110 FLSVKMGAFNS
+1110 FLSVKMGEFNS
-1121 SMTSDE
+1121 SMTSEE
-1127 VYALLLNNLLKLMSY
+1127 VYTLLLNNLLKLMSY

-1250 IIAAATLLVYTG
+1250 IIGAAALLVYTG
-1262 HMIAQMTATAGQAIR
+1262 HMIAQVTTTAGQTMR
-1277 LVIGMVSAMI
+1277 LVGGMLWAMI
-1287 SAIAS
+1287 SVIAS
-1292 MVAIIVVLNKVLSKI
+1292 MVAIIVVLNKVLSNI

-1312 LSAKNLTGGWKLL
+1312 LSQKNLTGGWKLL
-1325 GYVSSVFLLVAAF
+1325 GYVSSIFLLVAAF
-1338 AILAQT
+1338 AILANT

-1360 SIMMFALASMVQ
+1360 SLMIFALASIVQ

-1447 KKNINAIVGLML
+1447 KKNINAIVGMML
-1459 KMFGGIGLIIVGLTA
+1459 KMFGGIGLIIVGLSA

-1511 SIIIE
+1511 SITIE

-1554 LLALAGAAKI
+1554 LLALAGAAKM
-1564 LSQVQDPEALLKI
+1564 LSSVDNPDALLGV
-1577 ITKYTGIIAAILV
+1577 ITKYVGIIAAIIV
-1590 VTVALI
+1590 ATVALLTI
-1596 TLISRFKKETK
+1596 ISRFKKDTQ
-1607 QKQKEVEPKN
+1607 QKQIEPKAEKS
-1617 DNGSTGKF
+1617 DKGSTGKF

-1665 ITAIAIIAVAFSI
+1665 ITAIAIIAVAFGI
-1678 GYLMMKT
+1678 GFLMMET

-1692 WDENNNAIV
+1692 WDENNKAVID
-1701 KSFLK
+1701 SFLK

-1711 VAIIV
+1711 VAIIT
-1716 SLTALFAVIAGLSIA
+1716 SLMALFAVIAGLSIA
-1731 TGYGDFLLS
+1731 TGVGDFFSS

-1745 VVVGATALLLVKL
+1745 VVVGATAGLLLLL
-1758 IKTVENFTKIVAEG
+1758 IKQVEKFTKIVADG
-1772 KEKAFEVATK
+1772 KEKAFETAAK

-1822 SAIGLFAVI
+1822 SAIGLFGVI

-1836 ALIAGLMLGIG
+1836 ALIAGLMAGIG
-1847 LLSKESTSS
+1847 LLSKEANSS

-1864 ASFLVAMVGAIS
+1864 SSFLVAMVGAIS

-1915 TFMLIGIAVS
+1915 TFLLIGIAVS

-1984 LYNDLMTM
+1984 LYNDLMFM
-1992 VSILI
+1992 VSFLI
-1997 GSLALIGMLIAWITK
+1997 GSLALIGMLIARITK
-2012 NSVTSVVGIGVYL
+2012 NSVTSVVGVGVYL
-2025 AGITAAI
+2025 AGITAVI
-2032 VAIGSSLS
+2032 VTIGSSLS
-2040 KIVDAICGIPSGKTL
+2040 KIVDAICGIPNGKKL
-2055 TELDDVGKFL
+2055 TELDNVSKFL
-2065 DKLEGIIIMLSVIG
+2065 WKLTGIIAVLTLIGTLIGILAKKPSFKLVILSVI
-2079 GAAGLLASIPNAK
+2079 A
-2092 LIIVGVIVLLVAFV
+2092 LLVAFIV
-2106 AVVKIVADTIRDGYD
+2106 VVKIVADTIRDGYT
-2121 NTNLIVQ
+2121 NTSLIVQ
-2128 SFSDMKDILDNLKSP
+2128 SFSDMKGALEQLKTP

-2162 KAVDDANGALDNFD
+2162 EAVDDANSALDNFD
-2176 TDKQEMLDKFYGE
+2176 TDKQETLNKFNGE
-2189 QYGKFNSIKL
+2189 QFGKFNSIKL

-2212 PQVKPGPK
+2212 PPIN
-2220 KPPVKPGPKKSQVGF
+2220 PGPKKSQVRL
-2235 SGGGGGAGEISDTTL
+2235 SGASGNGIFNNAPSFIKGASVI
-2250 NGSILD
+2250 NGSVLD

-2271 NVNLKKQKEYLDKQ
+2271 NENLKKQKEYLDKQ
-2285 FANGVPAQNTQE
+2285 FANGVPAKNTE
-2297 PVFKDPRK
+2297 IPEFNGGRK
-2305 ESMFDGLGSQIEKYQ
+2305 SLGTLIKEDYTNRKNEEIQKYVG
-2320 TEKTEK
+2320 TAVDT
-2326 AINKT
+2326 
-2331 FDIVGDKLSNNPTF
+2331 VGDKLSNNPTV
-2345 QSILESVKGI
+2345 QSILGAVEGI

-2360 ADGAFKSIKDVFF
+2360 ADGAFKSIRDVFF

-2380 SLSQITEAII
+2380 SLSDITTAII
-2390 SAIGGTEKAGD
+2390 NAIGGTEKAGD

-2408 VINNVTGGA
+2408 VINNVTGGN

-2422 DKAADEW
+2422 DEAAEKW
-2429 NADEKNI
+2429 NARKNNP
-2436 YKIQKGKNG
+2436 YKIQKGKDG
-2445 LYEFVDEHQRYISD
+2445 YYEFVDERHRYISD
-2459 LNEKLNA
+2459 LNSRLNA

-2475 DFASD
+2475 DFAGG
-2480 VQTAIN
+2480 VETAIT

-2493 TTFTESD
+2493 TTFTDTEE
-2500 DWKTFK
+2500 WKTLK
-2506 DALLGATTTDD
+2506 DALLGTTTEDD
-2517 DDDDKKNSQKSET
+2517 DDDDKTKNTNKSET

-2583 DAVKAMAEQ
+2583 DAVKAMTEQ

-2602 TVIDNIKSSYSS
+2602 TVVDNIKSSYSS
-2614 NPFDKFVTKAPIS
+2614 NPFDKFVTKAPMS

-2755 HSPSRKSYESGAY
+2755 HSPSRKSYESGTY

-2812 KSSAEGFKQGIAD
+2812 KLSAEGFKQGIAD
-2825 VLANDIETGA
+2825 VLANDTETGA

-2840 TNNTNYTYQM
+2840 TNSTNYTYQM

-2865 TMINNQNTIIN
+2865 TMINNQNTIIS

-2887 LSSMTFNAY
+2887 LGSMTFNAY

>member
-53 NINKFVSSIKAD
+53 NINKFVSNIKAD
-65 KIARDVNNAVDKVEA
+65 KIARDVNSAVDKVEA

-170 KFTSVGVELG
+170 KFTSVGVDLK

-240 VIQTAVELGTLK
+240 VIQTAAELGTLK

-273 NTTLS
+273 NSTLS

-316 GVLKASEDGK
+316 GVLEASEDGK

-344 VGEEAFKAAQQAKSF
+344 VGEEAFRAAQQAKSF

-455 AKEDILNFITLTEN
+455 AKEDILNFISLTEN
-469 LAEKLRPNQDTLI
+469 LAEKLKPNQDTLI

-495 KPVVKLVTNLV
+495 KPVVKLVANLV

-540 LESNGVFDKVADKV
+540 LESNGVFDKIADKV

-585 RMIINIVLLIKNAF
+585 RMIINVVLLIKNAF
-599 VLLFNTL
+599 ALLFNTL

-624 SIVIVLNPLLY
+624 SIVIVLKPLLY

-650 IFNILLPALK
+650 IFNILLPVLK
-660 VVLSIASSILPILSA
+660 VVLSIVSSILPILSA
-675 IGSVVLSLVGLIF
+675 IGNVVLSLVGLIF

-709 KVKKATNLIVA
+709 KVKKVTNSIVA

-728 ILSIGADLI
+728 ILSVGVDLI

-754 RVAATSTGI
+754 KVAATSTGI

-789 VIFVFKSIFAWF
+789 VIFVFKSIFAWL
-801 GKLLERFNAM
+801 GKILERFNATI
-811 VQPIFKR
+811 QPIFKR
-818 VIDFLTGILT
+818 IIDFLTGILT
-828 KAISGLA
+828 KAIGGLA
-835 QGISFLTNKIR
+835 QGINFLTNKIR

-852 TTGTNDVADAATRGT
+852 TTGTDDVANAATRGT

-876 ASNKIV
+876 ASGKIV
-882 AIIKNLDWE
+882 AIIKSLDWE
-891 LIGMVAGTIT
+891 LIGMVAGTMT

-909 DKIAKA
+909 DKIANA

-926 AGYVGGIQGVFTELK
+926 AGYIGGVQGVFSELK

-973 MQLRQYDPEGLEST
+973 MQLRHYDPEGLEST

-997 LGLVLIALRAIDLA
+997 LGLVLIALRAFDLA

-1053 VQLLIDVGILVSLL
+1053 VQLLIDVGILVGLL

-1082 KKSDEIKTAS
+1082 KKSEEIKTAS
-1092 GSIIAMAFSLTL
+1092 GSIIAMAFALTL

-1127 VYALLLNNLLKLMSY
+1127 VYTLLLNNLLKLMSY

-1175 LTFGILVID
+1175 LTFGILVVD

-1250 IIAAATLLVYTG
+1250 IIGAAALLVYTG
-1262 HMIAQMTATAGQAIR
+1262 HMIAQATTTAEQTMR
-1277 LVIGMVSAMI
+1277 LVGGMLWAMI

-1292 MVAIIVVLNKVLSKI
+1292 MVAIIVILNKVLSSI

-1312 LSAKNLTGGWKLL
+1312 LSPKNLTGGWKLL
-1325 GYVSSVFLLVAAF
+1325 GYVSSIFLLVASF

-1360 SIMMFALASMVQ
+1360 SIMMFALASIVQ

-1412 MINLIAAVS
+1412 MINLIAAIS

-1511 SIIIE
+1511 SITIE

-1596 TLISRFKKETK
+1596 TIISRFKKETK

-1617 DNGSTGKF
+1617 D
-1625 KKVGLYLTELAG
+1625 KKDNETADKLKGLALYFAQIAG
-1637 AIGVLLLGFSALTHV
+1637 AIGVLLLGVSALVHV
-1652 SKGVDLPGMIFVG
+1652 SKGVKPTDMIAAGF
-1665 ITAIAIIAVAFSI
+1665 IAAAIIVATFFI
-1678 GYLMMKT
+1678 GSMLMKT
-1685 IEDSADD
+1685 VKDSA
-1692 WDENNNAIV
+1692 NNWNDKQDSVV
-1701 KSFLK
+1701 KSLTK
-1706 MMLGV
+1706 MMLGI
-1711 VAIIV
+1711 VAIV
-1716 SLTALFAVIAGLSIA
+1716 LSLTALFAVIAGLS
-1731 TGYGDFLLS
+1731 TVGKFGRS

-1745 VVVGATALLLVKL
+1745 VVVGAAALLLVLL
-1758 IKTVENFTKIVAEG
+1758 IRSVGKFTKIAAKDKV
-1772 KEKAFEVATK
+1772 KAFEVATK

-1847 LLSKESTSS
+1847 LLSKESNSS

-1915 TFMLIGIAVS
+1915 TFLLIGIAVS
-1925 IAALLWSIRSF
+1925 IAALLWSVRSF

-1974 EVSISFGTRK
+1974 DVSISFGTRK
-1984 LYNDLMTM
+1984 LYNDLMFM
-1992 VSILI
+1992 VSIVI
-1997 GSLALIGMLIAWITK
+1997 NSLALIGMLIAWITK

-2040 KIVDAICGIPSGKTL
+2040 KIVNAICDIPSGKTL

-2079 GAAGLLASIPNAK
+2079 GAAGLLASIPNFK
-2092 LIIVGVIVLLVAFV
+2092 LVILGVIVLLVAFV
-2106 AVVKIVADTIRDGYD
+2106 AVVKIVADTIRDGYT
-2121 NTNLIVQ
+2121 NTSLIVQ
-2128 SFSDMKDILDNLKSP
+2128 SFSDMKGALDNLKTP

-2162 KAVDDANGALDNFD
+2162 EAVDNANSALDNFD
-2176 TDKQEMLDKFYGE
+2176 ADKQETLNKFYGE

-2212 PQVKPGPK
+2212 P
-2220 KPPVKPGPKKSQVGF
+2220 PVKPGPKKSQVRL
-2235 SGGGGGAGEISDTTL
+2235 SGASGNGIFNNAPSFIQGASVI
-2250 NGSILD
+2250 NGNIIA
-2256 LTTALDNNTEENKEN
+2256 LTNALDNNTEENKEN

-2305 ESMFDGLGSQIEKYQ
+2305 ESTIDVIESQIEKYQ

-2331 FDIVGDKLSNNPTF
+2331 FDIVGDKLNNNPTF

-2360 ADGAFKSIKDVFF
+2360 VDGAFKSIKDVFF

-2493 TTFTESD
+2493 TTFTDSEE
-2500 DWKTFK
+2500 WTTFK
-2506 DALLGATTTDD
+2506 DALLGATTTED

-2602 TVIDNIKSSYSS
+2602 TVVDNIKSSYSS
-2614 NPFDKFVTKAPIS
+2614 NPFDKFVTKAPMS

-2697 DITTLTADQSN
+2697 DITTLTADQSD

-2755 HSPSRKSYESGAY
+2755 HSPSRKSYESGTY

-2825 VLANDIETGA
+2825 VLTNDTETGG

-2887 LSSMTFNAY
+2887 LGSTTFNAY

>member
-1 MNDTRVV
+1 
-8 SMQFDNAQFEK
+8 MQFDNAQFEK

-65 KIARDVNNAVDKVEA
+65 KIAREVNTAVDKVEA

-170 KFTSVGVELG
+170 KFTSVGVELE

-240 VIQTAVELGTLK
+240 VIQTALELGTLK

-273 NTTLS
+273 NSTLS

-316 GVLKASEDGK
+316 GVLEASEDGK

-344 VGEEAFKAAQQAKSF
+344 VGEEAFRAAQQAKSF

-394 VTEILWEVFAGTS
+394 VTEILWEVFAGTT
-407 EARNAVL
+407 EARNAAL

-455 AKEDILNFITLTEN
+455 AKEDILNFISLTEN
-469 LAEKLRPNQDTLI
+469 LAEKLKPNQDTLM
-482 KIAEISLQIFSAL
+482 KIAEISFQIFSAL
-495 KPVVKLVTNLV
+495 KPVVKLVANLV
-506 RALRPLGRVLNTIK
+506 RALRPLGKVLNTIK
-520 TYLFDIMLY
+520 TYLLDIMLY

-570 WVRSTLIDFISSPAF
+570 WVRSTLIDFISSPTF
-585 RMIINIVLLIKNAF
+585 RMIINVVLLIKNAF

-606 TSASTITFVG
+606 TSAGTITFVG
-616 RVISTVVK
+616 RAISTVVK
-624 SIVIVLNPLLY
+624 SIVIILKPLLY

-660 VVLSIASSILPILSA
+660 VIFSIVSSILPILSA

-688 TAIYHLTRFIFILGK
+688 TAIYQLTRFIFILGK

-709 KVKKATNLIVA
+709 KVKKAVNSIVA
-720 FFNKISDA
+720 FFNKISDS
-728 ILSIGADLI
+728 ILSVSNDLI
-737 TFIDSFKETGSI
+737 TFVDSFKETGSI
-749 NVSLK
+749 NVALK
-754 RVAATSTGI
+754 KVAVTSTGV

-789 VIFVFKSIFAWF
+789 VIFAFKAIFAWL
-801 GKLLERFNAM
+801 GKLLERFNATI
-811 VQPIFKR
+811 QPIFDK
-818 VIDFLTGILT
+818 VIYFLTNILT
-828 KAISGLA
+828 KAIGGLA
-835 QGISFLTNKIR
+835 EGIDFLAGKI
-846 EAFGAA
+846 EKVFGI
-852 TTGTNDVADAATRGT
+852 TTSGTDEVADAATRGT

-876 ASNKIV
+876 ASGKIV
-882 AIIKNLDWE
+882 AIIKSLDWE
-891 LIGMVAGTIT
+891 LIGMVAGTMA

-909 DKIAKA
+909 DKIANA
-915 VLGLIKNLSKL
+915 VLGLIRKLSKL
-926 AGYVGGIQGVFTELK
+926 AGYVGGIRAVFVELK
-941 ALIASF
+941 DLISSF
-947 KGETNGT
+947 KAESNGT

-964 IIVLDIGLL
+964 ILIADIGLL
-973 MQLRQYDPEGLEST
+973 MKLRQYDPEGLEST
-987 LKAINKMIVT
+987 LKALNRMMIT
-997 LGLVLIALRAIDLA
+997 LAIVLVSLRVVGLA
-1011 MNQLKLWDTFHVH
+1011 MDHLRLWDTFHVH
-1024 VLAFVGAISLL
+1024 VIAFVGSISLL
-1035 LVSITYLGKRY
+1035 LLSLGYLSKRY
-1046 GTGIDGV
+1046 GNGIDGT
-1053 VQLLIDVGILVSLL
+1053 VQLLIDVGMLVGLL
-1067 LVVVS
+1067 LFVVS
-1072 SFTMAASYFA
+1072 SFTLAAAYFA
-1082 KKSDEIKTAS
+1082 KKTEEIKTAS
-1092 GSIIAMAFSLTL
+1092 GSIVAMAFSLTL

-1127 VYALLLNNLLKLMSY
+1127 VYTLLLNNLLKLMSY
-1142 AVTVSVTCWG
+1142 AVTVSVACWG

-1175 LTFGILVID
+1175 LTFGILVVD

-1211 AIGVFMASVAALAT
+1211 AIGIFMASVAALAT

-1237 GLALLAFSGSLFI
+1237 GLALLAFSGSLFLI
-1250 IIAAATLLVYTG
+1250 IGAAALLVYTG
-1262 HMIAQMTATAGQAIR
+1262 HMVAQATATADQTMR
-1277 LVIGMVSAMI
+1277 LVGGMLWAMI
-1287 SAIAS
+1287 SAIVS
-1292 MVAIIVVLNKVLSKI
+1292 MVGIIAVLNKVLANI

-1312 LSAKNLTGGWKLL
+1312 LSPNNLTGGWKLL
-1325 GYVSSVFLLVAAF
+1325 GYVSSIFLLVASF

-1360 SIMMFALASMVQ
+1360 SIMMFALASIVQ
-1372 ALGSSEKMMGFKF
+1372 ALGSSEKMMSFKF
-1385 GNMVKI
+1385 GNMLKI

-1399 TLASNMAKMKDID
+1399 TLGSNMAKMKDID

-1421 SMAFVMFALAEL
+1421 SMAFLMFALAEL
-1433 IKALALPE
+1433 IKASSLPE

-1447 KKNINAIVGLML
+1447 KKNINAMVGMIL
-1459 KMFGGIGLIIVGLTA
+1459 KIFGGIGLIIVGLTA
-1474 IIDKCGIDETKMFAI
+1474 IIDKFSIDETKMLTI
-1489 VDSVNKIAVVIAGVA
+1489 VDSVNKIAIVMAAVA

-1511 SIIIE
+1511 SIVIE
-1516 LLSLDKKSSRSN
+1516 LLSLDKKSSRTD
-1528 SAKMLQDTMKTM
+1528 AAGTLQSTMKTLSFM
-1540 SLMTILIATGISVL
+1540 MILIGTGIGAL
-1554 LLALAGAAKI
+1554 LLAVAGAVKL
-1564 LSQVQDPEALLKI
+1564 LSQVQDPEALLNEIVEYTYI
-1577 ITKYTGIIAAILV
+1577 ISGMLLAAAGLIAVIGYMASKY
-1590 VTVALI
+1590 
-1596 TLISRFKKETK
+1596 SKKETQ
-1607 QKQKEVEPKN
+1607 QKQN
-1617 DNGSTGKF
+1617 I
-1625 KKVGLYLTELAG
+1625 GLFLIRFAG
-1637 AIGVLLLGFSALTHV
+1637 MIGVLLLGFAALV
-1652 SKGVDLPGMIFVG
+1652 QASKGINVSNLVLAG
-1665 ITAIAIIAVAFSI
+1665 IWAIAIIIIASSMAFWMMETMDDIADNWDDDHNAAVKSLTK
-1678 GYLMMKT
+1678 LMLG
-1685 IEDSADD
+1685 IV
-1692 WDENNNAIV
+1692 AIV
-1701 KSFLK
+1701 L
-1706 MMLGV
+1706 
-1711 VAIIV
+1711 
-1716 SLTALFAVIAGLSIA
+1716 SLTALFAVIAALSKVADFPKTLGL
-1731 TGYGDFLLS
+1731 F
-1740 ILAFI
+1740 
-1745 VVVGATALLLVKL
+1745 VVVFGAAVLLLVLL
-1758 IKTVENFTKIVAEG
+1758 IKQVEKFTKIVAEG
-1772 KEKAFEVATK
+1772 KEKEKAFETASK
-1782 GLEGVIKALVLL
+1782 GVEGVIKAFEGVVKALVLL

-1805 FSVSKVVLA
+1805 FSVSKIVLA

-1836 ALIAGLMLGIG
+1836 ALIAGLMVGIG
-1847 LLSKESTSS
+1847 LLSKESTGS

-1895 YSAAEI
+1895 YSPTEI

-1907 FSSIMGVT
+1907 FSSIMGVVT
-1915 TFMLIGIAVS
+1915 VMLVGIAIS
-1925 IAALLWSIRSF
+1925 IAVLLWSVRSF

-1984 LYNDLMTM
+1984 LYNDLMFM
-1992 VSILI
+1992 VSVLI
-1997 GSLALIGMLIAWITK
+1997 GSLALIGMLISWITK
-2012 NSVTSVVGIGVYL
+2012 NSVTSVVGLGVYL

-2032 VAIGSSLS
+2032 VVIGSSLS
-2040 KIVDAICGIPSGKTL
+2040 KIVNAICDIPSGKTL
-2055 TELDDVGKFL
+2055 TELDNVGKFL
-2065 DKLEGIIIMLSVIG
+2065 DKLEGIIIMLSVVG
-2079 GAAGLLASIPNAK
+2079 GVVGLLASIPNAK
-2092 LIIVGVIVLLVAFV
+2092 LIIVGVIALLVAFV
-2106 AVVKIVADTIRDGYD
+2106 AVVKIVADTIRDGYT
-2121 NTNLIVQ
+2121 NTDLIVQ
-2128 SFSDMKDILDNLKSP
+2128 SFSDMKGVLDNLKTP

-2212 PQVKPGPK
+2212 PPVKPGPK
-2220 KPPVKPGPKKSQVGF
+2220 KPQVKPGPKKSQVGF

-2250 NGSILD
+2250 NNSVNE
-2256 LTTALDNNTEENKEN
+2256 LTDAVNDNTKENKVN
-2271 NVNLKKQKEYLDKQ
+2271 N
-2285 FANGVPAQNTQE
+2285 ANTL
-2297 PVFKDPRK
+2297 R
-2305 ESMFDGLGSQIEKYQ
+2305 Q
-2320 TEKTEK
+2320 TEAIEHNRVFDKKLSDRELPQYEIVSTNPIDKVKAAYENHQVEKTQK
-2326 AINKT
+2326 KLDIVFDAIN
-2331 FDIVGDKLSNNPTF
+2331 DNPTF
-2345 QSILESVKGI
+2345 QNILEAVNGI

-2380 SLSQITEAII
+2380 SLSDITTAII
-2390 SAIGGTEKAGD
+2390 NAIGGTEKAGD

-2408 VINNVTGGA
+2408 VINNVTGGV

-2429 NADEKNI
+2429 NARENNP
-2436 YKIQKGKNG
+2436 YKIQKRSDGR
-2445 LYEFVDEHQRYISD
+2445 YEFVDEQYRKD
-2459 LNEKLNA
+2459 LSLNSRLNA
-2466 EVNSKDDTI
+2466 AVNSKENSV

-2486 DGVTNAL
+2486 DGVTNAFD
-2493 TTFTESD
+2493 TFTDSEE
-2500 DWKTFK
+2500 WKTFK
-2506 DALLGATTTDD
+2506 DALLGATTTEDD
-2517 DDDDKKNSQKSET
+2517 DDDKKKNSQKSET

-2614 NPFDKFVTKAPIS
+2614 NPFDKFVTKAPMS

-2697 DITTLTADQSN
+2697 DITTLTADQSD

-2755 HSPSRKSYESGAY
+2755 HSPSRKSYESGTY

-2825 VLANDIETGA
+2825 VLVNDTETGG

-2887 LSSMTFNAY
+2887 LGSMTFNAY

>member
-26 SLDKLDFKLNTT
+26 SLEKLDFKLNTT
-38 KITDNFKDSL
+38 KITDNFKNSL
-48 KDIGN
+48 KDVSN

-65 KIARDVNNAVDKVEA
+65 KLAREVNNAVDKVEA
-80 NFNLKTMLMM
+80 NFSLKTMLMI
-90 SAVQSLTNQILN
+90 SAVQSVTNQIVN

-170 KFTSVGVELG
+170 KFTSVGVELE

-273 NTTLS
+273 NSTLS

-316 GVLKASEDGK
+316 GVLEASEDGK

-344 VGEEAFKAAQQAKSF
+344 VGEEAFRAAQQAKSF

-407 EARNAVL
+407 EARNAAL

-455 AKEDILNFITLTEN
+455 AKEDILNFISLTEN
-469 LAEKLRPNQDTLI
+469 LSEKLKPNQDTLI

-495 KPVVKLVTNLV
+495 KPVVKLAANLV
-506 RALRPLGRVLNTIK
+506 KALRPLGRVLDTIK

-585 RMIINIVLLIKNAF
+585 RMIINVVLLIKNAF

-624 SIVIVLNPLLY
+624 SIVIVLKPLLY

-650 IFNILLPALK
+650 IFNILLPVLK
-660 VVLSIASSILPILSA
+660 VAFSIVSSILPILSA
-675 IGSVVLSLVGLIF
+675 IGGVVLSLVGFIF
-688 TAIYHLTRFIFILGK
+688 TAVYQLTRFIFILGK

-709 KVKKATNLIVA
+709 KVKKVVNSIIA

-728 ILSIGADLI
+728 IFSVSNDLI

-749 NVSLK
+749 NVALK
-754 RVAATSTGI
+754 KVAVTSTGI
-763 IGSIIKKIEAFK
+763 IGSLIKKIENFK
-775 QALKDNNINSFGDA
+775 QALKDNNVNSFGDA
-789 VIFVFKSIFAWF
+789 VIFAFKAIFAWL
-801 GKLLERFNAM
+801 GKILERFNATM
-811 VQPIFKR
+811 QPIFEK
-818 VIDFLTGILT
+818 VMYFLTNILT
-828 KAISGLA
+828 KAIGGLA
-835 QGISFLTNKIR
+835 EGIDFLAGKI
-846 EAFGAA
+846 EKVFGI
-852 TTGTNDVADAATRGT
+852 TTSGTDEVADAANRGT

-876 ASNKIV
+876 ASGRIV
-882 AIIKNLDWE
+882 NIIKNLDWE
-891 LIGMVAGTIT
+891 LIGMVAGTMA

-909 DKIAKA
+909 DKIANA
-915 VLGLIKNLSKL
+915 VLGLIRNLSKL
-926 AGYVGGIQGVFTELK
+926 AGYVGGIRAVFIELK
-941 ALIASF
+941 DLISSF
-947 KGETNGT
+947 KAESNGT

-964 IIVLDIGLL
+964 ILIADIGLL
-973 MQLRQYDPEGLEST
+973 MKLRQYDPEGLESM
-987 LKAINKMIVT
+987 LRSLNKMIIT
-997 LGLVLIALRAIDLA
+997 LAIVLVSLRVVGLA
-1011 MNQLKLWDTFHVH
+1011 MDHLRLWDTFHVH
-1024 VLAFVGAISLL
+1024 VIAFVGSISLL
-1035 LVSITYLGKRY
+1035 LLSLGYLSKRY
-1046 GTGIDGV
+1046 GNGIDGA
-1053 VQLLIDVGILVSLL
+1053 VQLLIDVGMLVGLL
-1067 LVVVS
+1067 LFVVS
-1072 SFTMAASYFA
+1072 SFTMAAAHFA
-1082 KKSDEIKTAS
+1082 KKTEEIKTAS
-1092 GSIIAMAFSLTL
+1092 GSIVAMAFSLTL

-1110 FLSVKMGAFNS
+1110 FLSVKMGEFNS

-1127 VYALLLNNLLKLMSY
+1127 VYTLLLNNLLKLMSY

-1175 LTFGILVID
+1175 LTFGILVVD

-1211 AIGVFMASVAALAT
+1211 AIGVFMASVAALAA

-1231 VPLVKL
+1231 VPLLKL

-1250 IIAAATLLVYTG
+1250 IIGAAALLVYTG
-1262 HMIAQMTATAGQAIR
+1262 HMVAQTTATAFQSMR
-1277 LVIGMVSAMI
+1277 LIIGMIVTMI
-1287 SAIAS
+1287 SVLAS
-1292 MVAIIVVLNKVLSKI
+1292 MVAIIVVLNKVLSNI

-1312 LSAKNLTGGWKLL
+1312 LSEKNLTGGWKLL
-1325 GYVSSVFLLVAAF
+1325 GYVSSIFLLVASF
-1338 AILAQT
+1338 AILANT
-1344 TKDISIGKV
+1344 TKDISIGKL

-1360 SIMMFALASMVQ
+1360 SIMIFALASIVQ
-1372 ALGSSEKMMGFKF
+1372 ALGSSEKMMSFKF
-1385 GNMVKI
+1385 GNMLKI

-1399 TLASNMAKMKDID
+1399 TLGSNMAKMKDID

-1421 SMAFVMFALAEL
+1421 SMAFLMFALAEL
-1433 IKALALPE
+1433 IKASSLPE

-1447 KKNINAIVGLML
+1447 KKNINAMVGMIL
-1459 KMFGGIGLIIVGLTA
+1459 KIFGGIGLIIVGLTA
-1474 IIDKCGIDETKMFAI
+1474 IIDKFGIDETKMLTM
-1489 VDSVNKIAVVIAGVA
+1489 VDSVNKIAIVMAAVA

-1511 SIIIE
+1511 SIVIE
-1516 LLSLDKKSSRSN
+1516 LLSLDKKSSRTD
-1528 SAKMLQDTMKTM
+1528 AAGTLQSTMKTLSFM
-1540 SLMTILIATGISVL
+1540 MILIGTGIGAL
-1554 LLALAGAAKI
+1554 LLAVAGAVKL
-1564 LSQVQDPEALLKI
+1564 LSSVNDPEALLNEIVEYTYI
-1577 ITKYTGIIAAILV
+1577 ISGMLLAAAGLIAAIGV
-1590 VTVALI
+1590 IA
-1596 TLISRFKKETK
+1596 SKYSKKETQ
-1607 QKQKEVEPKN
+1607 QKQN
-1617 DNGSTGKF
+1617 I
-1625 KKVGLYLTELAG
+1625 GLFLIRFAG
-1637 AIGVLLLGFSALTHV
+1637 MIGVLLLGFAALV
-1652 SKGVDLPGMIFVG
+1652 QASKGVNVSNLILAG
-1665 ITAIAIIAVAFSI
+1665 IWAIAIIIVASGMAFW
-1678 GYLMMKT
+1678 MMET
-1685 IEDSADD
+1685 IDDIADN
-1692 WDENNNAIV
+1692 WDDDHNAAV
-1701 KSFLK
+1701 KSLTK
-1706 MMLGV
+1706 MMLGI
-1711 VAIIV
+1711 VAIV
-1716 SLTALFAVIAGLSIA
+1716 LSLTVLFAAVAALSKVA
-1731 TGYGDFLLS
+1731 DFLKT
-1740 ILAFI
+1740 LALFI
-1745 VVVGATALLLVKL
+1745 VVFGAAAILFVLL
-1758 IKTVENFTKIVAEG
+1758 IKSVEKFTKIVAEG
-1772 KEKAFEVATK
+1772 KEKAFETASK

-1805 FSVSKVVLA
+1805 FSVSKVVLS

-1847 LLSKESTSS
+1847 LLSKESNSS

-1915 TFMLIGIAVS
+1915 TFLLIGIAVS
-1925 IAALLWSIRSF
+1925 IAALLYSVRSF
-1936 SKQTGIALVATV
+1936 SKQTGIVLVATV

-1984 LYNDLMTM
+1984 LYNDLMFM

-1997 GSLALIGMLIAWITK
+1997 GSLALIGMLISWITK

-2025 AGITAAI
+2025 VGITAAI
-2032 VAIGSSLS
+2032 VAIGNSLS

-2055 TELDDVGKFL
+2055 TELDNVGKFL

-2079 GAAGLLASIPNAK
+2079 GVVGLLASIPNAK
-2092 LIIVGVIVLLVAFV
+2092 LIIVGVIALLVAFV
-2106 AVVKIVADTIRDGYD
+2106 AVVKIVADTIRDGYT
-2121 NTNLIVQ
+2121 NTSLIVQ
-2128 SFSDMKDILDNLKSP
+2128 SFSDMKGALEQLKSP
-2143 IEKISD
+2143 IERISD
-2149 ALQIMVDKFSKIP
+2149 ALQIMVDKFGKIP
-2162 KAVDDANGALDNFD
+2162 EAVDDANSALDKFD
-2176 TDKQEMLDKFYGE
+2176 TDKQETLDKFYGE
-2189 QYGKFNSIKL
+2189 KYGKFNSIKL

-2212 PQVKPGPK
+2212 PPIN
-2220 KPPVKPGPKKSQVGF
+2220 PGPKKSQVRL
-2235 SGGGGGAGEISDTTL
+2235 SGASGNGIFNNAPSFIQGASVL
-2250 NGSILD
+2250 SGSIIKLSSAVD
-2256 LTTALDNNTEENKEN
+2256 DNTKENKVN
-2271 NVNLKKQKEYLDKQ
+2271 N
-2285 FANGVPAQNTQE
+2285 ANII
-2297 PVFKDPRK
+2297 R
-2305 ESMFDGLGSQIEKYQ
+2305 Q
-2320 TEKTEK
+2320 TE
-2326 AINKT
+2326 AIEHNRVLPDKKLSDRELPQIT
-2331 FDIVGDKLSNNPTF
+2331 STDPISKVQAAYENHQDQKLQKLVDKGFDAISNNPTF

-2360 ADGAFKSIKDVFF
+2360 ADGAFKSIRDVFF

-2390 SAIGGTEKAGD
+2390 NAIGGTEKAGD

-2408 VINNVTGGA
+2408 VINNVTGGT
-2417 FKTAR
+2417 FKTKR
-2422 DKAADEW
+2422 DEAAEKW
-2429 NADEKNI
+2429 NSNKNNP
-2436 YKIQKGKNG
+2436 YKIQKGKDG
-2445 LYEFVDEHQRYISD
+2445 YYEFVDEQYRKD
-2459 LNEKLNA
+2459 LSLNSRLNA
-2466 EVNSKDDTI
+2466 AVNSKDDTI
-2475 DFASD
+2475 DFAAG
-2480 VQTAIN
+2480 VETAIN

-2493 TTFTESD
+2493 TTFTDTEE
-2500 DWKTFK
+2500 WKTLK
-2506 DALLGATTTDD
+2506 DALLGTTTTE
-2517 DDDDKKNSQKSET
+2517 DDDDKTKNTNKSET
-2530 QYLVGIKNIAKKLA
+2530 QYLVGIKNIANKLA

-2550 YNRAAKNVTEFAQ
+2550 YNKAAKNVTEFAQ

-2602 TVIDNIKSSYSS
+2602 TVVDNIKSSYSS
-2614 NPFDKFVTKAPIS
+2614 NPFDKFVTKAPMS

-2755 HSPSRKSYESGAY
+2755 HSPSRKSYESGTY

-2825 VLANDIETGA
+2825 VLANDTETGA

-2840 TNNTNYTYQM
+2840 TNSTNYTYQM

-2865 TMINNQNTIIN
+2865 TMISNQNIIIN
-2876 KMESIQTSIDK
+2876 KMESIQTSINK
-2887 LSSMTFNAY
+2887 LGSMTFNAY

>member
-26 SLDKLDFKLNTT
+26 SLEKLDFKLNTT
-38 KITDNFKDSL
+38 KITDNFKNSL
-48 KDIGN
+48 KDVSN

-65 KIARDVNNAVDKVEA
+65 KLAREVNDAVDKVEA
-80 NFNLKTMLMM
+80 NFSLKTMLMI
-90 SAVQSLTNQILN
+90 SAVQSVTNQIVN

-170 KFTSVGVELG
+170 KFTSVGVELE

-252 KAADGTFRTIAKG
+252 KAADGTFKTIAKG

-273 NTTLS
+273 NSTLS

-316 GVLKASEDGK
+316 GVLEASEDGK

-344 VGEEAFKAAQQAKSF
+344 VGEEAFRAAQQAKSF

-407 EARNAVL
+407 EARNAAL

-455 AKEDILNFITLTEN
+455 AKEDILNFISLTEN
-469 LAEKLRPNQDTLI
+469 LSEKLKPNQDTLI

-495 KPVVKLVTNLV
+495 KPVVKLAANLV
-506 RALRPLGRVLNTIK
+506 KALRPLGRVLNTIK

-529 LSTLLNKYVSQ
+529 LSTLLNKYVNQ

-564 LIKGLA
+564 LIKGLE
-570 WVRSTLIDFISSPAF
+570 WMRSTLIDFISSPAF
-585 RMIINIVLLIKNAF
+585 RMIINVVLLVKNAF

-606 TSASTITFVG
+606 TSANTLTFVG

-624 SIVIVLNPLLY
+624 SIITVLRPLLY
-635 ILSSIA
+635 ILSAIA
-641 GSILNIAGG
+641 GSILNIGAG
-650 IFNILLPALK
+650 IFNILLPVLK
-660 VVLSIASSILPILSA
+660 VVFSIVSSILPILSA
-675 IGSVVLSLVGLIF
+675 IGGVVLSLVGFIF
-688 TAIYHLTRFIFILGK
+688 TAIYQLTRFIFILGK

-709 KVKKATNLIVA
+709 KVKKAVNSIVA

-728 ILSIGADLI
+728 IFSVSNDLI

-749 NVSLK
+749 NVALK
-754 RVAATSTGI
+754 KVAVTSTGI
-763 IGSIIKKIEAFK
+763 IGSLIKKIENFK
-775 QALKDNNINSFGDA
+775 QALKDNNVNSFGDA
-789 VIFVFKSIFAWF
+789 VIFAFKAIFAWL
-801 GKLLERFNAM
+801 GKILERFNATI
-811 VQPIFKR
+811 QPIFEK
-818 VIDFLTGILT
+818 VIYFLTNIFTKAIGGLAEGIDFLAGKIEKVFGIT
-828 KAISGLA
+828 TSG
-835 QGISFLTNKIR
+835 TD
-846 EAFGAA
+846 E
-852 TTGTNDVADAATRGT
+852 VADAANRGT
-867 NSIVDTIKS
+867 NSIVDTIRS
-876 ASNKIV
+876 ASGKIV
-882 AIIKNLDWE
+882 TIIKNLDWE
-891 LIGMVAGTIT
+891 LIGMVAGTMA

-909 DKIAKA
+909 DKIANA
-915 VLGLIKNLSKL
+915 VLGLIRNLSKL
-926 AGYVGGIQGVFTELK
+926 AGYVGGIRAVFIELK
-941 ALIASF
+941 DLISSF
-947 KGETNGT
+947 KAESNGT

-964 IIVLDIGLL
+964 ILIADIGLL
-973 MQLRQYDPEGLEST
+973 MKLRQYDPEGLEST
-987 LKAINKMIVT
+987 LKALNRMIIT
-997 LGLVLIALRAIDLA
+997 LAIVLVSLRVVGLA
-1011 MNQLKLWDTFHVH
+1011 MDHLRLWDTFHVH
-1024 VLAFVGAISLL
+1024 VIAFVGSISLL
-1035 LVSITYLGKRY
+1035 LLSLGYLSKRY
-1046 GTGIDGV
+1046 GNGIDGA
-1053 VQLLIDVGILVSLL
+1053 VQLLIDVGMLVGLL
-1067 LVVVS
+1067 LFVVS
-1072 SFTMAASYFA
+1072 SFTMAAAHFA
-1082 KKSDEIKTAS
+1082 KKTEEIKTAS
-1092 GSIIAMAFSLTL
+1092 GSIVAMAFSLTL

-1110 FLSVKMGAFNS
+1110 FLSVKMGEFNS

-1127 VYALLLNNLLKLMSY
+1127 VYTLLLNNLLKLMSY

-1189 LALSNFGGELLISGD
+1189 LALSNFGGELLISGE
-1204 TVTALIT
+1204 TITALIM
-1211 AIGVFMASVAALAT
+1211 AIGVFMGSVAALAAT
-1225 AMAGGT
+1225 MASGV
-1231 VPLVKL
+1231 VPLLKL
-1237 GLALLAFSGSLFI
+1237 GLALLAFSGSLFT
-1250 IIAAATLLVYTG
+1250 IIAAAALLVYTG
-1262 HMIAQMTATAGQAIR
+1262 HMVAQTTTTAFQSMR
-1277 LVIGMVSAMI
+1277 LIIGMIVTMI
-1287 SAIAS
+1287 SVLAS
-1292 MVAIIVVLNKVLSKI
+1292 MVAIIVVLNKVLSNI

-1312 LSAKNLTGGWKLL
+1312 LSEKNLAGGWKLL
-1325 GYVSSVFLLVAAF
+1325 GYVSSIFLLVASF

-1344 TKDISIGKV
+1344 TKDISIGKL

-1360 SIMMFALASMVQ
+1360 SIMMFALASIVQ
-1372 ALGSSEKMMGFKF
+1372 ALGSSEKIMSFKF
-1385 GNMVKI
+1385 GNMLKI

-1399 TLASNMAKMKDID
+1399 TLGSRMAKMKDID

-1421 SMAFVMFALAEL
+1421 SMAFLMFALAEL
-1433 IKALALPE
+1433 IKASSLPE

-1447 KKNINAIVGLML
+1447 KKNINTMVGMIL
-1459 KMFGGIGLIIVGLTA
+1459 KIFGGIGLIIVGLTA
-1474 IIDKCGIDETKMFAI
+1474 IIDKCDIDETKMLTM
-1489 VDSVNKIAVVIAGVA
+1489 VDSVNKIAIVMAAVA

-1511 SIIIE
+1511 SIVIE
-1516 LLSLDKKSSRSN
+1516 LLSLDKKSSRTD
-1528 SAKMLQDTMKTM
+1528 AAGTLQSTMKTLSFM
-1540 SLMTILIATGISVL
+1540 MILIGTGIGAL
-1554 LLALAGAAKI
+1554 LLAVAGAVKL
-1564 LSQVQDPEALLKI
+1564 LSSVNDPEALLNEI
-1577 ITKYTGIIAAILV
+1577 VKYTYIISGMLLAAAGLIAAIGV
-1590 VTVALI
+1590 IA
-1596 TLISRFKKETK
+1596 SKYGKKETQ
-1607 QKQKEVEPKN
+1607 QKSN
-1617 DNGSTGKF
+1617 I
-1625 KKVGLYLTELAG
+1625 GLFLIRFAG
-1637 AIGVLLLGFSALTHV
+1637 MIGVLLLGFAALV
-1652 SKGVDLPGMIFVG
+1652 QASKGINVSNLILAG
-1665 ITAIAIIAVAFSI
+1665 IWAIAIIVIASGMAFWMMETMDDIADNWDDDHNAAVKSLTKLMLGIVAIVLSLTVLFVAVAALS
-1678 GYLMMKT
+1678 KA
-1685 IEDSADD
+1685 AD
-1692 WDENNNAIV
+1692 
-1701 KSFLK
+1701 FLK
-1706 MMLGV
+1706 TL
-1711 VAIIV
+1711 
-1716 SLTALFAVIAGLSIA
+1716 ALF
-1731 TGYGDFLLS
+1731 
-1740 ILAFI
+1740 
-1745 VVVGATALLLVKL
+1745 VVVFGAAAILFVLL
-1758 IKTVENFTKIVAEG
+1758 IKQVEKFTKIVAEG
-1772 KEKAFEVATK
+1772 KEKAFETASK
-1782 GLEGVIKALVLL
+1782 GLEGVIKALALL
-1794 MVSLVAIFMLC
+1794 MVALVAIFMLC

-1822 SAIGLFAVI
+1822 SAIGLFATIVVI
-1831 VAVAA
+1831 AG

-1847 LLSKESTSS
+1847 LLSKEANSS

-1864 ASFLVAMVGAIS
+1864 STFLVAMVGAIS

-1881 LTLLYVSCLYITQS
+1881 LTLLYVSCLYITQN
-1895 YSAAEI
+1895 YSKTEI
-1901 KNASDL
+1901 ETASDL
-1907 FSSIMGVT
+1907 FINIVSVVT
-1915 TFMLIGIAVS
+1915 MMLVGIAVS

-1948 LGGMVAIIV
+1948 LGGMVAVIV

-1966 MESIMQLS
+1966 MDSIMQLS
-1974 EVSISFGTRK
+1974 DVSISFSTRK
-1984 LYNDLMTM
+1984 LYNDLAT
-1992 VSILI
+1992 VTYILI
-1997 GSLALIGMLIAWITK
+1997 GALALISTVIAWMTK
-2012 NSVTSVVGIGVYL
+2012 NSVTAVVGVGLYL

-2032 VAIGSSLS
+2032 VAIGSSMS
-2040 KIVDAICGIPSGKTL
+2040 KIVEAICSIPSGKTL
-2055 TELDDVGKFL
+2055 TELDNVSKFL
-2065 DKLEGIIIMLSVIG
+2065 EKLTWSIGILSVIG
-2079 GAAGLLASIPNAK
+2079 GIIGALASSPNFK
-2092 LIIVGVIVLLVAFV
+2092 LVILGVIALLIAFI

-2128 SFSDMKDILDNLKSP
+2128 SFMDMKGVLENLKTP

-2162 KAVDDANGALDNFD
+2162 DAVDTANDALDNFD
-2176 TDKQEMLDKFYGE
+2176 TEKQETLNKFYGE

-2212 PQVKPGPK
+2212 PPIN
-2220 KPPVKPGPKKSQVGF
+2220 PGPKKSQVRL
-2235 SGGGGGAGEISDTTL
+2235 SGASGNGIFNNAPSFIQGASVL
-2250 NGSILD
+2250 SGSIIK
-2256 LTTALDNNTEENKEN
+2256 LTSAVDDNTKENKVN
-2271 NVNLKKQKEYLDKQ
+2271 N
-2285 FANGVPAQNTQE
+2285 ASII
-2297 PVFKDPRK
+2297 R
-2305 ESMFDGLGSQIEKYQ
+2305 Q
-2320 TEKTEK
+2320 TEAIEHNRVLPDKKLSDRELPQITSTNPISKVRAAYENHQDQKLQKVVDK
-2326 AINKT
+2326 A
-2331 FDIVGDKLSNNPTF
+2331 FDTISNNPTF

-2360 ADGAFKSIKDVFF
+2360 ADGAFKSIRDVFF

-2422 DKAADEW
+2422 DKAADKW
-2429 NADEKNI
+2429 NARENNP
-2436 YKIQKGKNG
+2436 YKIQKRSDGR
-2445 LYEFVDEHQRYISD
+2445 YEFVDEQYRKD
-2459 LNEKLNA
+2459 LSLNSRLNA
-2466 EVNSKDDTI
+2466 AVNSKENSV

-2486 DGVTNAL
+2486 DGVTNAFD
-2493 TTFTESD
+2493 TFTDSEE
-2500 DWKTFK
+2500 WKTFK
-2506 DALLGATTTDD
+2506 DALLGATTTED
-2517 DDDDKKNSQKSET
+2517 DDDDKKKDTNKSET

-2602 TVIDNIKSSYSS
+2602 TVVDNIKSSYSS
-2614 NPFDKFVTKAPIS
+2614 NPFDKFVTKAPMS

-2825 VLANDIETGA
+2825 VLANDTETGV

-2865 TMINNQNTIIN
+2865 TMISNQNTIIN

-2887 LSSMTFNAY
+2887 LGSMTFNAY

-2910 NIWMGRQALRTRRG
+2910 NVWMGRQALRTRRG

>member
-65 KIARDVNNAVDKVEA
+65 KIARDVNDAVDKVEA

-170 KFTSVGVELG
+170 KFTSVGVELK
-180 DAVSAMEGIASWA
+180 DAASAMEGIASWA

-201 AASRAMYNLSQ
+201 AASRVMYNLSQ

-240 VIQTAVELGTLK
+240 VIQTALELGTLK

-273 NTTLS
+273 NSTLS

-316 GVLKASEDGK
+316 GVLEASEDGK

-344 VGEEAFKAAQQAKSF
+344 VGEEAFRAAQQAKSF

-469 LAEKLRPNQDTLI
+469 LSEKLRPNQDTLM
-482 KIAEISLQIFSAL
+482 KIAEISLQIFSAM
-495 KPVVKLVTNLV
+495 KPVVKLVANLV

-520 TYLFDIMLY
+520 TYLLDIMLY

-606 TSASTITFVG
+606 TSANTITFVG

-624 SIVIVLNPLLY
+624 SIVIVLKPLLY

-650 IFNILLPALK
+650 IFNVLLPVLK
-660 VVLSIASSILPILSA
+660 VVFSIVSSILPILSA

-709 KVKKATNLIVA
+709 KVKKVTNSIVA

-728 ILSIGADLI
+728 ILSVGVDLI

-775 QALKDNNINSFGDA
+775 QALKDNNNINSFGDA

-801 GKLLERFNAM
+801 GKLLERFNAT
-811 VQPIFKR
+811 VQPIFNK
-818 VIDFLTGILT
+818 VINFLTGILT
-828 KAISGLA
+828 KTIGGLA

-852 TTGTNDVADAATRGT
+852 TTGTDDVADAASRGT

-876 ASNKIV
+876 ASGKIV
-882 AIIKNLDWE
+882 AIIKSLDWE
-891 LIGMVAGTIT
+891 LIGMVAGTMT

-909 DKIAKA
+909 DKIANA

-926 AGYVGGIQGVFTELK
+926 AGYIGGVQGVFTELK

-954 FLLKFAAAIS
+954 FLLKFASAIS

-973 MQLRQYDPEGLEST
+973 MQLRHYDPEGLEST

-1072 SFTMAASYFA
+1072 SFTMASSYFA
-1082 KKSDEIKTAS
+1082 KKSEEIKTAS
-1092 GSIIAMAFSLTL
+1092 GSIIAMAFALTL

-1110 FLSVKMGAFNS
+1110 FLSVKMGEFNS
-1121 SMTSDE
+1121 SMTSEE

-1250 IIAAATLLVYTG
+1250 IIGAAALLVYTG
-1262 HMIAQMTATAGQAIR
+1262 HMVTQMTSTAFQGIQLA
-1277 LVIGMVSAMI
+1277 IGMLAAMI
-1287 SAIAS
+1287 SVIVS
-1292 MVAIIVVLNKVLSKI
+1292 MVAIIVVLNKVLSMI

-1312 LSAKNLTGGWKLL
+1312 LSPKNLTGGWKLL
-1325 GYVSSVFLLVAAF
+1325 GYVSSIFLLVLSF
-1338 AILAQT
+1338 ALLAQT

-1360 SIMMFALASMVQ
+1360 SLMIFALASIVQ

-1433 IKALALPE
+1433 IKALGLPE

-1447 KKNINAIVGLML
+1447 KKNINAIVGMML
-1459 KMFGGIGLIIVGLTA
+1459 KIFGGIGLIIVGLTA
-1474 IIDKCGIDETKMFAI
+1474 IIDKCGIDETKMLAI

-1511 SIIIE
+1511 SITIE

-1528 SAKMLQDTMKTM
+1528 SAKMLQDMMKTM

-1554 LLALAGAAKI
+1554 LLALAGAAKM
-1564 LSQVQDPEALLKI
+1564 LSSVDNPDALLKV
-1577 ITKYTGIIAAILV
+1577 ITKYVGIIAFILT
-1590 VTVALI
+1590 VTVLLI
-1596 TLISRFKKETK
+1596 TIISRFKKETK
-1607 QKQKEVEPKN
+1607 QKQIEPKAEKG

-1625 KKVGLYLTELAG
+1625 KELGTYFAQIAG
-1637 AIGVLLLGFSALTHV
+1637 AIGVLLLGVSALVYV
-1652 SKGVDLPGMIFVG
+1652 SKGVKPTDMIAVG
-1665 ITAIAIIAVAFSI
+1665 FIAAAIIVATFFI
-1678 GYLMMKT
+1678 GSMLMKT
-1685 IEDSADD
+1685 VKDSA
-1692 WDENNNAIV
+1692 NNWSDKQDAVV
-1701 KSFLK
+1701 KSLTK
-1706 MMLGV
+1706 MMLGI
-1711 VAIIV
+1711 VAIV
-1716 SLTALFAVIAGLSIA
+1716 LSLTALFAVIAGLS
-1731 TGYGDFLLS
+1731 TVGKFGRS

-1745 VVVGATALLLVKL
+1745 VVVGATAVLLYLL
-1758 IKTVENFTKIVAEG
+1758 IASVEKFTKMVAEG
-1772 KEKAFEVATK
+1772 KEKAFEVASK

-1836 ALIAGLMLGIG
+1836 ALVAGLMVGIG
-1847 LLSKESTSS
+1847 LLSKESNSS

-1864 ASFLVAMVGAIS
+1864 SSFLVAMVGAVS

-1915 TFMLIGIAVS
+1915 TFMLICIAVS

-1974 EVSISFGTRK
+1974 DVSISFGTRK
-1984 LYNDLMTM
+1984 LYNYLAT
-1992 VSILI
+1992 VTYILI
-1997 GSLALIGMLIAWITK
+1997 GVLGLISALIAWMTK
-2012 NSVTSVVGIGVYL
+2012 NSVTAVVGVGVYL
-2025 AGITAAI
+2025 VGITAAI
-2032 VAIGSSLS
+2032 VAIGSSMS
-2040 KIVDAICGIPSGKTL
+2040 KIVEAICSIPSGKTL
-2055 TELDDVGKFL
+2055 KELDAVSEFL
-2065 DKLEGIIIMLSVIG
+2065 KQLTWTIGILSVIG
-2079 GAAGLLASIPNAK
+2079 GIIGGFASSPNFKLVILGVIALLAA
-2092 LIIVGVIVLLVAFV
+2092 LIFTI
-2106 AVVKIVADTIRDGYD
+2106 KIVADTIRDGYN
-2121 NTNLIVQ
+2121 NTSLIVQ
-2128 SFSDMKDILDNLKSP
+2128 SFSDMKGALDNLKTP
-2143 IEKISD
+2143 IEKISE

-2162 KAVDDANGALDNFD
+2162 DAVHEANSALDNFD
-2176 TDKQEMLDKFYGE
+2176 ADKQETLNKFYGE

-2212 PQVKPGPK
+2212 PPL
-2220 KPPVKPGPKKSQVGF
+2220 KPGPKKSQVRL
-2235 SGGGGGAGEISDTTL
+2235 SGASGNGIFNNAPSFIQGASVI
-2250 NGSILD
+2250 NGNIIA
-2256 LTTALDNNTEENKEN
+2256 LTNALDSNTEENKEN
-2271 NVNLKKQKEYLDKQ
+2271 NENLKKQKEYLDKQ
-2285 FANGVPAQNTQE
+2285 FANGVPAQNNE
-2297 PVFKDPRK
+2297 IPEFKGGRK
-2305 ESMFDGLGSQIEKYQ
+2305 GLGTIIKEDYKKYQ
-2320 TEKTEK
+2320 DQKIQNYVGT
-2326 AINKT
+2326 A
-2331 FDIVGDKLSNNPTF
+2331 FDAVGDKLSNNPTF
-2345 QSILESVKGI
+2345 QSILESVNGI

-2408 VINNVTGGA
+2408 VINNVTGGT

-2422 DKAADEW
+2422 DEAADKW
-2429 NADEKNI
+2429 NANKNNP
-2436 YKIQKGKNG
+2436 YKVQKRSDGR
-2445 LYEFVDEHQRYISD
+2445 YEFVDEQYRKD
-2459 LNEKLNA
+2459 LSLNSRLNA
-2466 EVNSKDDTI
+2466 AVNSKENSV

-2480 VQTAIN
+2480 VQTAIDN
-2486 DGVTNAL
+2486 GLTNAL

-2500 DWKTFK
+2500 DWKTVK
-2506 DALLGATTTDD
+2506 DALLGATTTE
-2517 DDDDKKNSQKSET
+2517 DDDDKNKNSQKSET
-2530 QYLVGIKNIAKKLA
+2530 KYLVGMQKIAKKLA

-2550 YNRAAKNVTEFAQ
+2550 YNKAAKNVTEFAQ

-2602 TVIDNIKSSYSS
+2602 TVVDNIKSSYSS
-2614 NPFDKFVTKAPIS
+2614 NPFDKFVTKAPMS

-2697 DITTLTADQSN
+2697 DITTLTADQSD

-2825 VLANDIETGA
+2825 VLVNDIETGG

-2887 LSSMTFNAY
+2887 LGTMTFNAY

>member
-53 NINKFVSSIKAD
+53 NISKFVSSIKAD
-65 KIARDVNNAVDKVEA
+65 KIAKDVNNAVDKVEA

-170 KFTSVGVELG
+170 KFTSVGVELK
-180 DAVSAMEGIASWA
+180 DAASAMEGIASWA

-201 AASRAMYNLSQ
+201 AASRVMYNLSQ

-240 VIQTAVELGTLK
+240 VIQTALELGTLK

-273 NTTLS
+273 NSTLS

-316 GVLKASEDGK
+316 GVLEASEDGK

-344 VGEEAFKAAQQAKSF
+344 VGEEAFRAAQQAKSF

-469 LAEKLRPNQDTLI
+469 LSEKLRPNQDTLM
-482 KIAEISLQIFSAL
+482 KIAEISLQIFSAM
-495 KPVVKLVTNLV
+495 KPVVKLVANLV

-520 TYLFDIMLY
+520 TYLLDIMLY

-606 TSASTITFVG
+606 TSANTITFVG

-624 SIVIVLNPLLY
+624 SIVIVLKPLLY

-650 IFNILLPALK
+650 IFNVLLPVLK
-660 VVLSIASSILPILSA
+660 VVFSIVSSILPMLSA

-688 TAIYHLTRFIFILGK
+688 TAIYQLTRFVFILGK

-709 KVKKATNLIVA
+709 KVKKAVNSIVT

-728 ILSIGADLI
+728 IFSVSNDLI

-749 NVSLK
+749 NISLK
-754 RVAATSTGI
+754 KVAATSTGI

-775 QALKDNNINSFGDA
+775 QSLKDNNVNSFGDA
-789 VIFVFKSIFAWF
+789 VIFAFKAIFAWL
-801 GKLLERFNAM
+801 GKILERFNATI
-811 VQPIFKR
+811 QPIFEK
-818 VIDFLTGILT
+818 VMYFFTNIIANIVGKLAEGIDFLAGKIEKVFGIT
-828 KAISGLA
+828 TSG
-835 QGISFLTNKIR
+835 TD
-846 EAFGAA
+846 E
-852 TTGTNDVADAATRGT
+852 VADAANRGT

-876 ASNKIV
+876 ASGRIV
-882 AIIKNLDWE
+882 NIIKNLDWE
-891 LIGMVAGTIT
+891 LIGMVASTMA

-909 DKIAKA
+909 DKIANA
-915 VLGLIKNLSKL
+915 VLGLIRNLSKL
-926 AGYVGGIQGVFTELK
+926 AGYVGGIRGVFIELK
-941 ALIASF
+941 DLISSF
-947 KGETNGT
+947 KAESNGT

-964 IIVLDIGLL
+964 ILIADIGLL
-973 MQLRQYDPEGLEST
+973 MKLRQYDPEGLEST
-987 LKAINKMIVT
+987 LKALNKMIIT
-997 LGLVLIALRAIDLA
+997 LAIVLVSLRVVGLA
-1011 MNQLKLWDTFHVH
+1011 MDHLRLWDTFHVH
-1024 VLAFVGAISLL
+1024 VIAFVGSISLL
-1035 LVSITYLGKRY
+1035 LLSLGYLSKRY
-1046 GTGIDGV
+1046 GNGIDGA
-1053 VQLLIDVGILVSLL
+1053 VQLLIDVGMLVGLL
-1067 LVVVS
+1067 LFVTS
-1072 SFTMAASYFA
+1072 SFTMAAAHFA
-1082 KKSDEIKTAS
+1082 KKTEEIKTAS
-1092 GSIIAMAFSLTL
+1092 GSIVAMAFSLTL

-1110 FLSVKMGAFNS
+1110 FLSVKMGEFNS
-1121 SMTSDE
+1121 SMTSEE
-1127 VYALLLNNLLKLMSY
+1127 VYTLLLNNLLKLMSY

-1211 AIGVFMASVAALAT
+1211 AIGVFMASVAALAA

-1250 IIAAATLLVYTG
+1250 IIGAAALLVYTG
-1262 HMIAQMTATAGQAIR
+1262 HMVAQMTSTAFQAIR
-1277 LVIGMVSAMI
+1277 LVIGMLVTMI
-1287 SAIAS
+1287 SAIVS
-1292 MVAIIVVLNKVLSKI
+1292 MVAIIVVLNKVLSMI

-1312 LSAKNLTGGWKLL
+1312 LSEKNLTGGWKLL
-1325 GYVSSVFLLVAAF
+1325 GYVSSIFLLVASF

-1344 TKDISIGKV
+1344 TKDISIGKL

-1360 SIMMFALASMVQ
+1360 SIMIFALASIVQ
-1372 ALGSSEKMMGFKF
+1372 ALGSSEKMMSFKF
-1385 GNMVKI
+1385 GNMLKI

-1399 TLASNMAKMKDID
+1399 TLGSNMAKMKDID

-1421 SMAFVMFALAEL
+1421 SMAFLMFALAEL
-1433 IKALALPE
+1433 IKASSLPE

-1447 KKNINAIVGLML
+1447 KKNINTMVGMIL
-1459 KMFGGIGLIIVGLTA
+1459 KIFGGIGLIIVGLTA
-1474 IIDKCGIDETKMFAI
+1474 IIDKFGIDETKMLTM
-1489 VDSVNKIAVVIAGVA
+1489 VDSVNKIAIVMAAVA

-1511 SIIIE
+1511 SIVIE
-1516 LLSLDKKSSRSN
+1516 LLSLDKKSSRTD
-1528 SAKMLQDTMKTM
+1528 AAGTLQSTMKTLSFM
-1540 SLMTILIATGISVL
+1540 MILIGTGIGAL
-1554 LLALAGAAKI
+1554 LLAVAGAVKL
-1564 LSQVQDPEALLKI
+1564 LSSVNDPEALLNEIVEYTYI
-1577 ITKYTGIIAAILV
+1577 ISGMLLAAAGLIAAISV
-1590 VTVALI
+1590 IASKYI
-1596 TLISRFKKETK
+1596 KKETQ
-1607 QKQKEVEPKN
+1607 QKQN
-1617 DNGSTGKF
+1617 I
-1625 KKVGLYLTELAG
+1625 GLFLIRFAG
-1637 AIGVLLLGFSALTHV
+1637 MIGVLLLGFAALV
-1652 SKGVDLPGMIFVG
+1652 QASKGINVSNLILAG
-1665 ITAIAIIAVAFSI
+1665 IWAIAIIIVASGMAFW
-1678 GYLMMKT
+1678 MMET
-1685 IEDSADD
+1685 IDDIADN
-1692 WDENNNAIV
+1692 WDDDHNAAV
-1701 KSFLK
+1701 KSLTK
-1706 MMLGV
+1706 MMLGI
-1711 VAIIV
+1711 VAIV
-1716 SLTALFAVIAGLSIA
+1716 LSLTVLFAAVAALSKVA
-1731 TGYGDFLLS
+1731 DFLKTLT
-1740 ILAFI
+1740 LFI
-1745 VVVGATALLLVKL
+1745 VVFGAAAILFVLL
-1758 IKTVENFTKIVAEG
+1758 IKSVEKFTKIVAEG
-1772 KEKAFEVATK
+1772 KEKAFETASK

-1836 ALIAGLMLGIG
+1836 ALVAGLMVGIR
-1847 LLSKESTSS
+1847 LLSKEADSS
-1856 KVAMVKMA
+1856 KVEMVKMA
-1864 ASFLVAMVGAIS
+1864 SSFLVAMVGAIS

-1915 TFMLIGIAVS
+1915 TFMLICIAVS

-1948 LGGMVAIIV
+1948 LGGMVAVIV

-1974 EVSISFGTRK
+1974 DVSISFGTRK
-1984 LYNDLMTM
+1984 LYNYLAT
-1992 VSILI
+1992 VTYILI
-1997 GSLALIGMLIAWITK
+1997 GVLGLISALIAWMTK
-2012 NSVTSVVGIGVYL
+2012 NSVTAVVGVGVYL

-2032 VAIGSSLS
+2032 VAIGSSMS
-2040 KIVDAICGIPSGKTL
+2040 KIVEAICSIPSGKTL
-2055 TELDDVGKFL
+2055 KELDAVSEFL
-2065 DKLEGIIIMLSVIG
+2065 KQLTWTIGILSVIG
-2079 GAAGLLASIPNAK
+2079 GVIGGFASSPNFKLVILGVIALLAA
-2092 LIIVGVIVLLVAFV
+2092 LIFTI
-2106 AVVKIVADTIRDGYD
+2106 KIVADTIRDGYN
-2121 NTNLIVQ
+2121 NTSLIVQ
-2128 SFSDMKDILDNLKSP
+2128 SFSDMKGALDNLKTP
-2143 IEKISD
+2143 IEKISE

-2162 KAVDDANGALDNFD
+2162 HAVDEANSALDNFD
-2176 TDKQEMLDKFYGE
+2176 ADKQETLNKFYGE

-2212 PQVKPGPK
+2212 PPL
-2220 KPPVKPGPKKSQVGF
+2220 KPGPKKSQVRL
-2235 SGGGGGAGEISDTTL
+2235 SGASGNGIFNNAPSFIQGASVL
-2250 NGSILD
+2250 SGSIIK
-2256 LTTALDNNTEENKEN
+2256 LTSAVDDNTKENKVN
-2271 NVNLKKQKEYLDKQ
+2271 N
-2285 FANGVPAQNTQE
+2285 ANIL
-2297 PVFKDPRK
+2297 R
-2305 ESMFDGLGSQIEKYQ
+2305 Q
-2320 TEKTEK
+2320 TEAIEHNRTLPDKKLPDRELPQITATDPVSKVQAAYENHQDQKIQKIVDK
-2326 AINKT
+2326 A
-2331 FDIVGDKLSNNPTF
+2331 FDAIGGNETF

-2417 FKTAR
+2417 FKTPR
-2422 DKAADEW
+2422 DEAADKW
-2429 NADEKNI
+2429 NANKNNP
-2436 YKIQKGKNG
+2436 YKVQKRSDGR
-2445 LYEFVDEHQRYISD
+2445 YEFVDEQYRKD
-2459 LNEKLNA
+2459 LSLNSRLNA
-2466 EVNSKDDTI
+2466 AVNSKENSV

-2480 VQTAIN
+2480 VQTAIDN
-2486 DGVTNAL
+2486 GLTNAL

-2500 DWKTFK
+2500 DWKTVK
-2506 DALLGATTTDD
+2506 DALLGATTTE
-2517 DDDDKKNSQKSET
+2517 DDDDKNKNSQKSET
-2530 QYLVGIKNIAKKLA
+2530 KYLVGMQKIAKKLA

-2550 YNRAAKNVTEFAQ
+2550 YNKAAKNVTEFAQ

-2602 TVIDNIKSSYSS
+2602 TVVDNIKSSYSS
-2614 NPFDKFVTKAPIS
+2614 NPFDKFVTKAPMS

-2697 DITTLTADQSN
+2697 DITTLTADQSD

-2825 VLANDIETGA
+2825 VLVNDTETGG

-2865 TMINNQNTIIN
+2865 TMISNQNTIIN

-2887 LSSMTFNAY
+2887 LGTMTFNAY

>member
-65 KIARDVNNAVDKVEA
+65 KIARDVNSAVDKVEA

-119 MTKYEQKTNS
+119 MAKYEQKTNS

-170 KFTSVGVELG
+170 KFTSVGVELE

-273 NTTLS
+273 NSTLS

-316 GVLKASEDGK
+316 GVLEASEDGK

-344 VGEEAFKAAQQAKSF
+344 VGEEAFRAAQQAKSF

-455 AKEDILNFITLTEN
+455 AKEDILNFISLTEN
-469 LAEKLRPNQDTLI
+469 LAEKLRPNQDTLM

-495 KPVVKLVTNLV
+495 KPVVKLVANLV

-570 WVRSTLIDFISSPAF
+570 WMRSTLIDFISSPAF
-585 RMIINIVLLIKNAF
+585 RMIINVVLLIKNAF

-606 TSASTITFVG
+606 TSVSTITFVG

-624 SIVIVLNPLLY
+624 SITIVLKPLLY

-641 GSILNIAGG
+641 GSILNIGAG
-650 IFNILLPALK
+650 IFNILLPVLK
-660 VVLSIASSILPILSA
+660 VVFSIVSSILPILSA

-709 KVKKATNLIVA
+709 KVKKVTNSIVA

-728 ILSIGADLI
+728 ILSVGVDLI

-763 IGSIIKKIEAFK
+763 IGSIIKKIETFK
-775 QALKDNNINSFGDA
+775 QALKDNNINSFGEA
-789 VIFVFKSIFAWF
+789 IIFVFKSIFAWF
-801 GKLLERFNAM
+801 GKILERFNATI
-811 VQPIFKR
+811 QPIFKKI
-818 VIDFLTGILT
+818 VDFLVDTLT
-828 KAISGLA
+828 KIISKLA
-835 QGISFLTNKIR
+835 EGITFLTNKIR
-846 EAFGAA
+846 AAFGAA
-852 TTGTNDVADAATRGT
+852 TTGTDDVADAATRGT

-876 ASNKIV
+876 ASDKIV
-882 AIIKNLDWE
+882 AIIKSLDWE
-891 LIGMVAGTIT
+891 LIGMVAGTMT

-909 DKIAKA
+909 DKIANA

-926 AGYVGGIQGVFTELK
+926 AGYVGGMQGVFTELK

-973 MQLRQYDPEGLEST
+973 MQLRHYDPEGLEST

-1082 KKSDEIKTAS
+1082 KKSEEIKTAS

-1110 FLSVKMGAFNS
+1110 FLSVKMGEFNS

-1127 VYALLLNNLLKLMSY
+1127 VYTLLLNNLLKLMSY

-1250 IIAAATLLVYTG
+1250 IIAAAALLVYTG
-1262 HMIAQMTATAGQAIR
+1262 HMVAQVTTTAGQSIR
-1277 LVIGMVSAMI
+1277 LVIGMIVAMI
-1287 SAIAS
+1287 SVISS

-1312 LSAKNLTGGWKLL
+1312 LSQKNLTGGWKLL
-1325 GYVSSVFLLVAAF
+1325 GYVSSIFLLVAAF

-1360 SIMMFALASMVQ
+1360 SIMIFALASIVQ
-1372 ALGSSEKMMGFKF
+1372 ALGSSEKMMSFKF
-1385 GNMVKI
+1385 GNMIKI

-1399 TLASNMAKMKDID
+1399 TLGSNMAKMKDID

-1447 KKNINAIVGLML
+1447 KKNINAIVGMML
-1459 KMFGGIGLIIVGLTA
+1459 KIFGGIGLIIVGLTA

-1511 SIIIE
+1511 SIVIE
-1516 LLSLDKKSSRSN
+1516 LLSLDKRSSRSN
-1528 SAKMLQDTMKTM
+1528 SAKLLQDTMKTM

-1564 LSQVQDPEALLKI
+1564 LSQVQDPEALLKV

-1590 VTVALI
+1590 ATVFFL
-1596 TLISRFKKETK
+1596 TLISRFKKDTQ
-1607 QKQKEVEPKN
+1607 QKQIEPKAEKG

-1625 KKVGLYLTELAG
+1625 KKIGLYLTELAG
-1637 AIGVLLLGFSALTHV
+1637 AIGVLLLGFSALTHA

-1665 ITAIAIIAVAFSI
+1665 ITAIAVIAVTFVICS
-1678 GYLMMKT
+1678 MMMET
-1685 IEDSADD
+1685 IEDSAED
-1692 WDENNNAIV
+1692 WDESNDAV
-1701 KSFLK
+1701 MKGFLK
-1706 MMLGV
+1706 MILGV

-1731 TGYGDFLLS
+1731 TGVGDFLLS

-1745 VVVGATALLLVKL
+1745 VVIGATALLLVKL
-1758 IKTVENFTKIVAEG
+1758 IKTVENFTKIVAKG
-1772 KEKAFEVATK
+1772 KEKAFETASK
-1782 GLEGVIKALVLL
+1782 GLEGIIKALVLL

-1805 FSVSKVVLA
+1805 FSVSKIVLQ
-1814 NGSPAELW
+1814 NGNPAELW

-1836 ALIAGLMLGIG
+1836 GLVAGIMAGIG
-1847 LLSKESTSS
+1847 LLTKESNSS

-1864 ASFLVAMVGAIS
+1864 SSFLVAMVGAVS

-1881 LTLLYVSCLYITQS
+1881 LTLLYVSCLYITQN
-1895 YSAAEI
+1895 YSATEI

-1907 FSSIMGVT
+1907 FSSIMGVV
-1915 TFMLIGIAVS
+1915 TFMLIGIAIS

-1936 SKQTGIALVATV
+1936 SKQTGIVLVATV
-1948 LGGMVAIIV
+1948 LGGMVAVIV

-1984 LYNDLMTM
+1984 LYNDLMFM
-1992 VSILI
+1992 VSIVI
-1997 GSLALIGMLIAWITK
+1997 SSLALIGMLIAWITK
-2012 NSVTSVVGIGVYL
+2012 NSVTSVVGIGIYL

-2040 KIVDAICGIPSGKTL
+2040 KIVNAICSIPSGKTL
-2055 TELDDVGKFL
+2055 TELDNVSTFL
-2065 DKLEGIIIMLSVIG
+2065 DKLEGIIITLSVIG

-2106 AVVKIVADTIRDGYD
+2106 AVVKIVADTIRDGYT
-2121 NTNLIVQ
+2121 NTDLIVQ

-2143 IEKISD
+2143 IEKISG
-2149 ALQIMVDKFSKIP
+2149 ALQIMVDEFSKIP
-2162 KAVDDANGALDNFD
+2162 KAVDDANSALDNFD
-2176 TDKQEMLDKFYGE
+2176 ANKQETLNKFYGE

-2212 PQVKPGPK
+2212 PPFN
-2220 KPPVKPGPKKSQVGF
+2220 PGPKKSQVRL
-2235 SGGGGGAGEISDTTL
+2235 SGASGNGIFNNAPSFIQGASVL
-2250 NGSILD
+2250 NGSILKLSSAVD
-2256 LTTALDNNTEENKEN
+2256 DNTKENKVN
-2271 NVNLKKQKEYLDKQ
+2271 NANILRQTE
-2285 FANGVPAQNTQE
+2285 AIEHNGVLPDKKLSDRE
-2297 PVFKDPRK
+2297 P
-2305 ESMFDGLGSQIEKYQ
+2305 SQIVSRDPITKVQAAYENHQDQKLQ
-2320 TEKTEK
+2320 KAVDK
-2326 AINKT
+2326 VFDAIN
-2331 FDIVGDKLSNNPTF
+2331 DNPTF

-2408 VINNVTGGA
+2408 VINNVTDGV

-2429 NADEKNI
+2429 NANEKNP

-2445 LYEFVDEHQRYISD
+2445 LYEFVDEHQRYIQP

-2466 EVNSKDDTI
+2466 EVNSKDDTV

-2480 VQTAIN
+2480 VQTAVN

-2493 TTFTESD
+2493 DTFTDTEE
-2500 DWKTFK
+2500 WKTFK
-2506 DALLGATTTDD
+2506 DALLGTTTE
-2517 DDDDKKNSQKSET
+2517 DDDDKNKNSQKSET

-2602 TVIDNIKSSYSS
+2602 TVVDNIKSSYTS
-2614 NPFDKFVTKAPIS
+2614 NPFDKFVTKAPMS

-2755 HSPSRKSYESGAY
+2755 HSPSRKSYESGTY

-2792 TKLMEALDNG
+2792 TKLMAALDNG

-2825 VLANDIETGA
+2825 VLTNDTETGG

-2850 NLNSDFVNNISASME
+2850 NLNTDFVNNISASME
-2865 TMINNQNTIIN
+2865 TMINNQNTIIS

-2887 LSSMTFNAY
+2887 LGSTTFNAY

>member
-65 KIARDVNNAVDKVEA
+65 KIARDVNSAVDKVEA

-170 KFTSVGVELG
+170 KFTSVGVELE

-316 GVLKASEDGK
+316 GVLEASEDGK

-344 VGEEAFKAAQQAKSF
+344 VGEEAFRAAQQAKSF

-394 VTEILWEVFAGTS
+394 VTEILWEVFAGTT

-455 AKEDILNFITLTEN
+455 AKEDILNFISLTEN

-495 KPVVKLVTNLV
+495 KPVVKLVANLV
-506 RALRPLGRVLNTIK
+506 RALRPLGKVLNTIK

-585 RMIINIVLLIKNAF
+585 RMIINVVLLIKNAF

-606 TSASTITFVG
+606 TSASTITFAG

-624 SIVIVLNPLLY
+624 SITIVLKPLLY

-650 IFNILLPALK
+650 IFNILLPVLK
-660 VVLSIASSILPILSA
+660 VVFSIVSSILPILSA
-675 IGSVVLSLVGLIF
+675 IGGVVLSLVGLIF
-688 TAIYHLTRFIFILGK
+688 TAIYQLTRFVFILGK

-709 KVKKATNLIVA
+709 KVKKAVNSIVA

-728 ILSIGADLI
+728 IFSVSNDLI

-749 NVSLK
+749 NVALK
-754 RVAATSTGI
+754 KVAVTSTGI
-763 IGSIIKKIEAFK
+763 IGSLIKKIENFK
-775 QALKDNNINSFGDA
+775 QALKDNNVNSFGDA
-789 VIFVFKSIFAWF
+789 IIFAFKAIFAWL
-801 GKLLERFNAM
+801 GKILERFNATI
-811 VQPIFKR
+811 QPIFEK
-818 VIDFLTGILT
+818 VMYFFTNIIANIVGKLAEGIDFLAGKIEKVFGIT
-828 KAISGLA
+828 
-835 QGISFLTNKIR
+835 
-846 EAFGAA
+846 
-852 TTGTNDVADAATRGT
+852 TTGTDDVADAATRGT

-876 ASNKIV
+876 ASGRIV
-882 AIIKNLDWE
+882 NIIKNLDWE
-891 LIGMVAGTIT
+891 LIGMVAGTMA

-909 DKIAKA
+909 DKIANA
-915 VLGLIKNLSKL
+915 VLGLIRNLSKL
-926 AGYVGGIQGVFTELK
+926 AGYVGGIRGVFIELK
-941 ALIASF
+941 DLIGSF
-947 KGETNGT
+947 KAESNGT

-964 IIVLDIGLL
+964 ILIADIGLL
-973 MQLRQYDPEGLEST
+973 MKLRQYDPEGLEST
-987 LKAINKMIVT
+987 LKALNKMIIT
-997 LGLVLIALRAIDLA
+997 LAIVLVSLRVVGLA
-1011 MNQLKLWDTFHVH
+1011 MDHLRLWDTFHVH
-1024 VLAFVGAISLL
+1024 VIAFVGSISLL
-1035 LVSITYLGKRY
+1035 LLSLGYLSKRY
-1046 GTGIDGV
+1046 GNGIDGV
-1053 VQLLIDVGILVSLL
+1053 VQLLIDVGMFVGLL
-1067 LVVVS
+1067 LFVVS
-1072 SFTMAASYFA
+1072 SFTMAAARFA
-1082 KKSDEIKTAS
+1082 KKTEEIKTAS
-1092 GSIIAMAFSLTL
+1092 GSIVAMAFSLTL

-1110 FLSVKMGAFNS
+1110 FLSVKMGEFNS
-1121 SMTSDE
+1121 SMTSEE
-1127 VYALLLNNLLKLMSY
+1127 VYTLLLNNLLKLMSY

-1189 LALSNFGGELLISGD
+1189 LALSNFGGELLISGE
-1204 TVTALIT
+1204 TITALIM
-1211 AIGVFMASVAALAT
+1211 AIGVFMGSVAALAAT
-1225 AMAGGT
+1225 MASGV
-1231 VPLVKL
+1231 VPLLKL
-1237 GLALLAFSGSLFI
+1237 GLALLAFSGSLFT
-1250 IIAAATLLVYTG
+1250 IIAAAALLVYTG
-1262 HMIAQMTATAGQAIR
+1262 HMVAQTTTTAFQSMR
-1277 LVIGMVSAMI
+1277 LIIGMIVTMI
-1287 SAIAS
+1287 SVLAS
-1292 MVAIIVVLNKVLSKI
+1292 MVAIIVVLNKVLSNI

-1312 LSAKNLTGGWKLL
+1312 LSEKNLAGGWKLL
-1325 GYVSSVFLLVAAF
+1325 GYVSSIFLLVASF

-1344 TKDISIGKV
+1344 TKDISIGKL

-1360 SIMMFALASMVQ
+1360 SIMIFALASIVQ
-1372 ALGSSEKMMGFKF
+1372 ALGSSKKMMSFKF
-1385 GNMVKI
+1385 GNMLKI

-1399 TLASNMAKMKDID
+1399 TLGSNMAKMKDID

-1421 SMAFVMFALAEL
+1421 SMAFLMFALAEL
-1433 IKALALPE
+1433 IKASSLPE

-1447 KKNINAIVGLML
+1447 KKNINTMVGMIL
-1459 KMFGGIGLIIVGLTA
+1459 KIFGGIGLIIVGLTA
-1474 IIDKCGIDETKMFAI
+1474 IIDKFSIDETKMLTM
-1489 VDSVNKIAVVIAGVA
+1489 VDSVNKIAIVMAAVA

-1511 SIIIE
+1511 SIVIE
-1516 LLSLDKKSSRSN
+1516 LLSLDKKSSRTD
-1528 SAKMLQDTMKTM
+1528 AAGTLQSTMKTLSFM
-1540 SLMTILIATGISVL
+1540 MILIGTGIGVL
-1554 LLALAGAAKI
+1554 LLAVAGAVKL
-1564 LSQVQDPEALLKI
+1564 LSSVNDPEALLNEIVEYTYI
-1577 ITKYTGIIAAILV
+1577 ISGMLLAAAGLIAVIGVIASKY
-1590 VTVALI
+1590 
-1596 TLISRFKKETK
+1596 SKKETE
-1607 QKQKEVEPKN
+1607 QKQN
-1617 DNGSTGKF
+1617 I
-1625 KKVGLYLTELAG
+1625 GLFLIRFAG
-1637 AIGVLLLGFSALTHV
+1637 MIGVLLLGFAALV
-1652 SKGVDLPGMIFVG
+1652 QASKGINPTNLVIAG
-1665 ITAIAIIAVAFSI
+1665 IWAIAIIVIASSMAFW
-1678 GYLMMKT
+1678 MMET
-1685 IEDSADD
+1685 MDDIADN
-1692 WDENNNAIV
+1692 WDDDHNAAV
-1701 KSFLK
+1701 KSLTK
-1706 MMLGV
+1706 LMLGI
-1711 VAIIV
+1711 VAIIA
-1716 SLTALFAVIAGLSIA
+1716 SLTVLFVAVAALSKVA
-1731 TGYGDFLLS
+1731 DFLKTLG
-1740 ILAFI
+1740 LFI
-1745 VVVGATALLLVKL
+1745 VVFVAATILFVLL
-1758 IKTVENFTKIVAEG
+1758 IKSVEKFTKIVAEG
-1772 KEKAFEVATK
+1772 KEKAFETASK
-1782 GLEGVIKALVLL
+1782 GLEGIIKALVLL
-1794 MVSLVAIFMLC
+1794 MVSLVAMFMLC
-1805 FSVSKVVLA
+1805 FSVSKIVLQ

-1822 SAIGLFAVI
+1822 SAIGLFVVI

-1836 ALIAGLMLGIG
+1836 ALVAGLMLGIG
-1847 LLSKESTSS
+1847 LLSKEATSS
-1856 KVAMVKMA
+1856 KIAMVKMA
-1864 ASFLVAMVGAIS
+1864 SSFLVAMVGAVS

-1881 LTLLYVSCLYITQS
+1881 LTLLYVSCLYITQN
-1895 YSAAEI
+1895 YSATEI
-1901 KNASDL
+1901 ETASNL
-1907 FSSIMGVT
+1907 FMNLISMVT
-1915 TFMLIGIAVS
+1915 SMLVGIAIS

-1974 EVSISFGTRK
+1974 DVSISFTTRK
-1984 LYNDLMTM
+1984 LFNYLAT
-1992 VSILI
+1992 VTYILI
-1997 GSLALIGMLIAWITK
+1997 GALALISAIIAWMTN
-2012 NSVTSVVGIGVYL
+2012 NSVTAVVGIGLYL

-2032 VAIGSSLS
+2032 VAIGSSMS
-2040 KIVDAICGIPSGKTL
+2040 KIVKAICDIPSGKTL
-2055 TELDDVGKFL
+2055 KELDAVGEFL
-2065 DKLEGIIIMLSVIG
+2065 KQLTWTIGILSVIG
-2079 GAAGLLASIPNAK
+2079 GIIGALASSPNFKLVILGVIALLAA
-2092 LIIVGVIVLLVAFV
+2092 LIFTI
-2106 AVVKIVADTIRDGYD
+2106 KIVADTIRDGYT
-2121 NTNLIVQ
+2121 NTSLIVQ
-2128 SFSDMKDILDNLKSP
+2128 SFSDMKGALDNLKSP

-2162 KAVDDANGALDNFD
+2162 EAVDDANSALDNFD
-2176 TDKQEMLDKFYGE
+2176 ADKQETLNKFYGE
-2189 QYGKFNSIKL
+2189 QYGKFDSIKL
-2199 NDVDQNDINSSKK
+2199 NDVNQNDINSS
-2212 PQVKPGPK
+2212 K
-2220 KPPVKPGPKKSQVGF
+2220 KPPVKPGPKKSQVRL
-2235 SGGGGGAGEISDTTL
+2235 SGASGNGIFNNAPSFIQGASVI
-2250 NGSILD
+2250 NGSIID
-2256 LTTALDNNTEENKEN
+2256 LTTALDDNTEENKEN
-2271 NVNLKKQKEYLDKQ
+2271 NVNLRKQKEYLDKQ
-2285 FANGVPAQNTQE
+2285 FANGVSAQNTQE

-2305 ESMFDGLGSQIEKYQ
+2305 TSMIDGLGSQIEKYQ
-2320 TEKTEK
+2320 SEKTEK
-2326 AINKT
+2326 AINQT
-2331 FDIVGDKLSNNPTF
+2331 FDIVGDKLSNNPTV
-2345 QSILESVKGI
+2345 QSILGAVEGI

-2408 VINNVTGGA
+2408 VINNVTGGS

-2422 DKAADEW
+2422 DEAADEW
-2429 NADEKNI
+2429 NARKNNP
-2436 YKIQKGKNG
+2436 YKIQKGKDG
-2445 LYEFVDEHQRYISD
+2445 LYEFVNERHRYISD
-2459 LNEKLNA
+2459 LNDKLNA
-2466 EVNSKDDTI
+2466 EVNSKDDTV
-2475 DFASD
+2475 DFAGG
-2480 VQTAIN
+2480 VQTAVT
-2486 DGVTNAL
+2486 DGITNAL
-2493 TTFTESD
+2493 DTFTDSEE
-2500 DWKTFK
+2500 WKTFK
-2506 DALLGATTTDD
+2506 DALLGDDDDDD
-2517 DDDDKKNSQKSET
+2517 DDDDKNKNSQKSET
-2530 QYLVGIKNIAKKLA
+2530 KYLVGMQKIAKKLA

-2550 YNRAAKNVTEFAQ
+2550 YNKAAKNVTEFAQ

-2602 TVIDNIKSSYSS
+2602 TVVDNIKSSYSS
-2614 NPFDKFVTKAPIS
+2614 NPFDKFVTKAPMS

-2634 LRKRAEKIKEYVQW
+2634 LRKRADKIKEYVQW

-2755 HSPSRKSYESGAY
+2755 HSPSRKSYESGTY
-2768 FDEGLKNGVNDGIP
+2768 FDEGLKNGVIDGIP

-2787 VLGLA
+2787 VLDLA
-2792 TKLMEALDNG
+2792 TKLMVALDNG

-2825 VLANDIETGA
+2825 VLTNDTETGG

-2850 NLNSDFVNNISASME
+2850 NLNSDFVNNISANME

-2887 LSSMTFNAY
+2887 FGSMTFNAY

>member
-38 KITDNFKDSL
+38 KITDNFKDGL

-65 KIARDVNNAVDKVEA
+65 KIARDVNSAVDKVEA

-170 KFTSVGVELG
+170 KFTSVGVELE

-240 VIQTAVELGTLK
+240 VIQTALELGTLK

-273 NTTLS
+273 NATLS

-316 GVLKASEDGK
+316 GVLEASEDGK

-344 VGEEAFKAAQQAKSF
+344 VGEEAFRAAQQAKSF

-469 LAEKLRPNQDTLI
+469 LAEKLRPNQDTLM

-495 KPVVKLVTNLV
+495 KPVVKLAANLV

-585 RMIINIVLLIKNAF
+585 RMIINVVLLIKNAF

-606 TSASTITFVG
+606 TSASTITFAG

-624 SIVIVLNPLLY
+624 SIVIVLRPLLY
-635 ILSSIA
+635 ILSAIA
-641 GSILNIAGG
+641 GSILNIGAG
-650 IFNILLPALK
+650 IFNILLPVLK
-660 VVLSIASSILPILSA
+660 VVFSIVSSILPILSA

-709 KVKKATNLIVA
+709 KVKKVTNSIA
-720 FFNKISDA
+720 GFFNKISDA
-728 ILSIGADLI
+728 ILSVGVDLI

-754 RVAATSTGI
+754 KVAATSTGV

-775 QALKDNNINSFGDA
+775 QALKDNDIHSFGDA
-789 VIFVFKSIFAWF
+789 IIFVFKSIFAWF
-801 GKLLERFNAM
+801 GKLLERFNAT

-818 VIDFLTGILT
+818 VIDFLTNIIT

-835 QGISFLTNKIR
+835 GGITFVTNKIR
-846 EAFGAA
+846 EAFGATA
-852 TTGTNDVADAATRGT
+852 VGTEEVTNAANKGT
-867 NSIVDTIKS
+867 NSIVDTIRS
-876 ASNKIV
+876 ASGKIV
-882 AIIKNLDWE
+882 DIIKNLDWE

-909 DKIAKA
+909 DKIANA

-926 AGYVGGIQGVFTELK
+926 AGYVGGIQGVFSELK

-964 IIVLDIGLL
+964 IIVADIGLL
-973 MQLRQYDPEGLEST
+973 MQLRKYDPEGLEST
-987 LKAINKMIVT
+987 LKAINKMIIT

-1024 VLAFVGAISLL
+1024 VLAFVASISLL
-1035 LVSITYLGKRY
+1035 LLSITYLGKRY
-1046 GTGIDGV
+1046 GTGIDGA
-1053 VQLLIDVGILVSLL
+1053 VQLLIDVGMLVGLL
-1067 LVVVS
+1067 LVTVVS
-1072 SFTMAASYFA
+1072 FTLAASYFA
-1082 KKSDEIKTAS
+1082 KKSEEIKTAS
-1092 GSIIAMAFSLTL
+1092 GSIIAMAFALTL
-1104 LMLSVR
+1104 LILSVR
-1110 FLSVKMGAFNS
+1110 FLSVKMGEFNS
-1121 SMTSDE
+1121 SMTSEE

-1142 AVTVSVTCWG
+1142 AVTVSVACWG
-1152 IAKVMSAAA
+1152 IAKVMGAAA

-1204 TVTALIT
+1204 TVTALIV

-1250 IIAAATLLVYTG
+1250 IIAAAALLVYTG
-1262 HMIAQMTATAGQAIR
+1262 HMIVQVTTTAGQTMR
-1277 LVIGMVSAMI
+1277 LVGGMLWAMI

-1292 MVAIIVVLNKVLSKI
+1292 MAAIIVVLNKVLSNI

-1312 LSAKNLTGGWKLL
+1312 LSQKNLTGGWKLL
-1325 GYVSSVFLLVAAF
+1325 GYVSSIFLLVAAF
-1338 AILAQT
+1338 AILANT

-1360 SIMMFALASMVQ
+1360 SIMIFALASIVQ

-1399 TLASNMAKMKDID
+1399 TLASEMAKMKDID

-1447 KKNINAIVGLML
+1447 KKNINAIVGMML

-1511 SIIIE
+1511 SIVVE

-1564 LSQVQDPEALLKI
+1564 LSSVQDPEALLKI

-1596 TLISRFKKETK
+1596 TLISRFKKDTQ

-1617 DNGSTGKF
+1617 NNKSTDKF

-1637 AIGVLLLGFSALTHV
+1637 AIGVLLLGFSALTHA

-1665 ITAIAIIAVAFSI
+1665 ITAIAIIAVAFAI
-1678 GYLMMKT
+1678 GSLMMKT
-1685 IEDSADD
+1685 IEDSAKNWNESND
-1692 WDENNNAIV
+1692 AVI

-1711 VAIIV
+1711 VAIIT
-1716 SLTALFAVIAGLSIA
+1716 SLMALFAVIAGLSIA
-1731 TGYGDFLLS
+1731 TDPVDFWSS
-1740 ILAFI
+1740 IAAFI
-1745 VVVGATALLLVKL
+1745 LVVVAAALLLVLL
-1758 IKTVENFTKIVAEG
+1758 IKQVEKFTKIVAEG
-1772 KEKAFEVATK
+1772 KEKAFETACK

-1794 MVSLVAIFMLC
+1794 MASLVAIFMLC

-1814 NGSPAELW
+1814 NGNTAELW

-1847 LLSKESTSS
+1847 LLSKESNNS

-1895 YSAAEI
+1895 YSPTEI

-1925 IAALLWSIRSF
+1925 IAVLLWSIRSF

-1948 LGGMVAIIV
+1948 LGGMVAVIV

-1984 LYNDLMTM
+1984 LYNDLMFM

-2055 TELDDVGKFL
+2055 TELDNVGKFL

-2079 GAAGLLASIPNAK
+2079 GVVGLLASIPNLK
-2092 LIIVGVIVLLVAFV
+2092 LVILGVIVLLVAFV

-2121 NTNLIVQ
+2121 NTSLIVQ
-2128 SFSDMKDILDNLKSP
+2128 SFSDMKGALENLKTP

-2149 ALQIMVDKFSKIP
+2149 ALKIMVDRFSKIP
-2162 KAVDDANGALDNFD
+2162 EAVDDANSALDNFD
-2176 TDKQEMLDKFYGE
+2176 ADKQETLNKFYGE

-2199 NDVDQNDINSSKK
+2199 NDVNQNDINSSKK
-2212 PQVKPGPK
+2212 PPVKPGPK

-2235 SGGGGGAGEISDTTL
+2235 SGGSGGAGEISDTTL
-2250 NGSILD
+2250 NNSVNE
-2256 LTTALDNNTEENKEN
+2256 LTDAVDDNTKENKVN
-2271 NVNLKKQKEYLDKQ
+2271 N
-2285 FANGVPAQNTQE
+2285 ANIL
-2297 PVFKDPRK
+2297 R
-2305 ESMFDGLGSQIEKYQ
+2305 Q
-2320 TEKTEK
+2320 TEAIEQKLSDRKLPQIVSRDPITKIQEAYENHQDQKLQK
-2326 AINKT
+2326 AI
-2331 FDIVGDKLSNNPTF
+2331 DKGIDTISNNPTF

-2417 FKTAR
+2417 FKTKR
-2422 DKAADEW
+2422 DEAAEKW
-2429 NADEKNI
+2429 NANENNP
-2436 YKIQKGKNG
+2436 YKVQKRSDG
-2445 LYEFVDEHQRYISD
+2445 LYEFVDEQYRKDLSLNSR
-2459 LNEKLNA
+2459 LNEA
-2466 EVNSKDDTI
+2466 VNSKENSV

-2480 VQTAIN
+2480 FQTAIN

-2493 TTFTESD
+2493 TTFTDSEE
-2500 DWKTFK
+2500 WKTFK
-2506 DALLGATTTDD
+2506 DALLGATTTED
-2517 DDDDKKNSQKSET
+2517 DDDDKKNSKKSET

-2614 NPFDKFVTKAPIS
+2614 NPFDKFVTKAPMS

-2825 VLANDIETGA
+2825 VLTNDTETGT

-2840 TNNTNYTYQM
+2840 TNSTNYTYQM

-2887 LSSMTFNAY
+2887 LGSMTFNAY

-2910 NIWMGRQALRTRRG
+2910 NVWMGRQALRTRRG

>member
-65 KIARDVNNAVDKVEA
+65 KIAREVNTAVDKVEA

-170 KFTSVGVELG
+170 KFTSVGVELE

-240 VIQTAVELGTLK
+240 VIQTALELGTLK

-273 NTTLS
+273 NSTLS

-316 GVLKASEDGK
+316 GVLEASEDGK

-344 VGEEAFKAAQQAKSF
+344 VGEEAFRAAQQAKSF

-394 VTEILWEVFAGTS
+394 VTEILWEVFAGTT
-407 EARNAVL
+407 EARNAAL

-482 KIAEISLQIFSAL
+482 KIAEISFQIFSAL
-495 KPVVKLVTNLV
+495 KPVVKLVANLV
-506 RALRPLGRVLNTIK
+506 GALRPLGRVLNTIK

-529 LSTLLNKYVSQ
+529 LFTLLNKYVSQ

-570 WVRSTLIDFISSPAF
+570 WVRSTLIDFISSPTF

-624 SIVIVLNPLLY
+624 SIVIVLKPLLY

-641 GSILNIAGG
+641 GSVLNIAGG

-660 VVLSIASSILPILSA
+660 VIFSVVSSILPILSA

-688 TAIYHLTRFIFILGK
+688 TAIYQLTRFIFILGK

-709 KVKKATNLIVA
+709 KVKKAVNSIVA
-720 FFNKISDA
+720 FFNKISDS
-728 ILSIGADLI
+728 ILSVSNDLI
-737 TFIDSFKETGSI
+737 TFVDSFKETGSI
-749 NVSLK
+749 NAALK
-754 RVAATSTGI
+754 KVAVTSTGV

-789 VIFVFKSIFAWF
+789 VIFAFKAIFAWL
-801 GKLLERFNAM
+801 GKLLERFNATI
-811 VQPIFKR
+811 QPIFDK
-818 VIDFLTGILT
+818 VIYFLTNILT
-828 KAISGLA
+828 KAIGGLA
-835 QGISFLTNKIR
+835 EGIDFLAGKI
-846 EAFGAA
+846 EKVFGI
-852 TTGTNDVADAATRGT
+852 TISGTDEVADAADRGT

-876 ASNKIV
+876 ASGKIV
-882 AIIKNLDWE
+882 AIIKSLDWE
-891 LIGMVAGTIT
+891 LIGMVAGTMA
-901 AIRAVIMA
+901 AIRTVIMA
-909 DKIAKA
+909 DRIANA
-915 VLGLIKNLSKL
+915 VLGLIRKLSKL
-926 AGYVGGIQGVFTELK
+926 AGYVGGIRAVFVELK
-941 ALIASF
+941 DLISSF
-947 KGETNGT
+947 KAESNGT

-964 IIVLDIGLL
+964 ILIADIGLL
-973 MQLRQYDPEGLEST
+973 MKLRQYDPEGLEST
-987 LKAINKMIVT
+987 LKSLNRMMITLAIV
-997 LGLVLIALRAIDLA
+997 LVSLRVVGLA
-1011 MNQLKLWDTFHVH
+1011 MDHLRLWDTFHVH
-1024 VLAFVGAISLL
+1024 VIAFVGSISLL
-1035 LVSITYLGKRY
+1035 LLSLGYLSKRY
-1046 GTGIDGV
+1046 GTGIDGTI
-1053 VQLLIDVGILVSLL
+1053 QLIIDVGMLVGLL
-1067 LVVVS
+1067 LFVVS
-1072 SFTMAASYFA
+1072 SFTFATAYFA
-1082 KKSDEIKTAS
+1082 KKTEEIKTAS
-1092 GSIIAMAFSLTL
+1092 GSIVAMAFSLTL

-1127 VYALLLNNLLKLMSY
+1127 VYTLLLNNLLKLMSY
-1142 AVTVSVTCWG
+1142 AVTVSVACWG

-1175 LTFGILVID
+1175 LTFGILVVD

-1211 AIGVFMASVAALAT
+1211 AIGIFMASVAALAT

-1231 VPLVKL
+1231 VPLLKL
-1237 GLALLAFSGSLFI
+1237 GLALLAFSGSLFLI
-1250 IIAAATLLVYTG
+1250 IGAAALLVYTG
-1262 HMIAQMTATAGQAIR
+1262 HMVAQATATAGQIMR
-1277 LVIGMVSAMI
+1277 LVGGMLWAMI
-1287 SAIAS
+1287 SAIVS
-1292 MVAIIVVLNKVLSKI
+1292 MVAIIAVLNKVLANI

-1312 LSAKNLTGGWKLL
+1312 LSPNNLTGGWKLL
-1325 GYVSSVFLLVAAF
+1325 GYVSSIFLLVASF

-1360 SIMMFALASMVQ
+1360 SIMMFALASIVQ
-1372 ALGSSEKMMGFKF
+1372 ALGSSEKMMSFKF
-1385 GNMVKI
+1385 GNMLKI

-1399 TLASNMAKMKDID
+1399 TLGANMAKMKDID

-1421 SMAFVMFALAEL
+1421 SMAFLMFALAEL
-1433 IKALALPE
+1433 IKAASLSE

-1447 KKNINAIVGLML
+1447 KKNINAMVGMIL
-1459 KMFGGIGLIIVGLTA
+1459 KIFGGIGLIIVGLTA
-1474 IIDKCGIDETKMFAI
+1474 IIDKFSIDETKMLTI
-1489 VDSVNKIAVVIAGVA
+1489 VDSVNKIAIVMAAVA

-1511 SIIIE
+1511 SIVIE
-1516 LLSLDKKSSRSN
+1516 LLSLDKKSSRTDAAST
-1528 SAKMLQDTMKTM
+1528 LQSTMKTLSFM
-1540 SLMTILIATGISVL
+1540 MILIGTGIGAL
-1554 LLALAGAAKI
+1554 LLAIAGAVKL
-1564 LSQVQDPEALLKI
+1564 LSQVQDPEALLNEIVEYTYI
-1577 ITKYTGIIAAILV
+1577 ISGMLLAAAGLIAVIGYMASKY
-1590 VTVALI
+1590 
-1596 TLISRFKKETK
+1596 SKKETQ
-1607 QKQKEVEPKN
+1607 QKQN
-1617 DNGSTGKF
+1617 I
-1625 KKVGLYLTELAG
+1625 GLFLIRFAG
-1637 AIGVLLLGFSALTHV
+1637 MIGVLLLGFAALV
-1652 SKGVDLPGMIFVG
+1652 QASKGINVSNLVLAG
-1665 ITAIAIIAVAFSI
+1665 IWAIAIIIIASSMAFW
-1678 GYLMMKT
+1678 MMET
-1685 IEDSADD
+1685 MDDIADN
-1692 WDENNNAIV
+1692 WDDDHNAAV
-1701 KSFLK
+1701 KSLTK
-1706 MMLGV
+1706 LMLGI
-1711 VAIIV
+1711 VAIFL
-1716 SLTALFAVIAGLSIA
+1716 SLTALFAVIAALSKVADFPKTLGL
-1731 TGYGDFLLS
+1731 F
-1740 ILAFI
+1740 
-1745 VVVGATALLLVKL
+1745 VVVFGAAVLLLVLL
-1758 IKTVENFTKIVAEG
+1758 IKQVVKLTKIVAESKE
-1772 KEKAFEVATK
+1772 KEKAFETVSK
-1782 GLEGVIKALVLL
+1782 GLEGVIKAFEGVVKALVLL

-1805 FSVSKVVLA
+1805 FSVSKIVLA

-1836 ALIAGLMLGIG
+1836 ALIAGLMVGIG

-1895 YSAAEI
+1895 YSPTEI

-1907 FSSIMGVT
+1907 FSSIMGVVT
-1915 TFMLIGIAVS
+1915 VMLVGIAIS
-1925 IAALLWSIRSF
+1925 IAVLLWSVRSF

-1984 LYNDLMTM
+1984 LYNDLMFM

-1997 GSLALIGMLIAWITK
+1997 GSLALIGMLISWITK
-2012 NSVTSVVGIGVYL
+2012 NSVTSVVGLGVYL

-2032 VAIGSSLS
+2032 VVIGSSLS
-2040 KIVDAICGIPSGKTL
+2040 KIVNAICDIPSGKTL
-2055 TELDDVGKFL
+2055 TELDNVGKFL
-2065 DKLEGIIIMLSVIG
+2065 DKLEGIIIMLSVVG
-2079 GAAGLLASIPNAK
+2079 GVVGLLASIPNAK
-2092 LIIVGVIVLLVAFV
+2092 LIIVGVIALLVAFV

-2128 SFSDMKDILDNLKSP
+2128 SFSDMKGALEQLKTP
-2143 IEKISD
+2143 IEKISE

-2162 KAVDDANGALDNFD
+2162 EAVDDANGALDKFD
-2176 TDKQEMLDKFYGE
+2176 ADKQATLDKFNGE
-2189 QYGKFNSIKL
+2189 QFGKFNSIKL

-2212 PQVKPGPK
+2212 P
-2220 KPPVKPGPKKSQVGF
+2220 PVKPGPKKSQVRL
-2235 SGGGGGAGEISDTTL
+2235 SGASGNGIFNNAPSFIQGASVL
-2250 NGSILD
+2250 SGSIIK
-2256 LTTALDNNTEENKEN
+2256 LTSAVDDNTKENKVN
-2271 NVNLKKQKEYLDKQ
+2271 N
-2285 FANGVPAQNTQE
+2285 ANTL
-2297 PVFKDPRK
+2297 R
-2305 ESMFDGLGSQIEKYQ
+2305 Q
-2320 TEKTEK
+2320 TEAIEHNRVFDKKLSDRELPQYEIVSTDPISKVQAAYENHQVEKTQK
-2326 AINKT
+2326 KLDIVLDAIN
-2331 FDIVGDKLSNNPTF
+2331 DNPTF

-2380 SLSQITEAII
+2380 SLSDITTAII
-2390 SAIGGTEKAGD
+2390 NAIGGTEKAGD

-2408 VINNVTGGA
+2408 VINNVTGGV
-2417 FKTAR
+2417 FKTKR
-2422 DKAADEW
+2422 DEAAEKW
-2429 NADEKNI
+2429 NANKNNP
-2436 YKIQKGKNG
+2436 YKVQKRSDG
-2445 LYEFVDEHQRYISD
+2445 LYEFVDEQYRKD
-2459 LNEKLNA
+2459 LSLNSRLNA
-2466 EVNSKDDTI
+2466 AVNSKENSV

-2480 VQTAIN
+2480 VQTAIT
-2486 DGVTNAL
+2486 DGVTNAFD
-2493 TTFTESD
+2493 TFTDTEE
-2500 DWKTFK
+2500 WKTFK
-2506 DALLGATTTDD
+2506 DALLGATTTEDD
-2517 DDDDKKNSQKSET
+2517 DDDKKKNSQKSET

-2614 NPFDKFVTKAPIS
+2614 NPFDKFVTKAPMS

-2731 VDVVEPVKQIAK
+2731 VDVVEPVQQIAK

-2755 HSPSRKSYESGAY
+2755 HSPSRKSYESGTY

-2825 VLANDIETGA
+2825 VLANDTETGE

-2887 LSSMTFNAY
+2887 LGTMTFNAY

>member
-65 KIARDVNNAVDKVEA
+65 KIARDVNSAVDKVEA

-170 KFTSVGVELG
+170 KFTSVGVELE

-295 EFFSKIQEAS
+295 DFFSKIQEAS

-316 GVLKASEDGK
+316 GVLEASEDGK

-344 VGEEAFKAAQQAKSF
+344 VGEEAFRAAQQAKSF

-394 VTEILWEVFAGTS
+394 VTEILWEVFAGTT

-455 AKEDILNFITLTEN
+455 AKEDILNFISLTEN
-469 LAEKLRPNQDTLI
+469 LAEKLKPNQDTLM

-495 KPVVKLVTNLV
+495 KPVVKLVANLV
-506 RALRPLGRVLNTIK
+506 RALRPLGKVLNTIK

-564 LIKGLA
+564 LIKGLT

-624 SIVIVLNPLLY
+624 SIVIVLKPLLY

-641 GSILNIAGG
+641 GSVLNIAGG

-660 VVLSIASSILPILSA
+660 VIFSIASSILPILSA

-688 TAIYHLTRFIFILGK
+688 TAIYQLTRFIFILGK

-709 KVKKATNLIVA
+709 KVKKVTNSIVA

-728 ILSIGADLI
+728 IFSVSNDLI

-754 RVAATSTGI
+754 KVAATSTGI
-763 IGSIIKKIEAFK
+763 IGSIVKKIEAFK

-789 VIFVFKSIFAWF
+789 VIFAFKAIFAWL
-801 GKLLERFNAM
+801 GKILERFNATI
-811 VQPIFKR
+811 QPIFDK
-818 VIDFLTGILT
+818 VIYFLTNILT
-828 KAISGLA
+828 KAIGGLA
-835 QGISFLTNKIR
+835 ESIDFLAGKIEKVFGI
-846 EAFGAA
+846 
-852 TTGTNDVADAATRGT
+852 TTSGTDEVADAANRGT

-876 ASNKIV
+876 ASGRIV
-882 AIIKNLDWE
+882 NIIKNLDWE
-891 LIGMVAGTIT
+891 LIGMVAGTMA
-901 AIRAVIMA
+901 AIRTVIMA
-909 DKIAKA
+909 DKIANA
-915 VLGLIKNLSKL
+915 VLGLIRNLSKL
-926 AGYVGGIQGVFTELK
+926 AGYVGGIRGVFIELK
-941 ALIASF
+941 DLIGSF
-947 KGETNGT
+947 KAESNGT

-964 IIVLDIGLL
+964 ILIADIGLL
-973 MQLRQYDPEGLEST
+973 MKLRQYDPEGLEST
-987 LKAINKMIVT
+987 LKALNRMIIT
-997 LGLVLIALRAIDLA
+997 LAIVLVSLRVVGLA
-1011 MNQLKLWDTFHVH
+1011 MDHLRLWDTFHVH
-1024 VLAFVGAISLL
+1024 VIAFVGSISLL
-1035 LVSITYLGKRY
+1035 LLSLGYLSKRY
-1046 GTGIDGV
+1046 GNGIDGV
-1053 VQLLIDVGILVSLL
+1053 VQLLIDVGMLVGLL
-1067 LVVVS
+1067 LFVVS
-1072 SFTMAASYFA
+1072 SFTLAAAYFA
-1082 KKSDEIKTAS
+1082 KKTEEIKTAS
-1092 GSIIAMAFSLTL
+1092 GSIVAMAFSLTL

-1127 VYALLLNNLLKLMSY
+1127 VYTLLLNNLLKLMSY

-1152 IAKVMSAAA
+1152 IAKVMTAAA

-1175 LTFGILVID
+1175 LTFGILVVD

-1237 GLALLAFSGSLFI
+1237 GLALLAFSGSLFLI
-1250 IIAAATLLVYTG
+1250 IGAAALLVYTG
-1262 HMIAQMTATAGQAIR
+1262 HMVAQATTTAEQTMG
-1277 LVIGMVSAMI
+1277 LVGGMLWAMI
-1287 SAIAS
+1287 SAIVS
-1292 MVAIIVVLNKVLSKI
+1292 MVAIIAVLNKVLANI

-1312 LSAKNLTGGWKLL
+1312 LSPNNLTGGWKLL
-1325 GYVSSVFLLVAAF
+1325 GYVSSIFLLVASF

-1360 SIMMFALASMVQ
+1360 SIMMFALASIVQ
-1372 ALGSSEKMMGFKF
+1372 ALGSSEKMMSFKF
-1385 GNMVKI
+1385 GNMLKI

-1399 TLASNMAKMKDID
+1399 TLGSSMAKMKDID

-1421 SMAFVMFALAEL
+1421 SMAFLMFALAEL
-1433 IKALALPE
+1433 IKASSLPE

-1447 KKNINAIVGLML
+1447 KKNINAMVGMIL
-1459 KMFGGIGLIIVGLTA
+1459 KIFGGIGLIIVGLTA
-1474 IIDKCGIDETKMFAI
+1474 IIDKFSIDETKMLTI
-1489 VDSVNKIAVVIAGVA
+1489 VDSVNKIAIVMAAVA

-1511 SIIIE
+1511 SIVIE
-1516 LLSLDKKSSRSN
+1516 LLSLDKKSSRTD
-1528 SAKMLQDTMKTM
+1528 AAGTLQSTMKTLSFM
-1540 SLMTILIATGISVL
+1540 MILIGTGIGAL
-1554 LLALAGAAKI
+1554 LLAVAGAVKL
-1564 LSQVQDPEALLKI
+1564 LSQVQDPEALLNEIVEYTYI
-1577 ITKYTGIIAAILV
+1577 ISGMLLAAAGLIAAISV
-1590 VTVALI
+1590 IA
-1596 TLISRFKKETK
+1596 SKYSKKETQ
-1607 QKQKEVEPKN
+1607 QKQN
-1617 DNGSTGKF
+1617 I
-1625 KKVGLYLTELAG
+1625 GLFLIRFAG
-1637 AIGVLLLGFSALTHV
+1637 MIGVLLLGFAALV
-1652 SKGVDLPGMIFVG
+1652 QASKGINVYNLILAG
-1665 ITAIAIIAVAFSI
+1665 IWAIAIVIIASSMAFWMMETMDDIADNWDDDHDAAVKSLTK
-1678 GYLMMKT
+1678 LMLG
-1685 IEDSADD
+1685 IV
-1692 WDENNNAIV
+1692 AIV
-1701 KSFLK
+1701 L
-1706 MMLGV
+1706 
-1711 VAIIV
+1711 
-1716 SLTALFAVIAGLSIA
+1716 SLTALFAVIAALSKVADFPKTLGL
-1731 TGYGDFLLS
+1731 F
-1740 ILAFI
+1740 
-1745 VVVGATALLLVKL
+1745 VVVFGAAVLLLVLL
-1758 IKTVENFTKIVAEG
+1758 IKQVEKFTKIVAEG
-1772 KEKAFEVATK
+1772 KEKEKAFETASK
-1782 GLEGVIKALVLL
+1782 GVEGVIKAFEGVVKALVLL
-1794 MVSLVAIFMLC
+1794 MVALVAIFMLC
-1805 FSVSKVVLA
+1805 FSVSKIVLA
-1814 NGSPAELW
+1814 NGSTAELW

-1881 LTLLYVSCLYITQS
+1881 LTLLYVSCLYITQN
-1895 YSAAEI
+1895 YSATEI

-1907 FSSIMGVT
+1907 FSSIMGVV

-1948 LGGMVAIIV
+1948 LGGMVAVIV

-1984 LYNDLMTM
+1984 LYNDLMFM
-1992 VSILI
+1992 VSIVI
-1997 GSLALIGMLIAWITK
+1997 SSLALIGMLIAWITK
-2012 NSVTSVVGIGVYL
+2012 NSITSVVGLGVYL

-2040 KIVDAICGIPSGKTL
+2040 KIVDAICSIPSGKTL
-2055 TELDDVGKFL
+2055 TELDNVGKFL

-2079 GAAGLLASIPNAK
+2079 GAAGLLASIPNFK

-2106 AVVKIVADTIRDGYD
+2106 AVVKIVADTIRDGYT
-2121 NTNLIVQ
+2121 NTSLIVQ
-2128 SFSDMKDILDNLKSP
+2128 SFSDMKGALDNLRTP

-2162 KAVDDANGALDNFD
+2162 EAVDDANSALDKFD
-2176 TDKQEMLDKFYGE
+2176 ADKQETLNKFYGE

-2212 PQVKPGPK
+2212 P
-2220 KPPVKPGPKKSQVGF
+2220 PVKPGPKKSQVRL
-2235 SGGGGGAGEISDTTL
+2235 SGASGNGIFNNAPSFIQGATVLS
-2250 NGSILD
+2250 GSIIK
-2256 LTTALDNNTEENKEN
+2256 LTSAVDDNTKENKVNNTNILRQTEAIEHNRVFPNKK
-2271 NVNLKKQKEYLDKQ
+2271 LSDR
-2285 FANGVPAQNTQE
+2285 E
-2297 PVFKDPRK
+2297 P
-2305 ESMFDGLGSQIEKYQ
+2305 SQIVSTNPITKVQAAYENHQ
-2320 TEKTEK
+2320 VEKTQK
-2326 AINKT
+2326 KLDIVFDAIN
-2331 FDIVGDKLSNNPTF
+2331 DNPTF
-2345 QSILESVKGI
+2345 QNILEAVNGI

-2408 VINNVTGGA
+2408 VINNVTGGV
-2417 FKTAR
+2417 FKTKR
-2422 DKAADEW
+2422 DEAAEKW
-2429 NADEKNI
+2429 NANKNNP
-2436 YKIQKGKNG
+2436 YKVQKRSDG
-2445 LYEFVDEHQRYISD
+2445 LYEFVDEQYRKD
-2459 LNEKLNA
+2459 LSLNSRLNA
-2466 EVNSKDDTI
+2466 AVNSKENSV

-2480 VQTAIN
+2480 VQTAID
-2486 DGVTNAL
+2486 DGLTNAL

-2517 DDDDKKNSQKSET
+2517 DDDDKNKNSQKSET
-2530 QYLVGIKNIAKKLA
+2530 KYLVGMQKIAKKLA

-2602 TVIDNIKSSYSS
+2602 TVVDNIKSSYSS
-2614 NPFDKFVTKAPIS
+2614 NPFDKFVTKAPMS

-2697 DITTLTADQSN
+2697 DITTLTADQSD

-2755 HSPSRKSYESGAY
+2755 HSPSRKSYESGTY

-2825 VLANDIETGA
+2825 VLTNDTETGG

-2865 TMINNQNTIIN
+2865 TMINNQNTIIS

-2887 LSSMTFNAY
+2887 LGTMTFNAY